1 MSSIDERVVK
11 MRLDNSQFE
20 QGINKTSG
28 LLGKLKQALNLDKS
42 VESINN
48 VDKAVSGVSFNPLT
62 SGLQGVQSGFNAMGA
77 VAFSVLNRM
86 TNAAIDAGK
95 SITNALTASVRD
107 GFAEYETQMNAV
119 QTILANTQSKGST
132 IDDVNSAL
140 DTLNTY
146 ADKTIYNFTEMTR
159 NIGTFTAA
167 GVDLQTSVDSIKGIA
182 NLAAVSGSSSA
193 QASQAMHQLSQ
204 AIAAGKVQLMDWN
217 SVVNAG
223 MGGEVFQ
230 NALKRT
236 AENFGTDVDG
246 MIQKYGSFRESLT
259 KGEWL
264 TTDVLTET
272 LKQLSGAY
280 TEADLVSQGYTEEQ
294 AKQIVQLANT
304 AEGAATDV
312 KTFSQL
318 IDTTKEALAS
328 GWTNTFE
335 IIFGD
340 FEEAKELWS
349 GVADVISDVV
359 NRSSESRNNL
369 LRGWKDLGGRTKL
382 IEGLANVFKSLGK
395 VVSTVGNAFRKV
407 FPPTTSQQLM
417 DITKAFASFTESLVP
432 SESTLNKIGRVAE
445 GVFSV
450 FDIGVQAVKAVG
462 EAISTAFGS
471 DSMGSLL
478 NNLLDI
484 AAGFGDWLVGL
495 DNSIK
500 QFGIFEGAA
509 KKVGTSV
516 SNVLG
521 MFNSFTG
528 RISSMGSA
536 IRSIASTIGDTL
548 GGAFE
553 RVKNVISNVLTWI
566 TDNISGGDIFAGL
579 AGGGIFLAARKI
591 GGAFDKI
598 KEVVEDL
605 FGNGAEKLKKGAGV
619 FDEILGG
626 LQESLNAFTGSV
638 KAFTLVEIAG
648 SIALLVNSM
657 EKIAALSGGE
667 VVGGVSA
674 IGDMMTELNLSLK
687 SITKTVKSAK
697 TTDLIKTGAA
707 LIEFAKAV
715 DMLANAMS
723 TIGNLKWDEIAKGLT
738 GMGGAM
744 TELVAAAKGL
754 SYAKVDLKT
763 AGSLI
768 AMAQAVKM
776 VADPLKK
783 LGNMSWDQVGK
794 GLSAMGGALTE
805 MGTVTGL
812 LGRFG
817 KHNISAAVSMV
828 VTAKSLGDI
837 AKAFNSFSQYSWDEI
852 GRGLSA
858 MGGALTEMGTVTGL
872 LGRFGK
878 HNISAAV
885 SMVVTAKSLGD
896 IAKAFNSF
904 SRYSWDEIGR
914 GLSAMGGAL
923 GEVGLVTGALGK
935 LAGFSGIIGGGSI
948 LITAQ
953 SLGDIASAFGSFTQ
967 YDWGEIG
974 RGLTA
979 MGGALGE
986 VGVISGALGK
996 LAGLSGIIGSGS
1008 IVLTAQGLGDIA
1020 KAFNSFSR
1028 YSWDEIG
1035 RGLVA
1040 MGGALGEVG
1049 LVSGAL
1055 GKLAGLSGIIG
1066 SGTII
1071 LAVQGLGEIARTFN
1085 SFTQYNWDEIGR
1097 GLVAMGGAMGE
1108 VAVISGATGALTG
1121 IAGLMGAGTITLASQ
1136 GLIDI
1141 ATAFGKFTKFN
1152 WDEIGRGLAAMA
1164 GALGATALGSLLNT
1178 LSGLGAG
1185 AISKVAVPL
1194 GQLADSVKKWS
1205 GVTVPGDLATS
1216 LGALASGVMK
1226 FTLGGIGA
1234 GALSTAAPGMVQM
1247 ANAVAKWSTIKFPS
1261 EIEGNLK
1268 ALANGVKAFTFAFAG
1283 GWSMDAVVGPLGQ
1296 LASAV
1301 NKWKGVTVPA
1311 GIEGNL
1317 TGLAN
1322 GVKAFT
1328 FAFAGGWSIDAVVGP
1343 LGQLA
1348 GAVKKWKGVTIPGD
1362 IQDKLTGLAN
1372 GVKSFTWAFA
1382 GGWSIDA
1389 VVGPLGQLAGAVK
1402 KWKGVTIPGDIQD
1415 KLTGLANGVK
1425 SFTWAFAGG
1434 WSIDK
1439 VVGPLGQLAGAVK
1452 KWNGVAIPGG
1462 IQDKLTGLANGVKSF
1477 TGIGFE
1483 IVESMSNAASGV
1495 RAIATAATNLSSAN
1509 LPGVSTQ
1516 ISTFVSSLNT
1526 TQSIT
1531 STLPADVSA
1540 FATQLNS
1547 AMATLGNAVSI
1558 NGSTISAGFTQFK
1571 TSVTNGLSGIGS
1583 IVSQNMS
1590 SMSSAIINSVS
1601 IINVGLNLIISVVL
1615 AFAGSMRNALNKS
1628 TTSTAAGLRT
1638 TVDRINSFQSQFR
1651 TAGQHLADGLLNGMR
1666 SNSSQF
1672 IGVFS
1677 SSVNQAVNSVRAY
1690 YNGFYGA
1697 GRYLVEGFT
1706 NGINDYARSA
1716 ATAAANMASS
1726 AKTAAD
1732 RALDNG
1738 SPSKIMMQVG
1748 RFFTEG
1754 FSIGITDR
1762 EDMVS
1767 DSSEKVAQKA
1777 ISTLNDMLATS
1788 SIDDLFDASPT
1799 ITPVLDLSAISKQAG
1814 SIDSMLSRSIAPS
1827 EAELREIDRRFRQ
1840 NGGDHQAKMFDRLIS
1855 ATDKNAKE
1863 LSDLRGDLSRYN
1875 DSIAGQETA
1884 VYVDGKKL
1892 ASSIA
1897 KPMNQQLGIRLRRG
1911 SLSRI

>member
-20 QGINKTSG
+20 QGVNKTSG

-42 VESINN
+42 VESISN
-48 VDKAVSGVSFNPLT
+48 VDKAVNGVSFNPLT

-193 QASQAMHQLSQ
+193 QASQAMYQLSQ

-236 AENFGTDVDG
+236 AEHFGTNVDG
-246 MIQKYGSFRESLT
+246 MIKKYGSFRESLT

-369 LRGWKDLGGRTKL
+369 LQGWKDLGGRTKL
-382 IEGLANVFKSLGK
+382 IEGLTNVFKSLGK

-407 FPPTTSQQLM
+407 FPPTTSRQLM
-417 DITKAFASFTESLVP
+417 DITEAFTSFTESLIP

-462 EAISTAFGS
+462 TAFATAFGS
-471 DSMGSLL
+471 DSMGGLL
-478 NNLLDI
+478 DNLLDI

-509 KKVGTSV
+509 KAVGSAI
-516 SNVLG
+516 SGVLG
-521 MFNSFTG
+521 VFSSFTDG
-528 RISSMGSA
+528 ISSMGSA
-536 IRSIASTIGDTL
+536 VGSIASTIGNTL

-553 RVKNVISNVLTWI
+553 RVKNVISDVLTWI

-579 AGGGIFLAARKI
+579 AGGGIFLAAQKI

-598 KEVVEDL
+598 KKVFEDL

-648 SIALLVNSM
+648 SIALLVDSM

-674 IGDMMTELNLSLK
+674 IGGLMTELNISLK
-687 SITKTVKSAK
+687 SITKTMKGAK

-723 TIGNLKWDEIAKGLT
+723 TIGNLNWDEIAKGLT

-828 VTAKSLGDI
+828 ITAKSLGDI
-837 AKAFNSFSQYSWDEI
+837 ADAFGSFSSYDWGEI
-852 GRGLSA
+852 GRGLTA
-858 MGGALTEMGTVTGL
+858 MGGALGEVGLVTGA
-872 LGRFGK
+872 LGKIAGFSG
-878 HNISAAV
+878 ILGSGSIFITV
-885 SMVVTAKSLGD
+885 QSLGD
-896 IAKAFNSF
+896 IAEVFGEF
-904 SRYSWDEIGR
+904 TQYDWGEIGR
-914 GLSAMGGAL
+914 GLTAMGGAL

-948 LITAQ
+948 LITARG
-953 SLGDIASAFGSFTQ
+953 LGDIASAFGSFTQ

-979 MGGALGE
+979 MGGALAE

-996 LAGLSGIIGSGS
+996 LASLSGIIGSGS
-1008 IVLTAQGLGDIA
+1008 IVLTAKGLGDIA

-1071 LAVQGLGEIARTFN
+1071 LAVQGLDEIARTFN

-1136 GLIDI
+1136 GLTDI

-1185 AISKVAVPL
+1185 AISTVAVPL

-1205 GVTVPGDLATS
+1205 GVTVPSDLATS
-1216 LGALASGVMK
+1216 LGSLASGVMK

-1283 GWSMDAVVGPLGQ
+1283 GWSMDAVVGPLGK
-1296 LASAV
+1296 LAGTV
-1301 NKWKGVTVPA
+1301 KKWNGVTIPG
-1311 GIEGNL
+1311 GIESNL
-1317 TGLAN
+1317 AGLAN
-1322 GVKAFT
+1322 GVKAFSL
-1328 FAFAGGWSIDAVVGP
+1328 AFVGGWSLGAITGP
-1343 LGQLA
+1343 LG
-1348 GAVKKWKGVTIPGD
+1348 
-1362 IQDKLTGLAN
+1362 N
-1372 GVKSFTWAFA
+1372 
-1382 GGWSIDA
+1382 
-1389 VVGPLGQLAGAVK
+1389 
-1402 KWKGVTIPGDIQD
+1402 
-1415 KLTGLANGVK
+1415 
-1425 SFTWAFAGG
+1425 
-1434 WSIDK
+1434 
-1439 VVGPLGQLAGAVK
+1439 LAGAVK
-1452 KWNGVAIPGG
+1452 KWNGVKIPGG
-1462 IQDKLTGLANGVKSF
+1462 IQGNLTGLANGVKSF
-1477 TGIGFE
+1477 TGIGSG
-1483 IVESMSNAASGV
+1483 ITESMSNAASGV

-1509 LPGVSTQ
+1509 LSGVSTQ

-1531 STLPADVSA
+1531 STLPADISA
-1540 FATQLNS
+1540 FATQLSS
-1547 AMATLGNAVSI
+1547 AMVTLGNVVLT
-1558 NGSTISAGFTQFK
+1558 NSAT
-1571 TSVTNGLSGIGS
+1571 IGS
-1583 IVSQNMS
+1583 AFSSLRTQISTATFGLGLIVSLNMS
-1590 SMSSAIINSVS
+1590 SASNAVSSGANMISSGSSAIGAAFNRMTSIARSQMTVFSNTVRSSLTRGASSVRS
-1601 IINVGLNLIISVVL
+1601 SVPKFLSSGKQVTESLI
-1615 AFAGSMRNALNKS
+1615 
-1628 TTSTAAGLRT
+1628 
-1638 TVDRINSFQSQFR
+1638 
-1651 TAGQHLADGLLNGMR
+1651 NGMR
-1666 SNSSQF
+1666 NGLDRIPTMFNSSINSAASNLRSF
-1672 IGVFS
+1672 RS
-1677 SSVNQAVNSVRAY
+1677 S
-1690 YNGFYGA
+1690 FYSA
-1697 GRYLVEGFT
+1697 GSYVAEGFAS
-1706 NGINDYARSA
+1706 GINSQVTVA
-1716 ATAAANMASS
+1716 AEAAARLANAASLA
-1726 AKTAAD
+1726 AKKS
-1732 RALDNG
+1732 LDIH
-1738 SPSKIMMQVG
+1738 SPSKVFGWIGEMTVD
-1748 RFFTEG
+1748 G
-1754 FSIGITDR
+1754 FVNTVDGMATDVRKSGYGMAESVINGFNELDMSNISDPSIR
-1762 EDMVS
+1762 
-1767 DSSEKVAQKA
+1767 
-1777 ISTLNDMLATS
+1777 
-1788 SIDDLFDASPT
+1788 
-1799 ITPVLDLSAISKQAG
+1799 PVMDLSMVRRQA
-1814 SIDSMLSRSIAPS
+1814 SDLSSMLSTSTNPIKAD
-1827 EAELREIDRRFRQ
+1827 IDFIGRLDRQ

-1897 KPMNQQLGIRLRRG
+1897 KPMNQQLGIRLKRG

>member
-28 LLGKLKQALNLDKS
+28 LLSKLKQALNLDKS

-193 QASQAMHQLSQ
+193 QASQAMYQLSQ

-236 AENFGTDVDG
+236 AENFGTNVDG

-259 KGEWL
+259 EGGWL

-318 IDTTKEALAS
+318 IDTTKEALGS

-349 GVADVISDVV
+349 SVANVISDVV

-369 LRGWKDLGGRTKL
+369 LQGWKDLGGRTEL
-382 IEGLANVFKSLGK
+382 IEGLSNVFESLGK
-395 VVSTVGNAFRKV
+395 VLSTVGNAFRKV

-417 DITKAFASFTESLVP
+417 DITKAFTSFTESLVP

-450 FDIGVQAVKAVG
+450 FDIGVQVVKAVG

-471 DSMGSLL
+471 DSMGGLL
-478 NNLLDI
+478 DNLLDI

-500 QFGIFEGAA
+500 QFGVFEGAA
-509 KKVGTSV
+509 KAVGSAI
-516 SNVLG
+516 NGVLG
-521 MFNSFTG
+521 VFSSFTG
-528 RISSMGSA
+528 GISSMGSA
-536 IRSIASTIGDTL
+536 IGSIASTIGSTIGSIASTIGNTL

-553 RVKNVISNVLTWI
+553 RVKNVISDALTWI

-579 AGGGIFLAARKI
+579 AGGGIFLAAQKI

-598 KEVVEDL
+598 KEVFEDL

-657 EKIAALSGGE
+657 EKIAALNGGE

-674 IGDMMTELNLSLK
+674 IGGMMTELNISLK
-687 SITKTVKSAK
+687 SITKTIKGVK

-715 DMLANAMS
+715 DMLADAMS

-744 TELVAAAKGL
+744 AELVAAAKGL

-828 VTAKSLGDI
+828 ITAKSLGDI
-837 AKAFNSFSQYSWDEI
+837 ADAFGSFSSYDWGEI
-852 GRGLSA
+852 GRGLTA
-858 MGGALTEMGTVTGL
+858 MGGALGEVGLVTGA
-872 LGRFGK
+872 LGKIAGFSG
-878 HNISAAV
+878 ILGSGSIFITV
-885 SMVVTAKSLGD
+885 QSLGD
-896 IAKAFNSF
+896 IAEVFGEF
-904 SRYSWDEIGR
+904 TQYDWGEIGR
-914 GLSAMGGAL
+914 GLTAMGGAL

-967 YDWGEIG
+967 YDWDEIG

-986 VGVISGALGK
+986 VAVVSGALGK

-1020 KAFNSFSR
+1020 KAFNSFSQ
-1028 YSWDEIG
+1028 YS
-1035 RGLVA
+1035 
-1040 MGGALGEVG
+1040 
-1049 LVSGAL
+1049 
-1055 GKLAGLSGIIG
+1055 
-1066 SGTII
+1066 
-1071 LAVQGLGEIARTFN
+1071 
-1085 SFTQYNWDEIGR
+1085 WDEIGR

-1108 VAVISGATGALTG
+1108 VAAISGATGALTG

-1136 GLIDI
+1136 GLIDL
-1141 ATAFGKFTKFN
+1141 ATAFGKFAEFN
-1152 WDEIGRGLAAMA
+1152 WDEIGRGLTAMGAAM
-1164 GALGATALGSLLNT
+1164 GETALGGLLNT
-1178 LSGLGAG
+1178 FSGFGAG
-1185 AISKVAVPL
+1185 AIEQMAAPLGTLADSIKKWEGVAVPDD
-1194 GQLADSVKKWS
+1194 LADQLGRIAD
-1205 GVTVPGDLATS
+1205 GVG
-1216 LGALASGVMK
+1216 K
-1226 FTLGGIGA
+1226 FTLA
-1234 GALSTAAPGMVQM
+1234 GWGSDTIANIAQPMNTLT
-1247 ANAVAKWSTIKFPS
+1247 NAVAKWSTITFPTDIATQLGS
-1261 EIEGNLK
+1261 LVSGVEAFTLAFAGGWSLNAVVGPLGTLADSVKKWDGVEVPGGIQGNLT
-1268 ALANGVKAFTFAFAG
+1268 ALANGVKAFT
-1283 GWSMDAVVGPLGQ
+1283 L
-1296 LASAV
+1296 
-1301 NKWKGVTVPA
+1301 
-1311 GIEGNL
+1311 
-1317 TGLAN
+1317 
-1322 GVKAFT
+1322 
-1328 FAFAGGWSIDAVVGP
+1328 AFAGGWSIDAVIGP
-1343 LGQLA
+1343 LGQL
-1348 GAVKKWKGVTIPGD
+1348 P
-1362 IQDKLTGLAN
+1362 
-1372 GVKSFTWAFA
+1372 
-1382 GGWSIDA
+1382 
-1389 VVGPLGQLAGAVK
+1389 
-1402 KWKGVTIPGDIQD
+1402 
-1415 KLTGLANGVK
+1415 
-1425 SFTWAFAGG
+1425 
-1434 WSIDK
+1434 
-1439 VVGPLGQLAGAVK
+1439 GAVK
-1452 KWNGVAIPGG
+1452 KWNGVEVPGG
-1462 IQDKLTGLANGVKSF
+1462 IQGNLTALANGVKAFTLAFVGGWSINAVIGPLGQLAGEVKKWNGVEVPGGIQGNLTALANGVKAF
-1477 TGIGFE
+1477 TGIGSG
-1483 IVESMSNAASGV
+1483 IAESMSNAASGV
-1495 RAIATAATNLSSAN
+1495 RSIATAATSLSAANLS
-1509 LPGVSTQ
+1509 GVSKQ
-1516 ISTFVSSLNT
+1516 ISTFVSSLNN

-1531 STLPADVSA
+1531 STLPADISA

-1547 AMATLGNAVSI
+1547 AMVTLGNVVST
-1558 NGSTISAGFTQFK
+1558 NGSNISTGFTQFK
-1571 TSVTNGLSGIGS
+1571 TSVTNGLSGVGS

-1590 SMSSAIINSVS
+1590 SMSAAIIDAISAING
-1601 IINVGLNLIISVVL
+1601 GLDSIISVVL
-1615 AFAGSMRNALNKS
+1615 AFAGSMRNALNES
-1628 TTSTAAGLRT
+1628 TTSTAAGLRA
-1638 TVDRINSFQSQFR
+1638 TVNRIDSFQSQFR
-1651 TAGQHLADGLLNGMR
+1651 TAGQHLADGLLNGMQ

-1677 SSVNQAVNSVRAY
+1677 SSVNQAVNGVRAY
-1690 YNGFYGA
+1690 YNGFYDA
-1697 GRYLVEGFT
+1697 GRYLVEGFA
-1706 NGINDYARSA
+1706 NGIRNYASSA

-1732 RALDNG
+1732 RALDIG

-1767 DSSEKVAQKA
+1767 DSSEKVARKA

-1788 SIDDLFDASPT
+1788 SIDDMFDASPT

-1840 NGGDHQAKMFDRLIS
+1840 NESGSRTAEKDTSGPKSVNIEYNQTLNS
-1855 ATDKNAKE
+1855 PT
-1863 LSDLRGDLSRYN
+1863 SLSRYDIYRQTSN
-1875 DSIAGQETA
+1875 QLKLLRQELKMSPI
-1884 VYVDGKKL
+1884 GK
-1892 ASSIA
+1892 
-1897 KPMNQQLGIRLRRG
+1897 
-1911 SLSRI
+1911 

>member
-28 LLGKLKQALNLDKS
+28 LLSKLKQALNLDKS

-193 QASQAMHQLSQ
+193 QASQAMYQLSQ

-236 AENFGTDVDG
+236 AENFGTNVDG

-259 KGEWL
+259 EGGWL

-318 IDTTKEALAS
+318 IDTTKEALGS

-349 GVADVISDVV
+349 SVANVISDVV

-369 LRGWKDLGGRTKL
+369 LQGWKDLGGRTEL
-382 IEGLANVFKSLGK
+382 IKGLSSVFESLGK
-395 VVSTVGNAFRKV
+395 VLSTVGNAFRKV

-417 DITKAFASFTESLVP
+417 DITKAFTSFTESLVP

-471 DSMGSLL
+471 DSMGGLL
-478 NNLLDI
+478 DNLLDI

-516 SNVLG
+516 SSVLG
-521 MFNSFTG
+521 LFSSFTG
-528 RISSMGSA
+528 GISSMGST
-536 IRSIASTIGDTL
+536 IGSIASTIGSTIGSIASTIGNTL

-553 RVKNVISNVLTWI
+553 RVKNVISDVLTWI

-579 AGGGIFLAARKI
+579 AGGGIFLAAQKI

-598 KEVVEDL
+598 KEVFEDL

-648 SIALLVNSM
+648 SIALLVDSM

-674 IGDMMTELNLSLK
+674 IGGMMTELNLSLK
-687 SITKTVKSAK
+687 SITKTVKGVK

-744 TELVAAAKGL
+744 AELVAAAKGL

-837 AKAFNSFSQYSWDEI
+837 ADAFGSFSSYDWGEI
-852 GRGLSA
+852 GRGLTA
-858 MGGALTEMGTVTGL
+858 MGGALGEVGLVTGA
-872 LGRFGK
+872 LGKLAGFSG
-878 HNISAAV
+878 ILGSGSIYITV
-885 SMVVTAKSLGD
+885 QSLGD
-896 IAKAFNSF
+896 IAKVFGEF
-904 SRYSWDEIGR
+904 TQYDWGEIGR
-914 GLSAMGGAL
+914 GLAAMGGAL

-974 RGLTA
+974 RGLAA

-1020 KAFNSFSR
+1020 KAFNSFSQ

-1035 RGLVA
+1035 RGLTA
-1040 MGGALGEVG
+1040 MGGALGEVAV
-1049 LVSGAL
+1049 VSGAL
-1055 GKLAGLSGIIG
+1055 GKLAGLSGLIG
-1066 SGTII
+1066 AGTIN
-1071 LAVQGLGEIARTFN
+1071 LTVQGLDEIAQAFN
-1085 SFTQYNWDEIGR
+1085 SFSQYSWDEIGR

-1108 VAVISGATGALTG
+1108 VAAISGATGALTG

-1136 GLIDI
+1136 GLIDL
-1141 ATAFGKFTKFN
+1141 ATAFGKFAEFN
-1152 WDEIGRGLAAMA
+1152 WDEIGRGLTAMGAAM
-1164 GALGATALGSLLNT
+1164 GETALGGLLNT
-1178 LSGLGAG
+1178 FSGFGAG
-1185 AISKVAVPL
+1185 AIEKMAAPLGTLADSIKKWEGVAVPDDLADQL
-1194 GQLADSVKKWS
+1194 GRIADGVGKFTMAGWGSDTVANIAQPMNVLADAVAKWSTITFPTDIATQLGSLASGVEAFTLAFAGGWSLNAVVGPLGTLADSVKKWD
-1205 GVTVPGDLATS
+1205 GVEVPG
-1216 LGALASGVMK
+1216 
-1226 FTLGGIGA
+1226 GI
-1234 GALSTAAPGMVQM
+1234 Q
-1247 ANAVAKWSTIKFPS
+1247 
-1261 EIEGNLK
+1261 GNLT
-1268 ALANGVKAFTFAFAG
+1268 ALANGVKAFT
-1283 GWSMDAVVGPLGQ
+1283 L
-1296 LASAV
+1296 
-1301 NKWKGVTVPA
+1301 
-1311 GIEGNL
+1311 
-1317 TGLAN
+1317 
-1322 GVKAFT
+1322 
-1328 FAFAGGWSIDAVVGP
+1328 AFAGGWSIDAVIGP
-1343 LGQLA
+1343 LGQL
-1348 GAVKKWKGVTIPGD
+1348 P
-1362 IQDKLTGLAN
+1362 
-1372 GVKSFTWAFA
+1372 
-1382 GGWSIDA
+1382 
-1389 VVGPLGQLAGAVK
+1389 
-1402 KWKGVTIPGDIQD
+1402 
-1415 KLTGLANGVK
+1415 
-1425 SFTWAFAGG
+1425 
-1434 WSIDK
+1434 
-1439 VVGPLGQLAGAVK
+1439 GAVK
-1452 KWNGVAIPGG
+1452 KWNGVEVPGG
-1462 IQDKLTGLANGVKSF
+1462 IQGNLTALANGVKAFTLAFVGGWSINAVIGPLGQLAGEVKKWNGVEVPGGIQGNLTALANGVKAF
-1477 TGIGFE
+1477 TGIGSG
-1483 IVESMSNAASGV
+1483 IAESMSNAASGI
-1495 RAIATAATNLSSAN
+1495 RAIATAATSLSAANLSDI
-1509 LPGVSTQ
+1509 STQ
-1516 ISTFVSSLNT
+1516 ISTFVSSLN
-1526 TQSIT
+1526 T

-1540 FATQLNS
+1540 FATQLSS
-1547 AMATLGNAVSI
+1547 AMTTLGNVVST
-1558 NGSTISAGFTQFK
+1558 NGSTISTGFTQFK
-1571 TSVTNGLSGIGS
+1571 TSVTNGLSGVGS

-1590 SMSSAIINSVS
+1590 SMSAAIIGATST
-1601 IINVGLNLIISVVL
+1601 INGGLDSIISVVL
-1615 AFAGSMRNALNKS
+1615 AFAGSMGNALNES

-1672 IGVFS
+1672 TGVFS

-1690 YNGFYGA
+1690 YNGFYDA

-1706 NGINDYARSA
+1706 NGINDYTRSA

-1767 DSSEKVAQKA
+1767 DSSEKVARKA

-1788 SIDDLFDASPT
+1788 SIDDMFDASPT

-1840 NGGDHQAKMFDRLIS
+1840 NESGSRTAEKDASGPKSVNIEYNQTLNS
-1855 ATDKNAKE
+1855 PT
-1863 LSDLRGDLSRYN
+1863 SLSRYDIYRQTSN
-1875 DSIAGQETA
+1875 QLKLLRQELKMSPI
-1884 VYVDGKKL
+1884 GK
-1892 ASSIA
+1892 
-1897 KPMNQQLGIRLRRG
+1897 
-1911 SLSRI
+1911 

>member
-28 LLGKLKQALNLDKS
+28 LLSKLKQALNLDKS

-193 QASQAMHQLSQ
+193 QASQAMYQLSQ

-236 AENFGTDVDG
+236 AENFGTNVDG

-259 KGEWL
+259 EGGWL

-318 IDTTKEALAS
+318 IDTTKEALGS

-349 GVADVISDVV
+349 SVANVISDVV

-369 LRGWKDLGGRTKL
+369 LQGWKDLGGRTEL
-382 IEGLANVFKSLGK
+382 IEGLSNVFESLGK
-395 VVSTVGNAFRKV
+395 VLSTVGNAFRKV

-417 DITKAFASFTESLVP
+417 DITKAFTSFTESLVP

-471 DSMGSLL
+471 DSMGGLL
-478 NNLLDI
+478 DNLLDI

-500 QFGIFEGAA
+500 QFGVFEGAA
-509 KKVGTSV
+509 KAVGSAI
-516 SNVLG
+516 NGVLG
-521 MFNSFTG
+521 VFSSFTG
-528 RISSMGSA
+528 GISSMGSA
-536 IRSIASTIGDTL
+536 IGSIASTIGNTL

-553 RVKNVISNVLTWI
+553 RVKNVISDVLTWI

-579 AGGGIFLAARKI
+579 AGGGIFLAAQKI

-598 KEVVEDL
+598 KEVFEDL

-657 EKIAALSGGE
+657 EKIAALNGGE

-674 IGDMMTELNLSLK
+674 IGGMMTELNISLK
-687 SITKTVKSAK
+687 SITKTIKGVK

-715 DMLANAMS
+715 DMLADAMS

-744 TELVAAAKGL
+744 AELVAAAKGL

-828 VTAKSLGDI
+828 ITAKSLGDI
-837 AKAFNSFSQYSWDEI
+837 ADAFGSFSSYDWGEI
-852 GRGLSA
+852 GRGLTA
-858 MGGALTEMGTVTGL
+858 MGGALGEVGLVTGA
-872 LGRFGK
+872 LGKIAGFSG
-878 HNISAAV
+878 ILGSGSIFITV
-885 SMVVTAKSLGD
+885 QSLGD
-896 IAKAFNSF
+896 IAEVFGEF
-904 SRYSWDEIGR
+904 TQYDWGEIGR
-914 GLSAMGGAL
+914 GLTAMGGAL

-1020 KAFNSFSR
+1020 KAFNSFSQ

-1035 RGLVA
+1035 RGLTA
-1040 MGGALGEVG
+1040 MGGALGEVAV
-1049 LVSGAL
+1049 VSGAL
-1055 GKLAGLSGIIG
+1055 GKLAGLSGLIG
-1066 SGTII
+1066 AGTIN
-1071 LAVQGLGEIARTFN
+1071 LTVQGLDEIAQAFN
-1085 SFTQYNWDEIGR
+1085 SFSQYSWDEIGR

-1108 VAVISGATGALTG
+1108 VAAISGATGALTG

-1136 GLIDI
+1136 GLIDL
-1141 ATAFGKFTKFN
+1141 ATAFGKFAEFN
-1152 WDEIGRGLAAMA
+1152 WDEIGRGLTAMGAAM
-1164 GALGATALGSLLNT
+1164 GETALGGLLNT
-1178 LSGLGAG
+1178 FSGFGAG
-1185 AISKVAVPL
+1185 AIEQMAAPLGTLADSIKKWEGVAVPDD
-1194 GQLADSVKKWS
+1194 LADQLGRIAD
-1205 GVTVPGDLATS
+1205 GVG
-1216 LGALASGVMK
+1216 K
-1226 FTLGGIGA
+1226 FTLA
-1234 GALSTAAPGMVQM
+1234 GWGSDTIANIAQPMNTLT
-1247 ANAVAKWSTIKFPS
+1247 NAVAKWSTITFPTDIATQLGS
-1261 EIEGNLK
+1261 LASGVEAFTLAFAGGWSLNAVVGPLGTLADSVKKWDGVEVPGGIQGNLT
-1268 ALANGVKAFTFAFAG
+1268 ALANGVKAFT
-1283 GWSMDAVVGPLGQ
+1283 L
-1296 LASAV
+1296 
-1301 NKWKGVTVPA
+1301 
-1311 GIEGNL
+1311 
-1317 TGLAN
+1317 
-1322 GVKAFT
+1322 
-1328 FAFAGGWSIDAVVGP
+1328 AFAGGWSIDAVIGP
-1343 LGQLA
+1343 LGQL
-1348 GAVKKWKGVTIPGD
+1348 P
-1362 IQDKLTGLAN
+1362 
-1372 GVKSFTWAFA
+1372 
-1382 GGWSIDA
+1382 
-1389 VVGPLGQLAGAVK
+1389 
-1402 KWKGVTIPGDIQD
+1402 
-1415 KLTGLANGVK
+1415 
-1425 SFTWAFAGG
+1425 
-1434 WSIDK
+1434 
-1439 VVGPLGQLAGAVK
+1439 GAVK
-1452 KWNGVAIPGG
+1452 KWNGVEVPGG
-1462 IQDKLTGLANGVKSF
+1462 IQGNLTALANGVKAFTLAFVGGWSINAVIGPLGQLAGEVKKWNGVEVPGGIQGNLTALANGVKAF
-1477 TGIGFE
+1477 TGIGSG
-1483 IVESMSNAASGV
+1483 IAESMSNAASGV
-1495 RAIATAATNLSSAN
+1495 RSIATAATSLSAANLS
-1509 LPGVSTQ
+1509 GVSKQ
-1516 ISTFVSSLNT
+1516 ISTFVSSLNN

-1531 STLPADVSA
+1531 STLPADISA

-1547 AMATLGNAVSI
+1547 AMVTLGNVVST
-1558 NGSTISAGFTQFK
+1558 NGSNISTGFTQFK
-1571 TSVTNGLSGIGS
+1571 TSVTNGLSGVGS

-1590 SMSSAIINSVS
+1590 SMSAAIIDAISAING
-1601 IINVGLNLIISVVL
+1601 GLDSIISVVL
-1615 AFAGSMRNALNKS
+1615 AFAGSMRNALNES
-1628 TTSTAAGLRT
+1628 TTSTAAGLRA
-1638 TVDRINSFQSQFR
+1638 TVNRIDSFQSQFR
-1651 TAGQHLADGLLNGMR
+1651 TAGQHLADGLLNGMQ

-1677 SSVNQAVNSVRAY
+1677 SSVNQAVNGVRAY
-1690 YNGFYGA
+1690 YNGFYDA
-1697 GRYLVEGFT
+1697 GRYLVEGFA
-1706 NGINDYARSA
+1706 NGIRNYASSA

-1732 RALDNG
+1732 RALDIG

-1767 DSSEKVAQKA
+1767 DSSEKVARKA

-1788 SIDDLFDASPT
+1788 SIDDMFDASPT

-1840 NGGDHQAKMFDRLIS
+1840 NESGSRTAEKDTSGPKSVNIEYNQTLNS
-1855 ATDKNAKE
+1855 PT
-1863 LSDLRGDLSRYN
+1863 SLSRYDIYRQTSN
-1875 DSIAGQETA
+1875 QLKLLRQELKMSPI
-1884 VYVDGKKL
+1884 GK
-1892 ASSIA
+1892 
-1897 KPMNQQLGIRLRRG
+1897 
-1911 SLSRI
+1911 

>member
-20 QGINKTSG
+20 QGVNKTSG

-42 VESINN
+42 VESISN
-48 VDKAVSGVSFNPLT
+48 VDKAVNGVSFNPLT

-193 QASQAMHQLSQ
+193 QASQAMYQLSQ

-236 AENFGTDVDG
+236 AEHFGTNVDG
-246 MIQKYGSFRESLT
+246 MIKKYGSFRESLT

-369 LRGWKDLGGRTKL
+369 LQGWKDLGGRTKL
-382 IEGLANVFKSLGK
+382 IEGLTNVFKSLGK

-407 FPPTTSQQLM
+407 FPPTTSRQLM
-417 DITKAFASFTESLVP
+417 DITEAFTSFTESLIP

-462 EAISTAFGS
+462 TAFATAFGS
-471 DSMGSLL
+471 DSMGGLL
-478 NNLLDI
+478 DNLLDI

-509 KKVGTSV
+509 KAVGSAI
-516 SNVLG
+516 SGVLG
-521 MFNSFTG
+521 VFSSFTDG
-528 RISSMGSA
+528 ISSMGSA
-536 IRSIASTIGDTL
+536 VGSIASTIGNTL

-553 RVKNVISNVLTWI
+553 RVKNVISDVLTWI

-579 AGGGIFLAARKI
+579 AGGGIFLAAQKI

-598 KEVVEDL
+598 KKVFEDL

-648 SIALLVNSM
+648 SIALLVDSM

-674 IGDMMTELNLSLK
+674 IGGLMTELNISLK
-687 SITKTVKSAK
+687 SITKTMKGAK

-723 TIGNLKWDEIAKGLT
+723 TIGNLNWDEIAKGLT

-828 VTAKSLGDI
+828 ITAKSLGDI
-837 AKAFNSFSQYSWDEI
+837 ADAFGSFSSYDWGEI
-852 GRGLSA
+852 GRGLTA
-858 MGGALTEMGTVTGL
+858 MGGALGEVGLVTGA
-872 LGRFGK
+872 LGKIAGFSG
-878 HNISAAV
+878 ILGSGSIFITV
-885 SMVVTAKSLGD
+885 QSLGD
-896 IAKAFNSF
+896 IAEVFGEF
-904 SRYSWDEIGR
+904 TQYDWGEIGR
-914 GLSAMGGAL
+914 GLTAMGGAL

-948 LITAQ
+948 LITARG
-953 SLGDIASAFGSFTQ
+953 LGDIASAFGSFTQ

-979 MGGALGE
+979 MGGALAE

-996 LAGLSGIIGSGS
+996 LASLSGIIGSGS
-1008 IVLTAQGLGDIA
+1008 IVLTAKGLGDIA

-1071 LAVQGLGEIARTFN
+1071 LAVQGLDEIARTFN

-1136 GLIDI
+1136 GLTDI

-1185 AISKVAVPL
+1185 AISTVAVPL

-1205 GVTVPGDLATS
+1205 GVTVPSDLATS
-1216 LGALASGVMK
+1216 LGSLASGVMK

-1301 NKWKGVTVPA
+1301 NKWKGVTIPA
-1311 GIEGNL
+1311 GIESNL

-1328 FAFAGGWSIDAVVGP
+1328 FAFAGGWSMDAVVGP
-1343 LGQLA
+1343 LGKLA
-1348 GAVKKWKGVTIPGD
+1348 GTVKKWNGVTIPGG
-1362 IQDKLTGLAN
+1362 IESNLAGLAN
-1372 GVKSFTWAFA
+1372 GVKAFSLA
-1382 GGWSIDA
+1382 FVGGWSLGAIT
-1389 VVGPLGQLAGAVK
+1389 GPLG
-1402 KWKGVTIPGDIQD
+1402 
-1415 KLTGLANGVK
+1415 N
-1425 SFTWAFAGG
+1425 
-1434 WSIDK
+1434 
-1439 VVGPLGQLAGAVK
+1439 LAGAVK
-1452 KWNGVAIPGG
+1452 KWNGVKIPGG
-1462 IQDKLTGLANGVKSF
+1462 IQGNLTGLANGVKSF
-1477 TGIGFE
+1477 TGIGSG
-1483 IVESMSNAASGV
+1483 ITESMSNAASGV

-1509 LPGVSTQ
+1509 LSGVSTQ

-1531 STLPADVSA
+1531 STLPADISA
-1540 FATQLNS
+1540 FATQLSS
-1547 AMATLGNAVSI
+1547 AMVTLGNV
-1558 NGSTISAGFTQFK
+1558 
-1571 TSVTNGLSGIGS
+1571 VLTNAATIGS
-1583 IVSQNMS
+1583 AFSSLRTQISTATFGLGLIVSLNMS
-1590 SMSSAIINSVS
+1590 SASNAVSSGANMISSGSSAIGAAFNRMTSIARSQMTVFSNTVRSSLTRGASSVRS
-1601 IINVGLNLIISVVL
+1601 SVPEFLSSGKQITESLI
-1615 AFAGSMRNALNKS
+1615 
-1628 TTSTAAGLRT
+1628 
-1638 TVDRINSFQSQFR
+1638 
-1651 TAGQHLADGLLNGMR
+1651 NGMR
-1666 SNSSQF
+1666 NGLDRIPTMFNSSINSAASNLRSF
-1672 IGVFS
+1672 RS
-1677 SSVNQAVNSVRAY
+1677 S
-1690 YNGFYGA
+1690 FYSA
-1697 GRYLVEGFT
+1697 GSYVAEGFAS
-1706 NGINDYARSA
+1706 GINSQVTVA
-1716 ATAAANMASS
+1716 AEAAARLANAASLA
-1726 AKTAAD
+1726 AKKS
-1732 RALDNG
+1732 LDIH
-1738 SPSKIMMQVG
+1738 SPSKVFGWIGEMTVD
-1748 RFFTEG
+1748 G
-1754 FSIGITDR
+1754 FVNTVDGMATDVRKSGYGMAESVINGFNELDMSNISDPSIR
-1762 EDMVS
+1762 
-1767 DSSEKVAQKA
+1767 
-1777 ISTLNDMLATS
+1777 
-1788 SIDDLFDASPT
+1788 
-1799 ITPVLDLSAISKQAG
+1799 PVMDLSMVRRQA
-1814 SIDSMLSRSIAPS
+1814 SDLSSMLSTSTNPIKAD
-1827 EAELREIDRRFRQ
+1827 IDFIGRLDRQ

-1897 KPMNQQLGIRLRRG
+1897 KPMNQQLGIRLKRG

>member
-20 QGINKTSG
+20 QGVSKTSS

-193 QASQAMHQLSQ
+193 QASQAMYQLSQ

-236 AENFGTDVDG
+236 AENFGTNVDG

-259 KGEWL
+259 EGGWL

-318 IDTTKEALAS
+318 IDTTKEALGS

-349 GVADVISDVV
+349 SVANVISDVV

-369 LRGWKDLGGRTKL
+369 LQGWKDLGGRTEL
-382 IEGLANVFKSLGK
+382 IEGLSNVFESLGK
-395 VVSTVGNAFRKV
+395 VLSTVGNAFRKV

-450 FDIGVQAVKAVG
+450 FDIGAQAVKAVG

-484 AAGFGDWLVGL
+484 AAGFGDWLAGL

-536 IRSIASTIGDTL
+536 IGSIASTIGDTL

-591 GGAFDKI
+591 GGVFDKI
-598 KEVVEDL
+598 KEAVEGL

-619 FDEILGG
+619 FDEILDG

-674 IGDMMTELNLSLK
+674 IGGMMTELNLSLK
-687 SITKTVKSAK
+687 SITKTVKGVK

-723 TIGNLKWDEIAKGLT
+723 TIGNLKWDEIAKGLS

-858 MGGALTEMGTVTGL
+858 MGGALGEVGLVTGA
-872 LGRFGK
+872 LGKIAGFSG
-878 HNISAAV
+878 ILAGGSIFITV
-885 SMVVTAKSLGD
+885 QSLDD
-896 IAKAFNSF
+896 IAKAFGEF
-904 SRYSWDEIGR
+904 TQYDWDEIGR
-914 GLSAMGGAL
+914 GLAAMGGAL

-986 VGVISGALGK
+986 VGV
-996 LAGLSGIIGSGS
+996 
-1008 IVLTAQGLGDIA
+1008 
-1020 KAFNSFSR
+1020 
-1028 YSWDEIG
+1028 
-1035 RGLVA
+1035 
-1040 MGGALGEVG
+1040 
-1049 LVSGAL
+1049 VSGAL

-1066 SGTII
+1066 SGTIN
-1071 LAVQGLGEIARTFN
+1071 LAVQGLDEIAQAFN
-1085 SFTQYNWDEIGR
+1085 SFSQYSWDEIGR
-1097 GLVAMGGAMGE
+1097 GLSAMGGAMGE
-1108 VAVISGATGALTG
+1108 VAAISGATGALAG

-1136 GLIDI
+1136 GLIDL
-1141 ATAFGKFTKFN
+1141 ATAFGKFAEFN
-1152 WDEIGRGLAAMA
+1152 WDEIGRGLTAMGAAM
-1164 GALGATALGSLLNT
+1164 GETALGSLLNT
-1178 LSGLGAG
+1178 FSGFGAG
-1185 AISKVAVPL
+1185 AIEKMAAPLGTLADSIKKWEGVAVPDDLADQL
-1194 GQLADSVKKWS
+1194 GRIADGVGKFTMAGWGSDTVADVAQPMNVLTDAVAKWSTITFPTDIATQLGSLASGVETFTLAFAGGWSLNAVVGPLGTLADSVKKWD
-1205 GVTVPGDLATS
+1205 GVEVPD
-1216 LGALASGVMK
+1216 
-1226 FTLGGIGA
+1226 GI
-1234 GALSTAAPGMVQM
+1234 Q
-1247 ANAVAKWSTIKFPS
+1247 
-1261 EIEGNLK
+1261 GNLT
-1268 ALANGVKAFTFAFAG
+1268 ALANGVKAFT
-1283 GWSMDAVVGPLGQ
+1283 L
-1296 LASAV
+1296 
-1301 NKWKGVTVPA
+1301 
-1311 GIEGNL
+1311 
-1317 TGLAN
+1317 
-1322 GVKAFT
+1322 
-1328 FAFAGGWSIDAVVGP
+1328 AFAGGWSIDAVIGP
-1343 LGQLA
+1343 LGQL
-1348 GAVKKWKGVTIPGD
+1348 P
-1362 IQDKLTGLAN
+1362 
-1372 GVKSFTWAFA
+1372 
-1382 GGWSIDA
+1382 
-1389 VVGPLGQLAGAVK
+1389 
-1402 KWKGVTIPGDIQD
+1402 
-1415 KLTGLANGVK
+1415 
-1425 SFTWAFAGG
+1425 
-1434 WSIDK
+1434 
-1439 VVGPLGQLAGAVK
+1439 GAVK
-1452 KWNGVAIPGG
+1452 KWNGVEVPGG
-1462 IQDKLTGLANGVKSF
+1462 IQGNLTALANGVKAFTLAFVGGWSINAVIGPLGQLAGEVKKWNGVEVPGGIQGNLTALANGVKAF
-1477 TGIGFE
+1477 TGIGSG
-1483 IVESMSNAASGV
+1483 IAESMSNAASGV
-1495 RAIATAATNLSSAN
+1495 RSIATAANLS
-1509 LPGVSTQ
+1509 GVSKQ
-1516 ISTFVSSLNT
+1516 ISTFASSLNNM
-1526 TQSIT
+1526 QSIT
-1531 STLPADVSA
+1531 STLLADISA

-1547 AMATLGNAVSI
+1547 AMVTLGNVVST
-1558 NGSTISAGFTQFK
+1558 NGSTISTGFTQFK
-1571 TSVTNGLSGIGS
+1571 ASVTNGLSGVGS

-1590 SMSSAIINSVS
+1590 SMSTAIIGATST
-1601 IINVGLNLIISVVL
+1601 INGGLDSIISVVL
-1615 AFAGSMRNALNKS
+1615 AFAGSMGNALNES

-1672 IGVFS
+1672 TGVFS

-1690 YNGFYGA
+1690 YNGFYDA

-1706 NGINDYARSA
+1706 NGIRNYASSA

-1767 DSSEKVAQKA
+1767 DSSEKVARKA

-1840 NGGDHQAKMFDRLIS
+1840 NESGSRTAEKDTSGPKSVNIEYNQTLNS
-1855 ATDKNAKE
+1855 PT
-1863 LSDLRGDLSRYN
+1863 SLSRYDIYRQTSN
-1875 DSIAGQETA
+1875 QLKLLRQELKMSPI
-1884 VYVDGKKL
+1884 GK
-1892 ASSIA
+1892 
-1897 KPMNQQLGIRLRRG
+1897 
-1911 SLSRI
+1911 

>member
-28 LLGKLKQALNLDKS
+28 LLSKLKQALNLDKS

-193 QASQAMHQLSQ
+193 QASQAMYQLSQ

-236 AENFGTDVDG
+236 AENFGTNVDG

-259 KGEWL
+259 EGGWL

-318 IDTTKEALAS
+318 IDTTKEALGS

-349 GVADVISDVV
+349 GVANVISDVV

-369 LRGWKDLGGRTKL
+369 LQGWKDLGGRTEL
-382 IEGLANVFKSLGK
+382 IEGLSNVFESLGK
-395 VVSTVGNAFRKV
+395 VLSTVGNAFRKV

-471 DSMGSLL
+471 DSMGGLL

-598 KEVVEDL
+598 KEAVEGL

-619 FDEILGG
+619 FDEILDG

-674 IGDMMTELNLSLK
+674 IGGMMTELNLSLK
-687 SITKTVKSAK
+687 SITKTVKGVK

-723 TIGNLKWDEIAKGLT
+723 TIGNLKWDEIAKGLA

-744 TELVAAAKGL
+744 AELVAAAKGL

-828 VTAKSLGDI
+828 ITAKSLGDI
-837 AKAFNSFSQYSWDEI
+837 ADAFGSFSSYDWGEI
-852 GRGLSA
+852 GRGLTA
-858 MGGALTEMGTVTGL
+858 MGGALGEVGLVTGA
-872 LGRFGK
+872 LGKLAGFSG
-878 HNISAAV
+878 ILGSGSIYITV
-885 SMVVTAKSLGD
+885 QSLGD
-896 IAKAFNSF
+896 IAKAFGEF
-904 SRYSWDEIGR
+904 TQYDWGEIGR
-914 GLSAMGGAL
+914 GLTAMGGAL

-979 MGGALGE
+979 MGGALTE
-986 VGVISGALGK
+986 VGVVSGALGK

-1020 KAFNSFSR
+1020 SAFGSFTQ
-1028 YSWDEIG
+1028 YDWDEIG

-1040 MGGALGEVG
+1040 MGGALGEIGV
-1049 LVSGAL
+1049 VSGAL

-1066 SGTII
+1066 AGTIN
-1071 LAVQGLGEIARTFN
+1071 LTVQGLDEIAQAFN
-1085 SFTQYNWDEIGR
+1085 SFSQYSWDEIGR

-1108 VAVISGATGALTG
+1108 VAAISGATGALTG

-1136 GLIDI
+1136 GLIDL
-1141 ATAFGKFTKFN
+1141 ATAFGKFAEFN
-1152 WDEIGRGLAAMA
+1152 WDEIGRGLTAMGAAM
-1164 GALGATALGSLLNT
+1164 GETALGGLLNT
-1178 LSGLGAG
+1178 FSGFGAG
-1185 AISKVAVPL
+1185 AIEQMAAPLGTLADSIKKWEGVAVPDDLADQL
-1194 GQLADSVKKWS
+1194 GRIADGVGKFTMAGWGSDTVANIAQPMNVLADAVAKWSTIEFPTDIATQLGSLANGVEAFTLAFAGGWSLNAVVGPLGALADSVKKWD
-1205 GVTVPGDLATS
+1205 GVEVPG
-1216 LGALASGVMK
+1216 
-1226 FTLGGIGA
+1226 GI
-1234 GALSTAAPGMVQM
+1234 Q
-1247 ANAVAKWSTIKFPS
+1247 
-1261 EIEGNLK
+1261 GNLT
-1268 ALANGVKAFTFAFAG
+1268 ALANGVKAFT
-1283 GWSMDAVVGPLGQ
+1283 L
-1296 LASAV
+1296 
-1301 NKWKGVTVPA
+1301 
-1311 GIEGNL
+1311 
-1317 TGLAN
+1317 
-1322 GVKAFT
+1322 
-1328 FAFAGGWSIDAVVGP
+1328 AFAGGWSIDAIIGP
-1343 LGQLA
+1343 LGQL
-1348 GAVKKWKGVTIPGD
+1348 P
-1362 IQDKLTGLAN
+1362 
-1372 GVKSFTWAFA
+1372 
-1382 GGWSIDA
+1382 
-1389 VVGPLGQLAGAVK
+1389 
-1402 KWKGVTIPGDIQD
+1402 
-1415 KLTGLANGVK
+1415 
-1425 SFTWAFAGG
+1425 
-1434 WSIDK
+1434 
-1439 VVGPLGQLAGAVK
+1439 GAVK
-1452 KWNGVAIPGG
+1452 KWNGVEVPGG
-1462 IQDKLTGLANGVKSF
+1462 IQGDLTALANGVKAFSLAFVGGWSMNAVIGPLGQLAGDVKKWNGVEVPGGIQGNLTALANGVKTF
-1477 TGIGFE
+1477 TGIGSG
-1483 IVESMSNAASGV
+1483 IAESMSNAASGI
-1495 RAIATAATNLSSAN
+1495 RSIATAATSLSAANLSDI
-1509 LPGVSTQ
+1509 STQ

-1526 TQSIT
+1526 N
-1531 STLPADVSA
+1531 TLPADVSA
-1540 FATQLNS
+1540 FATQLSS
-1547 AMATLGNAVSI
+1547 AMTTLGNTVST
-1558 NGSTISAGFTQFK
+1558 NAATIRLAFSSLRTQI
-1571 TSVTNGLSGIGS
+1571 TTAISGLGS
-1583 IVSQNMS
+1583 IVSSNMNSASNAVS
-1590 SMSSAIINSVS
+1590 SGAIMISSGSGAIGAAFNRMTSIARSQLTVFSNTVRSSLTQGASSVQSSAPQFLSSGKQVTESLTNGLKT
-1601 IINVGLNLIISVVL
+1601 GLNQIPTMFNSTISSAASSLRSFRSSFYSAGTYV
-1615 AFAGSMRNALNKS
+1615 AQGFASG
-1628 TTSTAAGLRT
+1628 
-1638 TVDRINSFQSQFR
+1638 I
-1651 TAGQHLADGLLNGMR
+1651 
-1666 SNSSQF
+1666 SSQ
-1672 IGVFS
+1672 ITV
-1677 SSVNQAVNSVRAY
+1677 
-1690 YNGFYGA
+1690 
-1697 GRYLVEGFT
+1697 
-1706 NGINDYARSA
+1706 
-1716 ATAAANMASS
+1716 AAAAAARLANAASS
-1726 AKTAAD
+1726 AAKE
-1732 RALDNG
+1732 ALDIH
-1738 SPSKIMMQVG
+1738 SPSKVFGWIGEMTVD
-1748 RFFTEG
+1748 G
-1754 FSIGITDR
+1754 FVNTVNGMATDVRKSGYGMAESVINGFNELDTSGISDPSIR
-1762 EDMVS
+1762 
-1767 DSSEKVAQKA
+1767 
-1777 ISTLNDMLATS
+1777 
-1788 SIDDLFDASPT
+1788 
-1799 ITPVLDLSAISKQAG
+1799 PVMDLSMVRRQA
-1814 SIDSMLSRSIAPS
+1814 SDLSSMLSMSTNPIKAD
-1827 EAELREIDRRFRQ
+1827 IDFIGRLDRQ
-1840 NGGDHQAKMFDRLIS
+1840 NGGDYQARMFDRLIS

-1897 KPMNQQLGIRLRRG
+1897 KPMNQQLGVRSRRG

>member
-28 LLGKLKQALNLDKS
+28 LLSKLKQALNLDKS

-193 QASQAMHQLSQ
+193 QASQAMYQLSQ

-236 AENFGTDVDG
+236 AENFGTNVDG

-259 KGEWL
+259 EGGWL

-318 IDTTKEALAS
+318 IDTTKEALGS

-349 GVADVISDVV
+349 SVANVISDVV

-369 LRGWKDLGGRTKL
+369 LQGWKDLGGRTEL
-382 IEGLANVFKSLGK
+382 IEGLSNVFESLGK
-395 VVSTVGNAFRKV
+395 VLSTVGNAFRKV

-417 DITKAFASFTESLVP
+417 DITKAFTSFTESLVP

-471 DSMGSLL
+471 DSMGGLL
-478 NNLLDI
+478 DNLLDI

-500 QFGIFEGAA
+500 QFGIFEGVA
-509 KKVGTSV
+509 KKVGTAV
-516 SNVLG
+516 SSVLG
-521 MFNSFTG
+521 LFSSFTG
-528 RISSMGSA
+528 GISSMGSA
-536 IRSIASTIGDTL
+536 IGSIASTIGNTL

-553 RVKNVISNVLTWI
+553 RVKNVISDVLTWI

-579 AGGGIFLAARKI
+579 AGGGIFLAAQKI

-598 KEVVEDL
+598 KEVFEDL

-648 SIALLVNSM
+648 SIALLVDSM

-674 IGDMMTELNLSLK
+674 IGGLMTELNISLK
-687 SITKTVKSAK
+687 SITKTMKGVK

-723 TIGNLKWDEIAKGLT
+723 TIGNLNWDEIAKGLT

-744 TELVAAAKGL
+744 AELVASAKGL

-828 VTAKSLGDI
+828 ITAKSLGDI
-837 AKAFNSFSQYSWDEI
+837 ADAFGSFSSYDWGEI
-852 GRGLSA
+852 GRGLTA
-858 MGGALTEMGTVTGL
+858 MGGALGEVGLVTGA
-872 LGRFGK
+872 LGKLAGFSG
-878 HNISAAV
+878 ILGSGSIYITV
-885 SMVVTAKSLGD
+885 QSLGD
-896 IAKAFNSF
+896 IAKVFGEF
-904 SRYSWDEIGR
+904 TQYDWGEIGR
-914 GLSAMGGAL
+914 GLTAMGGAL

-979 MGGALGE
+979 MGGALTE

-1020 KAFNSFSR
+1020 QAFNSFSQ

-1040 MGGALGEVG
+1040 MGGALGEVAV
-1049 LVSGAL
+1049 VSGAL

-1066 SGTII
+1066 AGTIN
-1071 LAVQGLGEIARTFN
+1071 LTVQGLDEIAQAFN
-1085 SFTQYNWDEIGR
+1085 SFSQYSWDEIGR

-1108 VAVISGATGALTG
+1108 VAAISGATGALTG

-1136 GLIDI
+1136 GLIDL
-1141 ATAFGKFTKFN
+1141 ATAFGKFAEFN
-1152 WDEIGRGLAAMA
+1152 WDEIGRGLTAMGAAM
-1164 GALGATALGSLLNT
+1164 GETALGGLLNT
-1178 LSGLGAG
+1178 FSGFGAG
-1185 AISKVAVPL
+1185 AIEKMAAPLGTLADSIKKWEGVAVPDDLADQL
-1194 GQLADSVKKWS
+1194 GRIADGVGKFTLAGWGSDTVANIAQPMNVLTDAVAKWSTITFPTDIATQLGSLANGVKAFTLAFAGGWSLNAVVGPLGTLADSVKKWE
-1205 GVTVPGDLATS
+1205 GVEVPG
-1216 LGALASGVMK
+1216 
-1226 FTLGGIGA
+1226 GI
-1234 GALSTAAPGMVQM
+1234 Q
-1247 ANAVAKWSTIKFPS
+1247 
-1261 EIEGNLK
+1261 GNLT
-1268 ALANGVKAFTFAFAG
+1268 ALANGVKAFT
-1283 GWSMDAVVGPLGQ
+1283 L
-1296 LASAV
+1296 
-1301 NKWKGVTVPA
+1301 
-1311 GIEGNL
+1311 
-1317 TGLAN
+1317 
-1322 GVKAFT
+1322 
-1328 FAFAGGWSIDAVVGP
+1328 AFAGGWSIDAVIGP
-1343 LGQLA
+1343 LGQL
-1348 GAVKKWKGVTIPGD
+1348 P
-1362 IQDKLTGLAN
+1362 
-1372 GVKSFTWAFA
+1372 
-1382 GGWSIDA
+1382 
-1389 VVGPLGQLAGAVK
+1389 
-1402 KWKGVTIPGDIQD
+1402 
-1415 KLTGLANGVK
+1415 
-1425 SFTWAFAGG
+1425 
-1434 WSIDK
+1434 
-1439 VVGPLGQLAGAVK
+1439 GAVK
-1452 KWNGVAIPGG
+1452 KWNGVEVPGG
-1462 IQDKLTGLANGVKSF
+1462 IQGNLTALANGVKAFTLAFVGGWSINAVIGPLGQLAGEVKKWNGVEVPGGIQGNLTALANGVKAF
-1477 TGIGFE
+1477 TGIGSG
-1483 IVESMSNAASGV
+1483 IAESMSNAASGV
-1495 RAIATAATNLSSAN
+1495 RSIATAATSLSAANLS
-1509 LPGVSTQ
+1509 GVSKQ
-1516 ISTFVSSLNT
+1516 ISTFVSSLNS

-1531 STLPADVSA
+1531 STLPADISA

-1547 AMATLGNAVSI
+1547 AMVTLGNVVST
-1558 NGSTISAGFTQFK
+1558 NGSTISTGFTQFK
-1571 TSVTNGLSGIGS
+1571 TSVANGLSGVGS

-1590 SMSSAIINSVS
+1590 SMSAAIIDAISAING
-1601 IINVGLNLIISVVL
+1601 GLDSIISVVL
-1615 AFAGSMRNALNKS
+1615 AFAGSMRNALNES
-1628 TTSTAAGLRT
+1628 TTSTAAGLRAT
-1638 TVDRINSFQSQFR
+1638 ANRIDSFQSQFR
-1651 TAGQHLADGLLNGMR
+1651 TAGQHLADGLLNGMQ

-1677 SSVNQAVNSVRAY
+1677 SSVNQAVNGVRAY
-1690 YNGFYGA
+1690 YNGFYDA
-1697 GRYLVEGFT
+1697 GRYLVEGFA
-1706 NGINDYARSA
+1706 NGIRNYASSA

-1726 AKTAAD
+1726 AKEAAD
-1732 RALDNG
+1732 RALDIG

-1762 EDMVS
+1762 EDMVG

-1840 NGGDHQAKMFDRLIS
+1840 NESGSRTAEKDTSGPKSVNIEYNQTLNS
-1855 ATDKNAKE
+1855 PT
-1863 LSDLRGDLSRYN
+1863 SLSRYDIYRQTSN
-1875 DSIAGQETA
+1875 QLKLLRQELKMSPI
-1884 VYVDGKKL
+1884 GK
-1892 ASSIA
+1892 
-1897 KPMNQQLGIRLRRG
+1897 
-1911 SLSRI
+1911 

>member
-28 LLGKLKQALNLDKS
+28 LLSKLKQALNLDKS

-193 QASQAMHQLSQ
+193 QASQAMYQLSQ

-236 AENFGTDVDG
+236 AENFGTNVDG

-259 KGEWL
+259 EGGWL

-318 IDTTKEALAS
+318 IDTTKEALGS

-349 GVADVISDVV
+349 SVANVISDVV

-369 LRGWKDLGGRTKL
+369 LQGWKDLGGRTEL
-382 IEGLANVFKSLGK
+382 IEGLSNVFESLGK
-395 VVSTVGNAFRKV
+395 VLSTVGNAFRKV

-417 DITKAFASFTESLVP
+417 DITKAFTSFTESLVP

-471 DSMGSLL
+471 GSMGGLL
-478 NNLLDI
+478 DNLLDI

-500 QFGIFEGAA
+500 QFGVFEGAA
-509 KKVGTSV
+509 KAVGSAI
-516 SNVLG
+516 NGVLG
-521 MFNSFTG
+521 VFSSFTG
-528 RISSMGSA
+528 GISSMGSA
-536 IRSIASTIGDTL
+536 IGSIASTIGSTIGSIASTIGNTL

-553 RVKNVISNVLTWI
+553 RVKNVISDVLTWI

-579 AGGGIFLAARKI
+579 AGGGIFLAAQKI

-598 KEVVEDL
+598 KEVFEDL

-657 EKIAALSGGE
+657 EKIAALNGGE

-674 IGDMMTELNLSLK
+674 IGGMMTELNISLK
-687 SITKTVKSAK
+687 SITKTIKGVK

-707 LIEFAKAV
+707 LIEFAKAM
-715 DMLANAMS
+715 DMLADAMS

-744 TELVAAAKGL
+744 AELVAAAKGL

-828 VTAKSLGDI
+828 ITAKSLGDI
-837 AKAFNSFSQYSWDEI
+837 ADAFGSFSSYDWGEI
-852 GRGLSA
+852 GRGL
-858 MGGALTEMGTVTGL
+858 T
-872 LGRFGK
+872 
-878 HNISAAV
+878 
-885 SMVVTAKSLGD
+885 
-896 IAKAFNSF
+896 
-904 SRYSWDEIGR
+904 
-914 GLSAMGGAL
+914 AMGGAL

-935 LAGFSGIIGGGSI
+935 LAGFSGILGSGSI
-948 LITAQ
+948 YITVQ
-953 SLGDIASAFGSFTQ
+953 SLGDIAKVFGEFTQ

-1020 KAFNSFSR
+1020 KAFNSFSQ

-1035 RGLVA
+1035 RGLSA
-1040 MGGALGEVG
+1040 MGGALGEVAV
-1049 LVSGAL
+1049 VSGAL
-1055 GKLAGLSGIIG
+1055 GKLAGLSGLIG
-1066 SGTII
+1066 AGTIN
-1071 LAVQGLGEIARTFN
+1071 LTVQGLDEIAQAFN
-1085 SFTQYNWDEIGR
+1085 SFSQYSWDEIGR

-1108 VAVISGATGALTG
+1108 VAAISGATGALTG

-1136 GLIDI
+1136 GLIDL
-1141 ATAFGKFTKFN
+1141 ATAFGKFAEFN
-1152 WDEIGRGLAAMA
+1152 WDEIGRGLTAMGAAM
-1164 GALGATALGSLLNT
+1164 GETALGGLLNT
-1178 LSGLGAG
+1178 FSGFGASAIEKMAAPLGTLADSIKKWEG
-1185 AISKVAVPL
+1185 VAVPDD
-1194 GQLADSVKKWS
+1194 LADQLGRIAD
-1205 GVTVPGDLATS
+1205 GVG
-1216 LGALASGVMK
+1216 K
-1226 FTLGGIGA
+1226 FTLA
-1234 GALSTAAPGMVQM
+1234 GWGSDTIANIAQPMNTLT
-1247 ANAVAKWSTIKFPS
+1247 NAVAKWSTITFPTDIATQLGS
-1261 EIEGNLK
+1261 LANGVKAFTLAFAGGWSLNAVVGPLGTLADSVKKWDGVEVPGGIQGNLT
-1268 ALANGVKAFTFAFAG
+1268 ALANGVKAFT
-1283 GWSMDAVVGPLGQ
+1283 L
-1296 LASAV
+1296 
-1301 NKWKGVTVPA
+1301 
-1311 GIEGNL
+1311 
-1317 TGLAN
+1317 
-1322 GVKAFT
+1322 
-1328 FAFAGGWSIDAVVGP
+1328 AFAGGWSIDAVIGP
-1343 LGQLA
+1343 LGQL
-1348 GAVKKWKGVTIPGD
+1348 P
-1362 IQDKLTGLAN
+1362 
-1372 GVKSFTWAFA
+1372 
-1382 GGWSIDA
+1382 
-1389 VVGPLGQLAGAVK
+1389 
-1402 KWKGVTIPGDIQD
+1402 
-1415 KLTGLANGVK
+1415 
-1425 SFTWAFAGG
+1425 
-1434 WSIDK
+1434 
-1439 VVGPLGQLAGAVK
+1439 GAVK
-1452 KWNGVAIPGG
+1452 KWNGVEVPGG
-1462 IQDKLTGLANGVKSF
+1462 IQGNLTALANGVKAFTLAFVGGWSINAVIGPLGQLAGEVKKWNGVEVPGGIQGNLTALANGVKAF
-1477 TGIGFE
+1477 TGIGSG
-1483 IVESMSNAASGV
+1483 IAESMSNAASGV
-1495 RAIATAATNLSSAN
+1495 RSIATAATSLSAANLS
-1509 LPGVSTQ
+1509 GVSKQ
-1516 ISTFVSSLNT
+1516 ISTFVSSLNN

-1531 STLPADVSA
+1531 STLPADISA

-1547 AMATLGNAVSI
+1547 AMVTLGNVVST
-1558 NGSTISAGFTQFK
+1558 NGSTISTGFTQFK
-1571 TSVTNGLSGIGS
+1571 TSVTNGLSGVGS

-1590 SMSSAIINSVS
+1590 SMSTAIIGATST
-1601 IINVGLNLIISVVL
+1601 INGGLDSIISVVL
-1615 AFAGSMRNALNKS
+1615 AFAGSMGNALNES

-1672 IGVFS
+1672 TGVFS

-1690 YNGFYGA
+1690 YNGFYDA

-1706 NGINDYARSA
+1706 NGINDYTRSA

-1840 NGGDHQAKMFDRLIS
+1840 NESGSRTAEKDTSGPKSVNIEYNQTLNS
-1855 ATDKNAKE
+1855 PT
-1863 LSDLRGDLSRYN
+1863 SLSRYDIYRQTSN
-1875 DSIAGQETA
+1875 QLKLLRQELKMSPI
-1884 VYVDGKKL
+1884 GK
-1892 ASSIA
+1892 
-1897 KPMNQQLGIRLRRG
+1897 
-1911 SLSRI
+1911 

>member
-20 QGINKTSG
+20 QGISKTSS

-193 QASQAMHQLSQ
+193 QASQAMYQLSQ

-236 AENFGTDVDG
+236 AENFGTNVDG

-259 KGEWL
+259 EGGWL

-369 LRGWKDLGGRTKL
+369 LQGWKDLGGRTEL
-382 IEGLANVFKSLGK
+382 IKGLSNVFESLGK
-395 VVSTVGNAFRKV
+395 VVSTVSNAFRKV

-417 DITKAFASFTESLVP
+417 DITKAFTSFTESLVP
-432 SESTLNKIGRVAE
+432 SESTLNKIGRAAE

-462 EAISTAFGS
+462 EAIATAFGS
-471 DSMGSLL
+471 NSMGGLL
-478 NNLLDI
+478 DNLLDI

-495 DNSIK
+495 DSSIK

-516 SNVLG
+516 SSVLG
-521 MFNSFTG
+521 LFSSFTG
-528 RISSMGSA
+528 GISSMGSA
-536 IRSIASTIGDTL
+536 IGSIASTIGDAL

-553 RVKNVISNVLTWI
+553 RVKNVISDVLTWI

-579 AGGGIFLAARKI
+579 AGGGIFLATQKI

-667 VVGGVSA
+667 VVGGVLA
-674 IGDMMTELNLSLK
+674 IGGLMTELNISLK
-687 SITKTVKSAK
+687 AITKTMKGVK

-723 TIGNLKWDEIAKGLT
+723 TIGNLNWDEIAKGLT

-744 TELVAAAKGL
+744 AELVAAAKGL

-783 LGNMSWDQVGK
+783 LGDMSWDQVGK

-817 KHNISAAVSMV
+817 KHNISAAISMV
-828 VTAKSLGDI
+828 ITAKSLGDI
-837 AKAFNSFSQYSWDEI
+837 ADAFGSFSSYDWGEI
-852 GRGLSA
+852 GRGL
-858 MGGALTEMGTVTGL
+858 T
-872 LGRFGK
+872 
-878 HNISAAV
+878 
-885 SMVVTAKSLGD
+885 
-896 IAKAFNSF
+896 
-904 SRYSWDEIGR
+904 
-914 GLSAMGGAL
+914 AMGGAL

-979 MGGALGE
+979 MGGALTE
-986 VGVISGALGK
+986 VGVVSGALGK

-1020 KAFNSFSR
+1020 SAFGSFTQ
-1028 YSWDEIG
+1028 YNWDEIG
-1035 RGLVA
+1035 RGLTA
-1040 MGGALGEVG
+1040 MGGALLEVG
-1049 LVSGAL
+1049 GISGAL
-1055 GKLAGLSGIIG
+1055 GKLAGLSGLIG
-1066 SGTII
+1066 AGTIN
-1071 LAVQGLGEIARTFN
+1071 LTVQGLDEIAQAFN
-1085 SFTQYNWDEIGR
+1085 SFSQYSWDEIGR

-1108 VAVISGATGALTG
+1108 VAAISGATGALTG

-1136 GLIDI
+1136 GLIDL
-1141 ATAFGKFTKFN
+1141 ATAFGKFAEFN
-1152 WDEIGRGLAAMA
+1152 WDEIGRGLTAMGAAM
-1164 GALGATALGSLLNT
+1164 GETALGGLLNT
-1178 LSGLGAG
+1178 FSGFGAG
-1185 AISKVAVPL
+1185 AIEQMAGPLGTLADSIKKWEGVAVPDD
-1194 GQLADSVKKWS
+1194 LADQLGRIAD
-1205 GVTVPGDLATS
+1205 GVG
-1216 LGALASGVMK
+1216 K
-1226 FTLGGIGA
+1226 FTLAGWGA
-1234 GALSTAAPGMVQM
+1234 DTVANIAQPMNTLT
-1247 ANAVAKWSTIKFPS
+1247 NAVAKWSTIKFPDDIATQLGS
-1261 EIEGNLK
+1261 LANGVKAFTLAFAGGWSLNAVVGPLGTLADSVKKWKDVEVPGGIQGNLT
-1268 ALANGVKAFTFAFAG
+1268 ALANGVKAFWNAFVG
-1283 GWSMDAVVGPLGQ
+1283 GWSLDAV
-1296 LASAV
+1296 
-1301 NKWKGVTVPA
+1301 
-1311 GIEGNL
+1311 I
-1317 TGLAN
+1317 
-1322 GVKAFT
+1322 
-1328 FAFAGGWSIDAVVGP
+1328 GP

-1348 GAVKKWKGVTIPGD
+1348 GAVKKWKGVEVPGG
-1362 IQDKLTGLAN
+1362 IQGDLTALAN
-1372 GVKSFTWAFA
+1372 GVKAFVGSGSF
-1382 GGWSIDA
+1382 
-1389 VVGPLGQLAGAVK
+1389 GAVIEP
-1402 KWKGVTIPGDIQD
+1402 V
-1415 KLTGLANGVK
+1415 
-1425 SFTWAFAGG
+1425 
-1434 WSIDK
+1434 
-1439 VVGPLGQLAGAVK
+1439 GQLAGAVK
-1452 KWNGVAIPGG
+1452 KWNGVAIPDGIKGG
-1462 IQDKLTGLANGVKSF
+1462 LTALANGVNAF
-1477 TGIGFE
+1477 AGIGSG
-1483 IVESMSNAASGV
+1483 VTESMSNASSGI
-1495 RAIATAATNLSSAN
+1495 RAIAKAATSLSAANLS
-1509 LPGVSTQ
+1509 GVSTQ
-1516 ISTFVSSLNT
+1516 ISNFITSLNNT
-1526 TQSIT
+1526 PAVT
-1531 STLPADVSA
+1531 STLPDQLKS
-1540 FATQLNS
+1540 FATNLSTSMQNI
-1547 AMATLGNAVSI
+1547 ATAIST

-1571 TSVTNGLSGIGS
+1571 ASVTNGLSGVGS

-1590 SMSSAIINSVS
+1590 SMSTAIIGATSTINGGLHS
-1601 IINVGLNLIISVVL
+1601 IVSVVL
-1615 AFAGSMRNALNKS
+1615 AFAGSMRNALNES
-1628 TTSTAAGLRT
+1628 TTSTAAGLRA
-1638 TVDRINSFQSQFR
+1638 TVNRIDSFQSQFR

-1672 IGVFS
+1672 AGVFS
-1677 SSVNQAVNSVRAY
+1677 SSVNQAVNSVRGY
-1690 YNGFYGA
+1690 YNGFYNT

-1716 ATAAANMASS
+1716 AAAAANMASS

-1732 RALDNG
+1732 RTLDVG
-1738 SPSKIMMQVG
+1738 SPSKVMMQVG

-1827 EAELREIDRRFRQ
+1827 ETELREIDRRFRQ
-1840 NGGDHQAKMFDRLIS
+1840 NESGSRTTEKDTSGPKSVNIEYNQTLNS
-1855 ATDKNAKE
+1855 PT
-1863 LSDLRGDLSRYN
+1863 SLSRYDIYRQTSN
-1875 DSIAGQETA
+1875 QLKLLRQELKMSPI
-1884 VYVDGKKL
+1884 GK
-1892 ASSIA
+1892 
-1897 KPMNQQLGIRLRRG
+1897 
-1911 SLSRI
+1911 

>member
-28 LLGKLKQALNLDKS
+28 LLSKLKQALNLDKS

-95 SITNALTASVRD
+95 SITDALTASVRD

-193 QASQAMHQLSQ
+193 QASQAMYQLSQ

-236 AENFGTDVDG
+236 AENFGTNVDG

-259 KGEWL
+259 EGGWL

-318 IDTTKEALAS
+318 IDTTKEALGS

-349 GVADVISDVV
+349 SVANVISDVV

-369 LRGWKDLGGRTKL
+369 LQGWKDLGGRTEL
-382 IEGLANVFKSLGK
+382 IEGLSNVFESLGK
-395 VVSTVGNAFRKV
+395 VLSTVGNAFRKV

-598 KEVVEDL
+598 KEAVEGL

-619 FDEILGG
+619 FDEILDG

-674 IGDMMTELNLSLK
+674 IGGMMTELNLSLK
-687 SITKTVKSAK
+687 SITKTVKGVK

-744 TELVAAAKGL
+744 AELVAAAKGL

-858 MGGALTEMGTVTGL
+858 MGGALGEVGLVTGV
-872 LGRFGK
+872 LGKIAGFSG
-878 HNISAAV
+878 ILASGSIFITV
-885 SMVVTAKSLGD
+885 QSLDD
-896 IAKAFNSF
+896 IAKVFGEF
-904 SRYSWDEIGR
+904 TQYDWGEIGR
-914 GLSAMGGAL
+914 GLAAMGGAL

-953 SLGDIASAFGSFTQ
+953 SLGDIVSAFGSFTQ

-1020 KAFNSFSR
+1020 SAFNSFSQ

-1040 MGGALGEVG
+1040 MGGALGEVAV
-1049 LVSGAL
+1049 VSGAL
-1055 GKLAGLSGIIG
+1055 GKLAGLSGLIG
-1066 SGTII
+1066 AGTIN
-1071 LAVQGLGEIARTFN
+1071 LTVQGLDEIAQAFN
-1085 SFTQYNWDEIGR
+1085 SFSQYSWDEIGR

-1108 VAVISGATGALTG
+1108 VAAISGATGALTG

-1136 GLIDI
+1136 GLIDL
-1141 ATAFGKFTKFN
+1141 ATAFGKFAEFN
-1152 WDEIGRGLAAMA
+1152 WDEIGRGLTAMGAAM
-1164 GALGATALGSLLNT
+1164 GETALGGLLNT
-1178 LSGLGAG
+1178 FSGFGASAIEKMAAPLGTLADSIKKWEG
-1185 AISKVAVPL
+1185 VAVPDDLADQL
-1194 GQLADSVKKWS
+1194 GRIADGVGKFTMAGWGSDTVANIAQPMNVLADAVAKWSTITFPTDIATQLGSLANGVEAFTLAFAGGWSLNAVVGPLGTLADSVKKWD
-1205 GVTVPGDLATS
+1205 GVEVPG
-1216 LGALASGVMK
+1216 
-1226 FTLGGIGA
+1226 GI
-1234 GALSTAAPGMVQM
+1234 Q
-1247 ANAVAKWSTIKFPS
+1247 
-1261 EIEGNLK
+1261 GNLT
-1268 ALANGVKAFTFAFAG
+1268 ALANGVKAFT
-1283 GWSMDAVVGPLGQ
+1283 L
-1296 LASAV
+1296 
-1301 NKWKGVTVPA
+1301 
-1311 GIEGNL
+1311 
-1317 TGLAN
+1317 
-1322 GVKAFT
+1322 
-1328 FAFAGGWSIDAVVGP
+1328 AFAGGWSIDAVIGP
-1343 LGQLA
+1343 LGQL
-1348 GAVKKWKGVTIPGD
+1348 P
-1362 IQDKLTGLAN
+1362 
-1372 GVKSFTWAFA
+1372 
-1382 GGWSIDA
+1382 
-1389 VVGPLGQLAGAVK
+1389 
-1402 KWKGVTIPGDIQD
+1402 
-1415 KLTGLANGVK
+1415 
-1425 SFTWAFAGG
+1425 
-1434 WSIDK
+1434 
-1439 VVGPLGQLAGAVK
+1439 GAVK
-1452 KWNGVAIPGG
+1452 KWNGVEVPGG
-1462 IQDKLTGLANGVKSF
+1462 IQGNLTALANGVKAFTLAFVGGWSINAVIGPLGQLAGEVKKWNGVEVPGGIQGNLTALANGVKAF
-1477 TGIGFE
+1477 TGIGSG
-1483 IVESMSNAASGV
+1483 IAESMSNAASGV
-1495 RAIATAATNLSSAN
+1495 RSIATAATSLSAANLS
-1509 LPGVSTQ
+1509 GVSKQ
-1516 ISTFVSSLNT
+1516 ISTFVSSLNN

-1531 STLPADVSA
+1531 STLPADISA

-1547 AMATLGNAVSI
+1547 AMVTLGNVVST
-1558 NGSTISAGFTQFK
+1558 NGSTISTGFTQFK
-1571 TSVTNGLSGIGS
+1571 TSVTNGLSGVGS

-1590 SMSSAIINSVS
+1590 SMSAAIIGATST
-1601 IINVGLNLIISVVL
+1601 INGGLDSIISVVL
-1615 AFAGSMRNALNKS
+1615 AFAGSMGNALNES

-1638 TVDRINSFQSQFR
+1638 TVDRINSFQSQFC

-1672 IGVFS
+1672 TGVFS

-1690 YNGFYGA
+1690 YNGFYDA

-1706 NGINDYARSA
+1706 NGINDYTRSA

-1840 NGGDHQAKMFDRLIS
+1840 NESGSRTAEKDTSGPKSVNIEYNQTLNS
-1855 ATDKNAKE
+1855 PT
-1863 LSDLRGDLSRYN
+1863 SLSRYDIYRQTSN
-1875 DSIAGQETA
+1875 QLKLLRQELKMSPI
-1884 VYVDGKKL
+1884 GK
-1892 ASSIA
+1892 
-1897 KPMNQQLGIRLRRG
+1897 
-1911 SLSRI
+1911 

>member
-28 LLGKLKQALNLDKS
+28 LLSKLKQALNLDKS

-193 QASQAMHQLSQ
+193 QASQAMYQLSQ

-236 AENFGTDVDG
+236 AENFGTNVDG

-259 KGEWL
+259 EGGWL

-318 IDTTKEALAS
+318 IDTTKEALGS

-349 GVADVISDVV
+349 SVANVISDVV

-369 LRGWKDLGGRTKL
+369 LQGWKDLGGRTEL
-382 IEGLANVFKSLGK
+382 IEGLSNVFESLGK
-395 VVSTVGNAFRKV
+395 VLSTVGNAFRKV

-417 DITKAFASFTESLVP
+417 DITKAFTSFTESLVP

-471 DSMGSLL
+471 DSMGGLL
-478 NNLLDI
+478 DNLLDI

-500 QFGIFEGAA
+500 QFGVFEGAA
-509 KKVGTSV
+509 KAVGSAI
-516 SNVLG
+516 NGVLG
-521 MFNSFTG
+521 VFSSFTG
-528 RISSMGSA
+528 GISSMGSA
-536 IRSIASTIGDTL
+536 IGSIASTIGSTIGSIASTIGNTL

-553 RVKNVISNVLTWI
+553 RVKNVISDVLTWI

-579 AGGGIFLAARKI
+579 AGGGIFLAAQKI

-598 KEVVEDL
+598 KEVFEDL

-657 EKIAALSGGE
+657 EKIAALNGGE

-674 IGDMMTELNLSLK
+674 IGGMMTELNISLK
-687 SITKTVKSAK
+687 SITKTIKGVK

-715 DMLANAMS
+715 DMLADAMS

-744 TELVAAAKGL
+744 AELVAAAKGL

-828 VTAKSLGDI
+828 ITAKSLGDI
-837 AKAFNSFSQYSWDEI
+837 ADAFGSFSSYDWGEI
-852 GRGLSA
+852 GRGLTA
-858 MGGALTEMGTVTGL
+858 MGGALGEVGLVTGA
-872 LGRFGK
+872 LGKIAGFSG
-878 HNISAAV
+878 ILGSGSIFITV
-885 SMVVTAKSLGD
+885 QSLGD
-896 IAKAFNSF
+896 IAEVFGEF
-904 SRYSWDEIGR
+904 TQYDWGEIGR
-914 GLSAMGGAL
+914 GLTAMGGAL

-979 MGGALGE
+979 MGGALTE
-986 VGVISGALGK
+986 VGVVSGALGK

-1020 KAFNSFSR
+1020 SAFGSFTQ
-1028 YSWDEIG
+1028 YDWDEIG
-1035 RGLVA
+1035 RGLAA
-1040 MGGALGEVG
+1040 MGGALGEIGV
-1049 LVSGAL
+1049 VSGAL
-1055 GKLAGLSGIIG
+1055 GKLAGLSGLIG
-1066 SGTII
+1066 AGTIN
-1071 LAVQGLGEIARTFN
+1071 LTVQGLDKIAQAFN
-1085 SFTQYNWDEIGR
+1085 SFSQYSWDEIGR

-1108 VAVISGATGALTG
+1108 VAAISGATGALTG

-1136 GLIDI
+1136 GLIDL
-1141 ATAFGKFTKFN
+1141 ATAFGKFAEFN
-1152 WDEIGRGLAAMA
+1152 WDEIGRGLTAMGAAM
-1164 GALGATALGSLLNT
+1164 GETALGGLLNT
-1178 LSGLGAG
+1178 FSGFGAG
-1185 AISKVAVPL
+1185 AIEQMAAPLGTLADSIKKWEGVAVPDDLADQL
-1194 GQLADSVKKWS
+1194 GRIADGVGKFTMAGWGSDTVANIAQPMNVLADAVAKWSTITFPTDIATQLGSLASGVEAFTLAFAGGWSLNAVVGPLGTLADSVKKWD
-1205 GVTVPGDLATS
+1205 GVEVPG
-1216 LGALASGVMK
+1216 
-1226 FTLGGIGA
+1226 GI
-1234 GALSTAAPGMVQM
+1234 Q
-1247 ANAVAKWSTIKFPS
+1247 
-1261 EIEGNLK
+1261 GNLT
-1268 ALANGVKAFTFAFAG
+1268 ALANGVKAFTLAFVG
-1283 GWSMDAVVGPLGQ
+1283 GWSINAVIGPLGQ
-1296 LASAV
+1296 LAGEV
-1301 NKWKGVTVPA
+1301 KKWNGVEVPG
-1311 GIEGNL
+1311 GIQGNL
-1317 TGLAN
+1317 TALAN

-1328 FAFAGGWSIDAVVGP
+1328 
-1343 LGQLA
+1343 
-1348 GAVKKWKGVTIPGD
+1348 
-1362 IQDKLTGLAN
+1362 
-1372 GVKSFTWAFA
+1372 
-1382 GGWSIDA
+1382 
-1389 VVGPLGQLAGAVK
+1389 
-1402 KWKGVTIPGDIQD
+1402 
-1415 KLTGLANGVK
+1415 
-1425 SFTWAFAGG
+1425 
-1434 WSIDK
+1434 
-1439 VVGPLGQLAGAVK
+1439 
-1452 KWNGVAIPGG
+1452 
-1462 IQDKLTGLANGVKSF
+1462 
-1477 TGIGFE
+1477 GIGSG
-1483 IVESMSNAASGV
+1483 IAESMSNAASGV
-1495 RAIATAATNLSSAN
+1495 RSIATAATSLSAANLS
-1509 LPGVSTQ
+1509 GVSKQ
-1516 ISTFVSSLNT
+1516 ISTFVSSLNN

-1531 STLPADVSA
+1531 STLPADISA

-1547 AMATLGNAVSI
+1547 AMVTLGNVVST
-1558 NGSTISAGFTQFK
+1558 NGSTISTGFTQFK
-1571 TSVTNGLSGIGS
+1571 ASVTNGLSGVGS

-1590 SMSSAIINSVS
+1590 SMSTAIIGATST
-1601 IINVGLNLIISVVL
+1601 INGGLDSIISVVL
-1615 AFAGSMRNALNKS
+1615 AFAGSMGNALNES

-1672 IGVFS
+1672 TGVFS
-1677 SSVNQAVNSVRAY
+1677 SSVNQAVNGVRAY
-1690 YNGFYGA
+1690 YNGFYDA
-1697 GRYLVEGFT
+1697 GRYLVEGFA
-1706 NGINDYARSA
+1706 NGIRNYASSA

-1732 RALDNG
+1732 RALDIG

-1799 ITPVLDLSAISKQAG
+1799 ITPVLDLSVISKQAG

-1840 NGGDHQAKMFDRLIS
+1840 NESGSRTAEKDTSGPKSVNIEYNQTLNS
-1855 ATDKNAKE
+1855 PT
-1863 LSDLRGDLSRYN
+1863 SLSRYDIYRQTSN
-1875 DSIAGQETA
+1875 QLKLLRQELKMSPI
-1884 VYVDGKKL
+1884 GK
-1892 ASSIA
+1892 
-1897 KPMNQQLGIRLRRG
+1897 
-1911 SLSRI
+1911 

>member
-28 LLGKLKQALNLDKS
+28 LLSKLKQALNLDKS

-193 QASQAMHQLSQ
+193 QASQAMYQLSQ

-236 AENFGTDVDG
+236 AENFGTNVDG

-259 KGEWL
+259 EGGWL

-318 IDTTKEALAS
+318 IDTTKEALGS

-349 GVADVISDVV
+349 SVANVISDVV

-369 LRGWKDLGGRTKL
+369 LQGWKDLGGRTEL
-382 IEGLANVFKSLGK
+382 IEGLSNVFESLGK
-395 VVSTVGNAFRKV
+395 VLSTVGNAFRKV

-417 DITKAFASFTESLVP
+417 DITKAFTSFTERLIP
-432 SESTLNKIGRVAE
+432 SESELNKIGRVAE
-445 GVFSV
+445 GVFSI
-450 FDIGVQAVKAVG
+450 FDIGVQAVKAIG
-462 EAISTAFGS
+462 TAFANAFGS
-471 DSMGSLL
+471 DSMGGLL
-478 NNLLDI
+478 DNLLDI

-495 DNSIK
+495 DKSIK

-509 KKVGTSV
+509 KKVGTAVGS
-516 SNVLG
+516 VLG
-521 MFNSFTG
+521 LFSSFTG
-528 RISSMGSA
+528 GISSMGSA
-536 IRSIASTIGDTL
+536 IGSIASTIGSAIGSIASTIGNTL

-553 RVKNVISNVLTWI
+553 RVKNVISDVLTWI

-579 AGGGIFLAARKI
+579 AGGGIFLAAQKI

-598 KEVVEDL
+598 KEVFEDL

-619 FDEILGG
+619 FDEILDG

-674 IGDMMTELNLSLK
+674 IGGMMTELNLSLK
-687 SITKTVKSAK
+687 SITKTVKGAK

-744 TELVAAAKGL
+744 AELVAAAKGL

-837 AKAFNSFSQYSWDEI
+837 ASAFNSFSQYSWDEI

-858 MGGALTEMGTVTGL
+858 MGGALGEVGLVTGA
-872 LGRFGK
+872 LGKIAGFSG
-878 HNISAAV
+878 ILASGSIFITV
-885 SMVVTAKSLGD
+885 QSLDD
-896 IAKAFNSF
+896 IAKVFGEF
-904 SRYSWDEIGR
+904 TQYDWGEIGR
-914 GLSAMGGAL
+914 GLAAMGGAL

-979 MGGALGE
+979 MGGALTE
-986 VGVISGALGK
+986 VGVVSGALGK

-1020 KAFNSFSR
+1020 SAFGSFTQ
-1028 YSWDEIG
+1028 YDWDEIG
-1035 RGLVA
+1035 RGLAA
-1040 MGGALGEVG
+1040 MGGALGEIGV
-1049 LVSGAL
+1049 VSGAL
-1055 GKLAGLSGIIG
+1055 GKLAGLSGLIG
-1066 SGTII
+1066 AGTIN
-1071 LAVQGLGEIARTFN
+1071 LTVQGLDKIAQAFN
-1085 SFTQYNWDEIGR
+1085 SFSQYSWDEIGR

-1108 VAVISGATGALTG
+1108 VAAISGATGALTG

-1136 GLIDI
+1136 GLIDL
-1141 ATAFGKFTKFN
+1141 ATAFGKFAEFN
-1152 WDEIGRGLAAMA
+1152 WDEIGRGLTAMGAAM
-1164 GALGATALGSLLNT
+1164 GETALGGLLNT
-1178 LSGLGAG
+1178 FSGFGAG
-1185 AISKVAVPL
+1185 AIEQMAAPLGTLADSIKKWEGVAVPDD
-1194 GQLADSVKKWS
+1194 LADQLGRIAD
-1205 GVTVPGDLATS
+1205 GVG
-1216 LGALASGVMK
+1216 K
-1226 FTLGGIGA
+1226 FTLA
-1234 GALSTAAPGMVQM
+1234 GWGSDTIANIAQPMNTLT
-1247 ANAVAKWSTIKFPS
+1247 NAVAKWSTITFPTDIATQLGS
-1261 EIEGNLK
+1261 LANGVKAFTLAFAGGWSLNAVVGPLGTLADSVKKWDGVEVPGGIQGNLT
-1268 ALANGVKAFTFAFAG
+1268 ALANGVKAFT
-1283 GWSMDAVVGPLGQ
+1283 L
-1296 LASAV
+1296 
-1301 NKWKGVTVPA
+1301 
-1311 GIEGNL
+1311 
-1317 TGLAN
+1317 
-1322 GVKAFT
+1322 
-1328 FAFAGGWSIDAVVGP
+1328 AFAGGWSIDAVIGP
-1343 LGQLA
+1343 LGQL
-1348 GAVKKWKGVTIPGD
+1348 P
-1362 IQDKLTGLAN
+1362 
-1372 GVKSFTWAFA
+1372 
-1382 GGWSIDA
+1382 
-1389 VVGPLGQLAGAVK
+1389 
-1402 KWKGVTIPGDIQD
+1402 
-1415 KLTGLANGVK
+1415 
-1425 SFTWAFAGG
+1425 
-1434 WSIDK
+1434 
-1439 VVGPLGQLAGAVK
+1439 GAVK
-1452 KWNGVAIPGG
+1452 KWNGVEVPGG
-1462 IQDKLTGLANGVKSF
+1462 IQGNLTALANGVKAFTLAFVGGWSINAVIGPLGQLAGEVKKWNGVEVPGGIQGNLTALANGVKAF
-1477 TGIGFE
+1477 TGIGSG
-1483 IVESMSNAASGV
+1483 IAESMSNAASGV
-1495 RAIATAATNLSSAN
+1495 RSIATAATSLSAANLS
-1509 LPGVSTQ
+1509 GVSKQ
-1516 ISTFVSSLNT
+1516 ISTFVSSLNNM
-1526 TQSIT
+1526 QSIT
-1531 STLPADVSA
+1531 STLPADISA

-1547 AMATLGNAVSI
+1547 AMVTLGNVVST
-1558 NGSTISAGFTQFK
+1558 NGSTISTGFTQFK
-1571 TSVTNGLSGIGS
+1571 ASVTNGLSGVGS

-1590 SMSSAIINSVS
+1590 SMSAAING
-1601 IINVGLNLIISVVL
+1601 GLDSIISVVL
-1615 AFAGSMRNALNKS
+1615 AFAGSMRNALNES
-1628 TTSTAAGLRT
+1628 TTSTAAGLRA
-1638 TVDRINSFQSQFR
+1638 TVNRIDSFQSQFR
-1651 TAGQHLADGLLNGMR
+1651 TAGQHLADGLLNGMQ

-1677 SSVNQAVNSVRAY
+1677 SSVNQAVNGVRAY
-1690 YNGFYGA
+1690 YNGFYDA
-1697 GRYLVEGFT
+1697 GRYLVEGFA
-1706 NGINDYARSA
+1706 NGIRNYASSA

-1732 RALDNG
+1732 RALDIG

-1799 ITPVLDLSAISKQAG
+1799 ITPVLDLSVISKQAG

-1840 NGGDHQAKMFDRLIS
+1840 NESGSRTAEKDTSGPKSVNIEYNQTLNS
-1855 ATDKNAKE
+1855 PT
-1863 LSDLRGDLSRYN
+1863 SLSRYDIYRQTSN
-1875 DSIAGQETA
+1875 QLKLLRQELKMSPI
-1884 VYVDGKKL
+1884 GK
-1892 ASSIA
+1892 
-1897 KPMNQQLGIRLRRG
+1897 
-1911 SLSRI
+1911 

>member
-28 LLGKLKQALNLDKS
+28 LLSKLKQALNLDKS

-182 NLAAVSGSSSA
+182 NLAAVSGSSST
-193 QASQAMHQLSQ
+193 QASQAMYQLSQ

-236 AENFGTDVDG
+236 AENFGTNVDG

-259 KGEWL
+259 EGGWL

-318 IDTTKEALAS
+318 IDTTKEALGS

-349 GVADVISDVV
+349 SVANVISDVV

-369 LRGWKDLGGRTKL
+369 LQGWKDLGGRTEL
-382 IEGLANVFKSLGK
+382 IEGLSNVFESLGK
-395 VVSTVGNAFRKV
+395 VLSTVGNAFRKV

-579 AGGGIFLAARKI
+579 AGGGIFLAAQKI

-598 KEVVEDL
+598 KEAVEGL

-619 FDEILGG
+619 FDEILDG

-674 IGDMMTELNLSLK
+674 IGGMMTELNLSLK
-687 SITKTVKSAK
+687 SITKTVKGVK

-744 TELVAAAKGL
+744 AELVAAAKGL

-858 MGGALTEMGTVTGL
+858 MGGALGEVGLVTGA
-872 LGRFGK
+872 LGKIAGFSG
-878 HNISAAV
+878 ILASGSIFITV
-885 SMVVTAKSLGD
+885 QSLDD
-896 IAKAFNSF
+896 IAKVFGEF
-904 SRYSWDEIGR
+904 TQYDWGEIGR
-914 GLSAMGGAL
+914 GLTAMGGAL

-1020 KAFNSFSR
+1020 KAFNSFSQ

-1035 RGLVA
+1035 RGLTA
-1040 MGGALGEVG
+1040 MGGALGEVAV
-1049 LVSGAL
+1049 VSGAL
-1055 GKLAGLSGIIG
+1055 GKLAGLSGLIG
-1066 SGTII
+1066 AGTIN
-1071 LAVQGLGEIARTFN
+1071 LTVQGLDEIAQAFN
-1085 SFTQYNWDEIGR
+1085 SFSQYSWDEIGR

-1108 VAVISGATGALTG
+1108 VAAISGATGALTG

-1136 GLIDI
+1136 GLIDL
-1141 ATAFGKFTKFN
+1141 ATAFGKFAEFN
-1152 WDEIGRGLAAMA
+1152 WDEIGRGLTAMGAAM
-1164 GALGATALGSLLNT
+1164 GETALGGLLNT
-1178 LSGLGAG
+1178 FSGFGAG
-1185 AISKVAVPL
+1185 AIEKMAAPLGTLADSIKKWEGVAVPDD
-1194 GQLADSVKKWS
+1194 LADQLGRIAD
-1205 GVTVPGDLATS
+1205 GVG
-1216 LGALASGVMK
+1216 K
-1226 FTLGGIGA
+1226 FTMAGWGGD
-1234 GALSTAAPGMVQM
+1234 TV
-1247 ANAVAKWSTIKFPS
+1247 ANIAQPMNVLADAVAKWSTITFPTDIATQLGS
-1261 EIEGNLK
+1261 
-1268 ALANGVKAFTFAFAG
+1268 LASGVEAFT
-1283 GWSMDAVVGPLGQ
+1283 L
-1296 LASAV
+1296 
-1301 NKWKGVTVPA
+1301 
-1311 GIEGNL
+1311 
-1317 TGLAN
+1317 
-1322 GVKAFT
+1322 
-1328 FAFAGGWSIDAVVGP
+1328 AFAGGWSINAV
-1343 LGQLA
+1343 
-1348 GAVKKWKGVTIPGD
+1348 I
-1362 IQDKLTGLAN
+1362 
-1372 GVKSFTWAFA
+1372 
-1382 GGWSIDA
+1382 
-1389 VVGPLGQLAGAVK
+1389 
-1402 KWKGVTIPGDIQD
+1402 
-1415 KLTGLANGVK
+1415 
-1425 SFTWAFAGG
+1425 
-1434 WSIDK
+1434 
-1439 VVGPLGQLAGAVK
+1439 GPLGQLAGAVK
-1452 KWNGVAIPGG
+1452 KWNGVEVPGG
-1462 IQDKLTGLANGVKSF
+1462 IQGNLTALANGVKAFTLAFAGGWSINAVIGPLGQLAGAVKKWNGVEVPGGIQGNLTALANGVKAFTLAFAGGWSINAVIGPLGQLAGAVKKWNGVEVPGGIQGNLTALANGVKAF
-1477 TGIGFE
+1477 TGIGSG
-1483 IVESMSNAASGV
+1483 IAESMSNAASGV
-1495 RAIATAATNLSSAN
+1495 RSIATAATSLSAANLS
-1509 LPGVSTQ
+1509 GVSKQ
-1516 ISTFVSSLNT
+1516 ISTFVSSLND

-1531 STLPADVSA
+1531 STLPADISA

-1547 AMATLGNAVSI
+1547 AMVTLGNVVST
-1558 NGSTISAGFTQFK
+1558 NGSTISTRFTQFK
-1571 TSVTNGLSGIGS
+1571 TSVTNGLSGVGS

-1590 SMSSAIINSVS
+1590 SMSAAIIGATST
-1601 IINVGLNLIISVVL
+1601 INGGLDSIISVVL
-1615 AFAGSMRNALNKS
+1615 AFAGSMGNALNES

-1651 TAGQHLADGLLNGMR
+1651 TAGQHLADGLLNGMQ

-1677 SSVNQAVNSVRAY
+1677 SSVNQEVNGVRAY
-1690 YNGFYGA
+1690 YNGFYDA
-1697 GRYLVEGFT
+1697 GRYLVEGFA
-1706 NGINDYARSA
+1706 NGIRNYASSA

-1726 AKTAAD
+1726 AKMAAD

-1767 DSSEKVAQKA
+1767 DSSEKVARKA

-1788 SIDDLFDASPT
+1788 SIDDMFDASPT

-1840 NGGDHQAKMFDRLIS
+1840 NESGSRTAEKDASGPKSVNIEYNQTLNS
-1855 ATDKNAKE
+1855 PT
-1863 LSDLRGDLSRYN
+1863 SLSRYDIYRQTSN
-1875 DSIAGQETA
+1875 QLKLLRQELKMSPI
-1884 VYVDGKKL
+1884 GK
-1892 ASSIA
+1892 
-1897 KPMNQQLGIRLRRG
+1897 
-1911 SLSRI
+1911 

>member
-20 QGINKTSG
+20 QGIGKTSS

-193 QASQAMHQLSQ
+193 QASQAMYQLSQ

-259 KGEWL
+259 QGGWL

-294 AKQIVQLANT
+294 AKQIIQLANT

-369 LRGWKDLGGRTKL
+369 LQGWKDLGGRTEL
-382 IEGLANVFKSLGK
+382 IKGLSNVFESLGK
-395 VVSTVGNAFRKV
+395 VLSTVGNAFRKV
-407 FPPTTSQQLM
+407 FPPTTSRQLM
-417 DITKAFASFTESLVP
+417 DITEAFTSFTESLIP

-445 GVFSV
+445 GVFSI

-462 EAISTAFGS
+462 EAIATAFGS

-478 NNLLDI
+478 DNLLDI

-509 KKVGTSV
+509 KGVGTAV
-516 SNVLG
+516 SGVLG
-521 MFNSFTG
+521 LFSSFTG
-528 RISSMGSA
+528 GISSMGSA
-536 IRSIASTIGDTL
+536 IGSIASTVGDAL

-553 RVKNVISNVLTWI
+553 RVKNVISDVLTWI

-579 AGGGIFLAARKI
+579 AGGGIFLAAQKI
-591 GGAFDKI
+591 GGAFDTI
-598 KEVVEDL
+598 KETVEDL
-605 FGNGAEKLKKGAGV
+605 FGNGAEKLKSGAGV
-619 FDEILGG
+619 FDEILGS

-648 SIALLVNSM
+648 SIALLVDSM

-674 IGDMMTELNLSLK
+674 IGGLMTELNISLK
-687 SITKTVKSAK
+687 SITKTMKDVK

-707 LIEFAKAV
+707 LVEFAKAV

-723 TIGNLKWDEIAKGLT
+723 TIGKLDWDEIAKGLT

-744 TELVAAAKGL
+744 AELVAAAKGL

-783 LGNMSWDQVGK
+783 LGSMSWDQVGK

-817 KHNISAAVSMV
+817 KHNISASVSMV
-828 VTAKSLGDI
+828 ITAKSLGDI
-837 AKAFNSFSQYSWDEI
+837 ADAFGSFSSYDWGEI
-852 GRGLSA
+852 GRGLTA
-858 MGGALTEMGTVTGL
+858 MGGALGEVGLVTGA
-872 LGRFGK
+872 LGKIAGFSG
-878 HNISAAV
+878 ILGGGSIFITV
-885 SMVVTAKSLGD
+885 QSLGD
-896 IAKAFNSF
+896 IAKVFGEF
-904 SRYSWDEIGR
+904 TQYDWGEIGR
-914 GLSAMGGAL
+914 GLTAMGGAL

-979 MGGALGE
+979 MGGALTE
-986 VGVISGALGK
+986 VGVVSGALGK

-1020 KAFNSFSR
+1020 KAFNSFSQ

-1040 MGGALGEVG
+1040 MGGALGEVAV
-1049 LVSGAL
+1049 VSGAL
-1055 GKLAGLSGIIG
+1055 GKLAGLSGLIG
-1066 SGTII
+1066 AGTIN
-1071 LAVQGLGEIARTFN
+1071 LTVQGLDEIAQAFN
-1085 SFTQYNWDEIGR
+1085 SFSQYSWDEIGR

-1108 VAVISGATGALTG
+1108 VAAISGATGALTG

-1136 GLIDI
+1136 GLIDL
-1141 ATAFGKFTKFN
+1141 ATAFGKFAEFN
-1152 WDEIGRGLAAMA
+1152 WDEIGRGLTAMGAAM
-1164 GALGATALGSLLNT
+1164 GETALGGLLNT
-1178 LSGLGAG
+1178 FSGFGAG
-1185 AISKVAVPL
+1185 AIEKMAAPLGTLADSIKKWEGVAVPNDLADQL
-1194 GQLADSVKKWS
+1194 GRIADGVGKFTLAGWGGDTIANIAQPMNALTDAVAKWSTIEFPTDIATQLGSLANGVEAFTMAFAGGWSLNAVVGPLGTLADSVKKWD
-1205 GVTVPGDLATS
+1205 GVEVPG
-1216 LGALASGVMK
+1216 
-1226 FTLGGIGA
+1226 GI
-1234 GALSTAAPGMVQM
+1234 Q
-1247 ANAVAKWSTIKFPS
+1247 
-1261 EIEGNLK
+1261 GNLT
-1268 ALANGVKAFTFAFAG
+1268 ALANGVKAFT
-1283 GWSMDAVVGPLGQ
+1283 L
-1296 LASAV
+1296 
-1301 NKWKGVTVPA
+1301 
-1311 GIEGNL
+1311 
-1317 TGLAN
+1317 
-1322 GVKAFT
+1322 
-1328 FAFAGGWSIDAVVGP
+1328 AFAGGWSIDAVIGPLGQLPGAVKKWNGVEVPGGIQGDLTALANGVKAFSLAFVGGWSLSAINEP

-1348 GAVKKWKGVTIPGD
+1348 GAVKKWDGVEVPGG
-1362 IQDKLTGLAN
+1362 IQGNLTALAN
-1372 GVKSFTWAFA
+1372 GVKAFVGSGSFGVA
-1382 GGWSIDA
+1382 IEP
-1389 VVGPLGQLAGAVK
+1389 VGQLAGE
-1402 KWKGVTIPGDIQD
+1402 
-1415 KLTGLANGVK
+1415 
-1425 SFTWAFAGG
+1425 
-1434 WSIDK
+1434 
-1439 VVGPLGQLAGAVK
+1439 VK
-1452 KWNGVAIPGG
+1452 KWNGVEVPGG
-1462 IQDKLTGLANGVKSF
+1462 IQGNLTALANGVKAF
-1477 TGIGFE
+1477 TGIGSG
-1483 IVESMSNAASGV
+1483 IAESMSSVSTGLSTLAKSVRNLAGSGIDTIV
-1495 RAIATAATNLSSAN
+1495 TTLSNFVTSLNNTPTVTSALPDQLKSFATNLSTSMQNIA
-1509 LPGVSTQ
+1509 TA
-1516 ISTFVSSLNT
+1516 IST
-1526 TQSIT
+1526 
-1531 STLPADVSA
+1531 
-1540 FATQLNS
+1540 
-1547 AMATLGNAVSI
+1547 

-1571 TSVTNGLSGIGS
+1571 TSVTNGLSGVGS

-1590 SMSSAIINSVS
+1590 SMSAAIIDAISAING
-1601 IINVGLNLIISVVL
+1601 GLDSIISVVL
-1615 AFAGSMRNALNKS
+1615 AFAGSMRNALNES
-1628 TTSTAAGLRT
+1628 MTSTAAGLRA
-1638 TVDRINSFQSQFR
+1638 TVNRIDSFQSQFR
-1651 TAGQHLADGLLNGMR
+1651 TAGQHLADGLLNGMQ

-1677 SSVNQAVNSVRAY
+1677 SSVNQAVNSVRDY
-1690 YNGFYGA
+1690 YNGFYDA

-1706 NGINDYARSA
+1706 NGIRNYASSA
-1716 ATAAANMASS
+1716 ATAAADMASS

-1788 SIDDLFDASPT
+1788 SIDDLFDTSPT

-1840 NGGDHQAKMFDRLIS
+1840 NESSSRTTEKDTSGPKSVNIEYNQTLNS
-1855 ATDKNAKE
+1855 PT
-1863 LSDLRGDLSRYN
+1863 SLSRYDIYRQTSN
-1875 DSIAGQETA
+1875 QLKLLRQELKMSPI
-1884 VYVDGKKL
+1884 GK
-1892 ASSIA
+1892 
-1897 KPMNQQLGIRLRRG
+1897 
-1911 SLSRI
+1911 

>member
-28 LLGKLKQALNLDKS
+28 LLSKLKQALNLDKS

-193 QASQAMHQLSQ
+193 QASQAMYQLSQ

-236 AENFGTDVDG
+236 AENFGTNVDG

-259 KGEWL
+259 EGGWL

-318 IDTTKEALAS
+318 IDTTKEALGS

-349 GVADVISDVV
+349 GVANVISDVV

-369 LRGWKDLGGRTKL
+369 LQGWKDLGGRTEL
-382 IEGLANVFKSLGK
+382 IKGLSNVFESLGK
-395 VVSTVGNAFRKV
+395 VLSTVGNAFRKV

-521 MFNSFTG
+521 MFSSFTG

-598 KEVVEDL
+598 KEAVEGL

-619 FDEILGG
+619 FDEILDG

-674 IGDMMTELNLSLK
+674 IGGMMTELNLSLK
-687 SITKTVKSAK
+687 SITKTVKGVK

-744 TELVAAAKGL
+744 AELVAAAKGL

-858 MGGALTEMGTVTGL
+858 MGGALGEVGLVTGA
-872 LGRFGK
+872 LGKIAGFSG
-878 HNISAAV
+878 ILASGSIFITV
-885 SMVVTAKSLGD
+885 QSLDD
-896 IAKAFNSF
+896 IAKVFGEF
-904 SRYSWDEIGR
+904 TQYDWGEIGR
-914 GLSAMGGAL
+914 GLTAMGGAL

-1020 KAFNSFSR
+1020 KAFNSFSQ

-1035 RGLVA
+1035 RGLTA
-1040 MGGALGEVG
+1040 MGGALGEVAV
-1049 LVSGAL
+1049 VSGAL
-1055 GKLAGLSGIIG
+1055 GKLAGLSGLIG
-1066 SGTII
+1066 AGTIN
-1071 LAVQGLGEIARTFN
+1071 LTVQGLDEIAQAFN
-1085 SFTQYNWDEIGR
+1085 SFSQYSWDEIGR

-1108 VAVISGATGALTG
+1108 VAAISGATGALTG

-1136 GLIDI
+1136 GLIDL
-1141 ATAFGKFTKFN
+1141 ATAFGKFAEFN
-1152 WDEIGRGLAAMA
+1152 WDEIGRGLTAMGAAM
-1164 GALGATALGSLLNT
+1164 GETALGGLLNT
-1178 LSGLGAG
+1178 FSGFGAG
-1185 AISKVAVPL
+1185 AIEQMAAPLGTLADSIKKWEGVAVPDDLADQL
-1194 GQLADSVKKWS
+1194 GRIADGVGKFTMAGWGSDTVANIAQPMNVLADAVAKWSTIEFPTDIATQLGSLANGVEAFTLAFAGGWSLNAVVGPLGALADSVKKWD
-1205 GVTVPGDLATS
+1205 GVEVPG
-1216 LGALASGVMK
+1216 
-1226 FTLGGIGA
+1226 GI
-1234 GALSTAAPGMVQM
+1234 Q
-1247 ANAVAKWSTIKFPS
+1247 
-1261 EIEGNLK
+1261 GNLT
-1268 ALANGVKAFTFAFAG
+1268 ALANGVKAFT
-1283 GWSMDAVVGPLGQ
+1283 L
-1296 LASAV
+1296 
-1301 NKWKGVTVPA
+1301 
-1311 GIEGNL
+1311 
-1317 TGLAN
+1317 
-1322 GVKAFT
+1322 
-1328 FAFAGGWSIDAVVGP
+1328 AFAGGWSIDAIIGPLGQLPGAVKKWDGVEVPGGIQGNLTALANGVKAFSLAFVGGWSMNAVIGP

-1348 GAVKKWKGVTIPGD
+1348 GD
-1362 IQDKLTGLAN
+1362 
-1372 GVKSFTWAFA
+1372 
-1382 GGWSIDA
+1382 
-1389 VVGPLGQLAGAVK
+1389 
-1402 KWKGVTIPGDIQD
+1402 
-1415 KLTGLANGVK
+1415 
-1425 SFTWAFAGG
+1425 
-1434 WSIDK
+1434 
-1439 VVGPLGQLAGAVK
+1439 VK
-1452 KWNGVAIPGG
+1452 KWNGVEVPGG
-1462 IQDKLTGLANGVKSF
+1462 IQGNLTALANGVKAF
-1477 TGIGFE
+1477 TGIGSG
-1483 IVESMSNAASGV
+1483 IAESMSNAASGI
-1495 RAIATAATNLSSAN
+1495 RAIATAATSLSAVNLSDI
-1509 LPGVSTQ
+1509 STQ

-1526 TQSIT
+1526 N
-1531 STLPADVSA
+1531 TLPTDVSA
-1540 FATQLNS
+1540 FATQLSS
-1547 AMATLGNAVSI
+1547 AMTTLGNTVSTNAAAI
-1558 NGSTISAGFTQFK
+1558 RSAFSSLRTQITTAIS
-1571 TSVTNGLSGIGS
+1571 GLGS
-1583 IVSQNMS
+1583 IVSSNMS
-1590 SMSSAIINSVS
+1590 SASNAVSSGASMISIGSSAIGAAFNRMTSIARSQLTIFSNTVRSSLTQGASSVQS
-1601 IINVGLNLIISVVL
+1601 SAPQFLSSGKQVTESLTNGLKTGLNQIPTMFNSTISSAASSIRSFRSSFYSAGTYV
-1615 AFAGSMRNALNKS
+1615 AQGFASG
-1628 TTSTAAGLRT
+1628 
-1638 TVDRINSFQSQFR
+1638 I
-1651 TAGQHLADGLLNGMR
+1651 
-1666 SNSSQF
+1666 SSQ
-1672 IGVFS
+1672 ITV
-1677 SSVNQAVNSVRAY
+1677 
-1690 YNGFYGA
+1690 
-1697 GRYLVEGFT
+1697 
-1706 NGINDYARSA
+1706 A
-1716 ATAAANMASS
+1716 AEAAARLANAASS
-1726 AKTAAD
+1726 AAKE
-1732 RALDNG
+1732 ALDIH
-1738 SPSKIMMQVG
+1738 SPSKVFGWIGEMTVD
-1748 RFFTEG
+1748 G
-1754 FSIGITDR
+1754 FVNTVNGMATDVRKSGYGMAKSVINGFNELDTSGISDPSIR
-1762 EDMVS
+1762 
-1767 DSSEKVAQKA
+1767 
-1777 ISTLNDMLATS
+1777 
-1788 SIDDLFDASPT
+1788 
-1799 ITPVLDLSAISKQAG
+1799 PVMDLSMVRRQTSDL
-1814 SIDSMLSRSIAPS
+1814 SSMLNMSTNPIKAD
-1827 EAELREIDRRFRQ
+1827 IDFIGRLDRQ
-1840 NGGDHQAKMFDRLIS
+1840 NGGDYQARMFDRLIS

-1863 LSDLRGDLSRYN
+1863 LSDLRSDLSRYN

-1892 ASSIA
+1892 ASTIA
-1897 KPMNQQLGIRLRRG
+1897 KPMNQKLGA
-1911 SLSRI
+1911 LSRKGRLA

>member
-28 LLGKLKQALNLDKS
+28 LLSKLKQALNLDKS

-193 QASQAMHQLSQ
+193 QASQAMYQLSQ

-236 AENFGTDVDG
+236 AENFGTNVDG

-259 KGEWL
+259 EGGWL

-318 IDTTKEALAS
+318 IDTTKEALGS

-349 GVADVISDVV
+349 GVANVISDVV

-369 LRGWKDLGGRTKL
+369 LQGWKDLGGRTEL
-382 IEGLANVFKSLGK
+382 IKGLSNVFESLGK
-395 VVSTVGNAFRKV
+395 VLSTVGNAFRKV

-417 DITKAFASFTESLVP
+417 DITKAFTSFTESLVP

-471 DSMGSLL
+471 DSMGGLL
-478 NNLLDI
+478 DNLLDI

-509 KKVGTSV
+509 KAVGSAI
-516 SNVLG
+516 NGVLG
-521 MFNSFTG
+521 VFSSFTG
-528 RISSMGSA
+528 GISSMGST
-536 IRSIASTIGDTL
+536 IGSIASTIGNTL

-553 RVKNVISNVLTWI
+553 RVKNVISDVLTWI

-579 AGGGIFLAARKI
+579 AGGGIFLAAQKI

-598 KEVVEDL
+598 KEVFEDL

-667 VVGGVSA
+667 VIGGVSA
-674 IGDMMTELNLSLK
+674 IGGMMTELNLSLK
-687 SITKTVKSAK
+687 SITKTAKGVK

-744 TELVAAAKGL
+744 AELVAAAKGL

-828 VTAKSLGDI
+828 ITAKSLGDI
-837 AKAFNSFSQYSWDEI
+837 ADAFGSFSSYDWGEI
-852 GRGLSA
+852 GRGLTA
-858 MGGALTEMGTVTGL
+858 MGGALGEVGLVTGA
-872 LGRFGK
+872 LGKLAGFSG
-878 HNISAAV
+878 ILGSGSIYITV
-885 SMVVTAKSLGD
+885 QSLGD
-896 IAKAFNSF
+896 IAKVFGSF
-904 SRYSWDEIGR
+904 TQYDWGEIGR
-914 GLSAMGGAL
+914 GLTAMGGAL

-979 MGGALGE
+979 MGGALTE
-986 VGVISGALGK
+986 VGVVSGALGK

-1020 KAFNSFSR
+1020 SAFGSFTQ
-1028 YSWDEIG
+1028 YDWDEIG

-1040 MGGALGEVG
+1040 MGGALGEVAV
-1049 LVSGAL
+1049 VSGAL

-1066 SGTII
+1066 AGTIN
-1071 LAVQGLGEIARTFN
+1071 LTVQGLDEIAQAFN
-1085 SFTQYNWDEIGR
+1085 SFSQYSWDEIGR

-1108 VAVISGATGALTG
+1108 VAAISGATGALTG

-1136 GLIDI
+1136 GLIDL
-1141 ATAFGKFTKFN
+1141 ATAFGKFAEFN
-1152 WDEIGRGLAAMA
+1152 WDEIGRGLTAMGAAM
-1164 GALGATALGSLLNT
+1164 GETALGGLLNT
-1178 LSGLGAG
+1178 FSGFGASAIEKMAAPLGTLADSIKKWEG
-1185 AISKVAVPL
+1185 VAVPDDLADQL
-1194 GQLADSVKKWS
+1194 GRIADGVGKFTMAGWGSDTVANIAQPMNVLADAVAKWSTITFPTDIATQLGSLASGVEAFTLAFAGGWSLNAVVGPLGTLADSVKKWD
-1205 GVTVPGDLATS
+1205 GVEVPG
-1216 LGALASGVMK
+1216 
-1226 FTLGGIGA
+1226 GI
-1234 GALSTAAPGMVQM
+1234 Q
-1247 ANAVAKWSTIKFPS
+1247 
-1261 EIEGNLK
+1261 GNLT
-1268 ALANGVKAFTFAFAG
+1268 ALANGVKAFT
-1283 GWSMDAVVGPLGQ
+1283 L
-1296 LASAV
+1296 
-1301 NKWKGVTVPA
+1301 
-1311 GIEGNL
+1311 
-1317 TGLAN
+1317 
-1322 GVKAFT
+1322 
-1328 FAFAGGWSIDAVVGP
+1328 AFAGGWSIDAVIGP
-1343 LGQLA
+1343 LGQL
-1348 GAVKKWKGVTIPGD
+1348 P
-1362 IQDKLTGLAN
+1362 
-1372 GVKSFTWAFA
+1372 
-1382 GGWSIDA
+1382 
-1389 VVGPLGQLAGAVK
+1389 
-1402 KWKGVTIPGDIQD
+1402 
-1415 KLTGLANGVK
+1415 
-1425 SFTWAFAGG
+1425 
-1434 WSIDK
+1434 
-1439 VVGPLGQLAGAVK
+1439 GAVK
-1452 KWNGVAIPGG
+1452 KWNGVEVPGG
-1462 IQDKLTGLANGVKSF
+1462 IQGNLTALANGVKAFTLAFVGGWSINAVIGPLGQLAGEVKKWNGVEVPGGIQGNLTALANGVKAF
-1477 TGIGFE
+1477 TGIGSG
-1483 IVESMSNAASGV
+1483 IAESMSNAASGV
-1495 RAIATAATNLSSAN
+1495 RSIATAATSLSAANLS
-1509 LPGVSTQ
+1509 GVSKQ
-1516 ISTFVSSLNT
+1516 ISTFVSSLNN

-1531 STLPADVSA
+1531 STLPADISA

-1547 AMATLGNAVSI
+1547 AMVTLGNVVST
-1558 NGSTISAGFTQFK
+1558 NGSTISTGFTQFK
-1571 TSVTNGLSGIGS
+1571 ASVTNGLSGVGS

-1590 SMSSAIINSVS
+1590 SMSTAIIGATST
-1601 IINVGLNLIISVVL
+1601 INGGLDSIISVVL
-1615 AFAGSMRNALNKS
+1615 AFAGSMGNALNES

-1672 IGVFS
+1672 TGVFS

-1690 YNGFYGA
+1690 YNGFYDA

-1706 NGINDYARSA
+1706 NGIRNYASSA

-1767 DSSEKVAQKA
+1767 DSSEKVARKA

-1788 SIDDLFDASPT
+1788 SIDDMFDASPT

-1840 NGGDHQAKMFDRLIS
+1840 NESGSRTAEKDASGPKSVNIEYNQTLNS
-1855 ATDKNAKE
+1855 PT
-1863 LSDLRGDLSRYN
+1863 SLSRYDIYRQTSN
-1875 DSIAGQETA
+1875 QLKLLRQELKMSPI
-1884 VYVDGKKL
+1884 GK
-1892 ASSIA
+1892 
-1897 KPMNQQLGIRLRRG
+1897 
-1911 SLSRI
+1911 

>member
-28 LLGKLKQALNLDKS
+28 LLSKLKQALNLDKS

-193 QASQAMHQLSQ
+193 QASQAMYQLSQ

-236 AENFGTDVDG
+236 AENFGTNVYG

-259 KGEWL
+259 EGGWL

-280 TEADLVSQGYTEEQ
+280 TEADLVSQGYSEEQ

-318 IDTTKEALAS
+318 IDTTKEALGS

-369 LRGWKDLGGRTKL
+369 LQGWKDLGGRTEL
-382 IEGLANVFKSLGK
+382 IKGLSNVFESLGK
-395 VVSTVGNAFRKV
+395 VLSTVGNAFRKV

-417 DITKAFASFTESLVP
+417 DITKAFASFTEKLVP

-445 GVFSV
+445 GVFSI

-536 IRSIASTIGDTL
+536 IGSIASTIGSTIGSIASTIGNTL

-553 RVKNVISNVLTWI
+553 RVKNVISDVLTWI

-579 AGGGIFLAARKI
+579 AGGGIFLAAQKI

-598 KEVVEDL
+598 KEVFEDL

-648 SIALLVNSM
+648 SIALLVDSM

-674 IGDMMTELNLSLK
+674 IGGMMTELNISLK
-687 SITKTVKSAK
+687 SITKTMKGVK

-744 TELVAAAKGL
+744 AELVAAAKGL

-837 AKAFNSFSQYSWDEI
+837 AKAFNSFSQYSW
-852 GRGLSA
+852 
-858 MGGALTEMGTVTGL
+858 
-872 LGRFGK
+872 
-878 HNISAAV
+878 
-885 SMVVTAKSLGD
+885 
-896 IAKAFNSF
+896 
-904 SRYSWDEIGR
+904 
-914 GLSAMGGAL
+914 
-923 GEVGLVTGALGK
+923 
-935 LAGFSGIIGGGSI
+935 
-948 LITAQ
+948 
-953 SLGDIASAFGSFTQ
+953 
-967 YDWGEIG
+967 GEIG

-986 VGVISGALGK
+986 VAV
-996 LAGLSGIIGSGS
+996 
-1008 IVLTAQGLGDIA
+1008 
-1020 KAFNSFSR
+1020 
-1028 YSWDEIG
+1028 
-1035 RGLVA
+1035 
-1040 MGGALGEVG
+1040 
-1049 LVSGAL
+1049 VSGAL
-1055 GKLAGLSGIIG
+1055 GKLAGLSGLIG
-1066 SGTII
+1066 AGTIN
-1071 LAVQGLGEIARTFN
+1071 LTVQGLDEIAQAFN
-1085 SFTQYNWDEIGR
+1085 SFSQYSWDEIGR

-1108 VAVISGATGALTG
+1108 VAAISGATGALTG

-1136 GLIDI
+1136 GLIDL
-1141 ATAFGKFTKFN
+1141 ATAFGKFAEFN
-1152 WDEIGRGLAAMA
+1152 WDEIGRGLTAMGAAM
-1164 GALGATALGSLLNT
+1164 GETALGGLLNT
-1178 LSGLGAG
+1178 FSGFGAG
-1185 AISKVAVPL
+1185 AIEKMAAPLGTLADSIKKWEGVAVPDDLADQL
-1194 GQLADSVKKWS
+1194 GRIADGVGKFTLAGWGSDTVANIAQPMNVLTDAVAKWSTITFPTDIATQLGSLANGVKAFTLAFAGGWSLNAVVGPLGTLADSVKKWD
-1205 GVTVPGDLATS
+1205 GVEVPG
-1216 LGALASGVMK
+1216 
-1226 FTLGGIGA
+1226 GI
-1234 GALSTAAPGMVQM
+1234 Q
-1247 ANAVAKWSTIKFPS
+1247 
-1261 EIEGNLK
+1261 GNLT
-1268 ALANGVKAFTFAFAG
+1268 ALANGVKAFT
-1283 GWSMDAVVGPLGQ
+1283 L
-1296 LASAV
+1296 
-1301 NKWKGVTVPA
+1301 
-1311 GIEGNL
+1311 
-1317 TGLAN
+1317 
-1322 GVKAFT
+1322 
-1328 FAFAGGWSIDAVVGP
+1328 AFAGGWSIDAVIGP
-1343 LGQLA
+1343 LGQL
-1348 GAVKKWKGVTIPGD
+1348 P
-1362 IQDKLTGLAN
+1362 
-1372 GVKSFTWAFA
+1372 
-1382 GGWSIDA
+1382 
-1389 VVGPLGQLAGAVK
+1389 
-1402 KWKGVTIPGDIQD
+1402 
-1415 KLTGLANGVK
+1415 
-1425 SFTWAFAGG
+1425 
-1434 WSIDK
+1434 
-1439 VVGPLGQLAGAVK
+1439 GAVK
-1452 KWNGVAIPGG
+1452 KWNGVEVPGG
-1462 IQDKLTGLANGVKSF
+1462 IQGNLTALANGVKAFTLAFVGGWSINAVIGPLGQLAGEVKKWNGVEVPGGIQGNLTALANGVKAF
-1477 TGIGFE
+1477 TGIGSG
-1483 IVESMSNAASGV
+1483 IAESMSNAASGV
-1495 RAIATAATNLSSAN
+1495 RSIATAATSLSAANLS
-1509 LPGVSTQ
+1509 GVSKQ
-1516 ISTFVSSLNT
+1516 ISTFVSSLNN

-1531 STLPADVSA
+1531 STLPADISA

-1547 AMATLGNAVSI
+1547 AMVTLGNVVST
-1558 NGSTISAGFTQFK
+1558 NGSNISTGFTQFK
-1571 TSVTNGLSGIGS
+1571 TSVTNGLSGVGS

-1590 SMSSAIINSVS
+1590 SMSTAIIGATST
-1601 IINVGLNLIISVVL
+1601 INGGLDSIISVVL
-1615 AFAGSMRNALNKS
+1615 AFAGSMRNALNES
-1628 TTSTAAGLRT
+1628 TTSTAAGLQA
-1638 TVDRINSFQSQFR
+1638 TVNRIDSFQSQFR
-1651 TAGQHLADGLLNGMR
+1651 TAGQHLADGLLNGMQ

-1697 GRYLVEGFT
+1697 GRYLVEGFA

-1716 ATAAANMASS
+1716 AIAAANMASS

-1840 NGGDHQAKMFDRLIS
+1840 NESGSRTAEKDTSGPKSVNIEYNQTLNS
-1855 ATDKNAKE
+1855 PT
-1863 LSDLRGDLSRYN
+1863 SLSRYDIYRQTSN
-1875 DSIAGQETA
+1875 QLKLLRQELKMSPI
-1884 VYVDGKKL
+1884 GK
-1892 ASSIA
+1892 
-1897 KPMNQQLGIRLRRG
+1897 
-1911 SLSRI
+1911 

>member
-11 MRLDNSQFE
+11 MRLDNNQFE

-28 LLGKLKQALNLDKS
+28 LLSKLKQALNLDKS

-193 QASQAMHQLSQ
+193 QASQAMYQLSQ

-236 AENFGTDVDG
+236 AENFGTNVDG

-259 KGEWL
+259 EGGWL

-318 IDTTKEALAS
+318 IDTTKEALGS

-349 GVADVISDVV
+349 GVANVISDVV

-369 LRGWKDLGGRTKL
+369 LQGWKDLGGRTEL
-382 IEGLANVFKSLGK
+382 IKGLSNVFESLGK
-395 VVSTVGNAFRKV
+395 VLSTVGNAFRKV

-500 QFGIFEGAA
+500 QFGVFEGAA

-521 MFNSFTG
+521 MFSSFTG
-528 RISSMGSA
+528 GISSMGSA

-598 KEVVEDL
+598 KEAVEGL

-619 FDEILGG
+619 FDEILDG

-674 IGDMMTELNLSLK
+674 IGGMMTELNLSLK
-687 SITKTVKSAK
+687 SITKTVKGVK

-744 TELVAAAKGL
+744 AELVAAAKGL

-858 MGGALTEMGTVTGL
+858 MGGALGEVGLVTGA
-872 LGRFGK
+872 LGKIAGFSG
-878 HNISAAV
+878 ILASGSIFITV
-885 SMVVTAKSLGD
+885 QSLDD
-896 IAKAFNSF
+896 IAKVFGEF
-904 SRYSWDEIGR
+904 TQYDWGEIGR
-914 GLSAMGGAL
+914 GLAAMGGAL

-979 MGGALGE
+979 MGGALTE
-986 VGVISGALGK
+986 VGVVSGALGK

-1020 KAFNSFSR
+1020 KAFNSFSQ

-1040 MGGALGEVG
+1040 MGGALGEIGV
-1049 LVSGAL
+1049 VSGAL

-1066 SGTII
+1066 AGTIN
-1071 LAVQGLGEIARTFN
+1071 LTVQGLDEIAQAFN
-1085 SFTQYNWDEIGR
+1085 SFSQYSWDEIGR

-1108 VAVISGATGALTG
+1108 VAAISGATGALTG

-1136 GLIDI
+1136 GLIDL
-1141 ATAFGKFTKFN
+1141 ATAFGKFAEFN
-1152 WDEIGRGLAAMA
+1152 WDEIGRGLTAMGAAM
-1164 GALGATALGSLLNT
+1164 GETALGGLLNT
-1178 LSGLGAG
+1178 FSGFGAG
-1185 AISKVAVPL
+1185 AIEKMAAPLGTLADSIKKWEGVAVPDDLADQL
-1194 GQLADSVKKWS
+1194 GRIADGVGKFTMAGWGGDTVANIAQPMNVLADAVAKWSTITFPTDIATQLGSLASGVEAFTLAFAGGWSLNAVVGPLGTLADSVKKWD
-1205 GVTVPGDLATS
+1205 GVEVPG
-1216 LGALASGVMK
+1216 
-1226 FTLGGIGA
+1226 GI
-1234 GALSTAAPGMVQM
+1234 Q
-1247 ANAVAKWSTIKFPS
+1247 
-1261 EIEGNLK
+1261 GNLT
-1268 ALANGVKAFTFAFAG
+1268 ALANGVKAFT
-1283 GWSMDAVVGPLGQ
+1283 L
-1296 LASAV
+1296 
-1301 NKWKGVTVPA
+1301 
-1311 GIEGNL
+1311 
-1317 TGLAN
+1317 
-1322 GVKAFT
+1322 
-1328 FAFAGGWSIDAVVGP
+1328 AFAGGWSIDAVIGP
-1343 LGQLA
+1343 LGQL
-1348 GAVKKWKGVTIPGD
+1348 P
-1362 IQDKLTGLAN
+1362 
-1372 GVKSFTWAFA
+1372 
-1382 GGWSIDA
+1382 
-1389 VVGPLGQLAGAVK
+1389 
-1402 KWKGVTIPGDIQD
+1402 
-1415 KLTGLANGVK
+1415 
-1425 SFTWAFAGG
+1425 
-1434 WSIDK
+1434 
-1439 VVGPLGQLAGAVK
+1439 GAVK
-1452 KWNGVAIPGG
+1452 KWNGVEVPGG
-1462 IQDKLTGLANGVKSF
+1462 IQGNLTALANGVKAFTLAFVGGWSINAVIGPLGQLAGEVKKWNGVEVPGGIQGNLTALANGVKAF
-1477 TGIGFE
+1477 TGIGSG
-1483 IVESMSNAASGV
+1483 IAESMSNAASGI
-1495 RAIATAATNLSSAN
+1495 RSIATAATSLSAANLSDI
-1509 LPGVSTQ
+1509 STQ
-1516 ISTFVSSLNT
+1516 ISTFISSLN
-1526 TQSIT
+1526 T

-1540 FATQLNS
+1540 FATQLSS
-1547 AMATLGNAVSI
+1547 AMTTLGNTVST
-1558 NGSTISAGFTQFK
+1558 NGSTISTGFTQFK
-1571 TSVTNGLSGIGS
+1571 TSVTNGLSGVGS

-1590 SMSSAIINSVS
+1590 SMSTAIIGATST
-1601 IINVGLNLIISVVL
+1601 INGGLDSIISVVL
-1615 AFAGSMRNALNKS
+1615 AFAGSMGNALNES

-1672 IGVFS
+1672 TGVFS

-1690 YNGFYGA
+1690 YNGFYDA

-1706 NGINDYARSA
+1706 NGINDYTRSA

-1840 NGGDHQAKMFDRLIS
+1840 NESSSRTTEKDASGPKSVNIEYNQTLNS
-1855 ATDKNAKE
+1855 PT
-1863 LSDLRGDLSRYN
+1863 SLSRYDIYRQTSN
-1875 DSIAGQETA
+1875 QLKLLRQELKMSPI
-1884 VYVDGKKL
+1884 GK
-1892 ASSIA
+1892 
-1897 KPMNQQLGIRLRRG
+1897 
-1911 SLSRI
+1911 

>member
-62 SGLQGVQSGFNAMGA
+62 SGLQSVQSGFNAMGA

-86 TNAAIDAGK
+86 TNAAINAGM

-107 GFAEYETQMNAV
+107 GFAEYETQMNSV

-193 QASQAMHQLSQ
+193 QASQAMYQLSQ

-230 NALKRT
+230 EALKRT
-236 AENFGTDVDG
+236 ARNFGTDVDG
-246 MIQKYGSFRESLT
+246 MIEKYGSFRESLT
-259 KGEWL
+259 QGGWL

-369 LRGWKDLGGRTKL
+369 LQGWKDLGGRTEL
-382 IEGLANVFKSLGK
+382 IEGLSNVFKSLGK

-407 FPPTTSQQLM
+407 FPPTTSRQLM
-417 DITKAFASFTESLVP
+417 DITEAFTSFTESLIP

-462 EAISTAFGS
+462 KAIATAFGS

-478 NNLLDI
+478 DNLLDI

-509 KKVGTSV
+509 KGVGTAV
-516 SNVLG
+516 SGVLDL
-521 MFNSFTG
+521 FSSFTG
-528 RISSMGSA
+528 GISSMGSA
-536 IRSIASTIGDTL
+536 IGSIASTIGDVL

-553 RVKNVISNVLTWI
+553 RVKNVISDVFTWI

-579 AGGGIFLAARKI
+579 AGGGIFLAAKKLS
-591 GGAFDKI
+591 GAFDTI
-598 KEVVEDL
+598 KEAVENL

-626 LQESLNAFTGSV
+626 LQESLNAFTGGV

-667 VVGGVSA
+667 VVGGISA
-674 IGDMMTELNLSLK
+674 IGGLMTELNVSLK
-687 SITKTVKSAK
+687 AITKTMKGVK

-707 LIEFAKAV
+707 LMEFAKAV

-723 TIGNLKWDEIAKGLT
+723 TIGNLDWDEIGKGLT

-744 TELVAAAKGL
+744 AELVAAAKGL

-783 LGNMSWDQVGK
+783 LGNMSWKQIGK
-794 GLSAMGGALTE
+794 GLSAMGGALAE

-817 KHNISAAVSMV
+817 KNNLSASVSMV
-828 VTAKSLGDI
+828 LTAKSLGDI
-837 AKAFNSFSQYSWDEI
+837 ADAFGDFSKYNWGEI
-852 GRGLSA
+852 GRGLVA
-858 MGGALTEMGTVTGL
+858 MGSALAEVGTVTG
-872 LGRFGK
+872 
-878 HNISAAV
+878 V
-885 SMVVTAKSLGD
+885 
-896 IAKAFNSF
+896 
-904 SRYSWDEIGR
+904 
-914 GLSAMGGAL
+914 
-923 GEVGLVTGALGK
+923 LGK
-935 LAGFSGIIGGGSI
+935 LAGFSGILGGGSI
-948 LITAQ
+948 LITAE
-953 SLGDIASAFGSFTQ
+953 SLGDIAEAFGEFTQ
-967 YDWGEIG
+967 Y
-974 RGLTA
+974 
-979 MGGALGE
+979 
-986 VGVISGALGK
+986 
-996 LAGLSGIIGSGS
+996 
-1008 IVLTAQGLGDIA
+1008 
-1020 KAFNSFSR
+1020 N
-1028 YSWDEIG
+1028 WDEIG

-1055 GKLAGLSGIIG
+1055 GKLAGLSGIFG
-1066 SGTII
+1066 SGAILIAAQGLGDITNAFGSFTQYDWGEIGRGLVAMGGALGEVAVISGALGALTGLSGLIGAGTIT
-1071 LAVQGLGEIARTFN
+1071 LAVQGLDEIARAFN
-1085 SFTQYNWDEIGR
+1085 SFTQYSWEEIGK

-1141 ATAFGKFTKFN
+1141 ATAFGKFTEFN

-1185 AISKVAVPL
+1185 AISTVAVPL

-1205 GVTVPGDLATS
+1205 GVTVPSDLATN

-1226 FTLGGIGA
+1226 FTFGGLGA

-1247 ANAVAKWSTIKFPS
+1247 ANAVAKWSTIEFPAG
-1261 EIEGNLK
+1261 IEGNLT
-1268 ALANGVKAFTFAFAG
+1268 ALANGVKSFTFAFAG
-1283 GWSMDAVVGPLGQ
+1283 GWSLNA
-1296 LASAV
+1296 
-1301 NKWKGVTVPA
+1301 
-1311 GIEGNL
+1311 
-1317 TGLAN
+1317 
-1322 GVKAFT
+1322 
-1328 FAFAGGWSIDAVVGP
+1328 
-1343 LGQLA
+1343 
-1348 GAVKKWKGVTIPGD
+1348 
-1362 IQDKLTGLAN
+1362 
-1372 GVKSFTWAFA
+1372 
-1382 GGWSIDA
+1382 
-1389 VVGPLGQLAGAVK
+1389 
-1402 KWKGVTIPGDIQD
+1402 
-1415 KLTGLANGVK
+1415 
-1425 SFTWAFAGG
+1425 
-1434 WSIDK
+1434 

-1452 KWNGVAIPGG
+1452 KWNGVKVPGGIQGNLTALANGVKAFSTAFVGGWSLGAVTEPLGKLAGAVKKWNGVTIPGG
-1462 IQDKLTGLANGVKSF
+1462 IQGSLTALANGVKAF
-1477 TGIGFE
+1477 TGIGSG
-1483 IVESMSNAASGV
+1483 ITESMSNAASGV
-1495 RAIATAATNLSSAN
+1495 QAIATAATNLSSAN
-1509 LPGVSTQ
+1509 LSGVSTQ

-1531 STLPADVSA
+1531 STLPADISA
-1540 FATQLNS
+1540 FSTQLSS
-1547 AMATLGNAVSI
+1547 AMATLGNVVSTNAATIRSAFSSLRTQITTAVS
-1558 NGSTISAGFTQFK
+1558 
-1571 TSVTNGLSGIGS
+1571 GLGS
-1583 IVSQNMS
+1583 IVSSNMS
-1590 SMSSAIINSVS
+1590 SASNAVSSGASMISGGSSAIGAAFNRMTSIARSQLTIFSNTVSSSLTQAASSVRS
-1601 IINVGLNLIISVVL
+1601 SAPQFLSAGTQVVTSLTNGLKTGLNRIPTM
-1615 AFAGSMRNALNKS
+1615 FNS
-1628 TTSTAAGLRT
+1628 TISTAASNLR
-1638 TVDRINSFQSQFR
+1638 SFRSSFYS
-1651 TAGQHLADGLLNGMR
+1651 AGTYVARGFASGI
-1666 SNSSQF
+1666 SSQITF
-1672 IGVFS
+1672 
-1677 SSVNQAVNSVRAY
+1677 
-1690 YNGFYGA
+1690 
-1697 GRYLVEGFT
+1697 
-1706 NGINDYARSA
+1706 
-1716 ATAAANMASS
+1716 AAAAAARLANAASS
-1726 AKTAAD
+1726 AAKE
-1732 RALDNG
+1732 ALDIN
-1738 SPSKIMMQVG
+1738 SPSKVFGWIGEMTVD
-1748 RFFTEG
+1748 G
-1754 FSIGITDR
+1754 FVNTVDGMATDVR
-1762 EDMVS
+1762 KSGYGMAESVINGFNELDM
-1767 DSSEKVAQKA
+1767 
-1777 ISTLNDMLATS
+1777 S
-1788 SIDDLFDASPT
+1788 SISDPS
-1799 ITPVLDLSAISKQAG
+1799 IRPVMDLSMVRRQA
-1814 SIDSMLSRSIAPS
+1814 SDLSSMLSTSTNPIKAD
-1827 EAELREIDRRFRQ
+1827 IDFIGRLDRQ
-1840 NGGDHQAKMFDRLIS
+1840 NGGNYQAKMFDRLIS

-1892 ASSIA
+1892 ASTIA
-1897 KPMNQQLGIRLRRG
+1897 KPMNQQLGIRSRRG

>member
-20 QGINKTSG
+20 QGINKTSS

-193 QASQAMHQLSQ
+193 QASQAMYQLSQ

-236 AENFGTDVDG
+236 AENFGTNVDG
-246 MIQKYGSFRESLT
+246 MIQEYGSFRESLT
-259 KGEWL
+259 EGGWL

-318 IDTTKEALAS
+318 IDTTKEALGS

-349 GVADVISDVV
+349 GVANVISDVV

-369 LRGWKDLGGRTKL
+369 LQGWKDLGGRTEL
-382 IEGLANVFKSLGK
+382 IKGLSNVFESLGK
-395 VVSTVGNAFRKV
+395 VLSTVGNAFRKV

-417 DITKAFASFTESLVP
+417 DITKAFASFTEKLVP

-516 SNVLG
+516 SSVLG
-521 MFNSFTG
+521 LFSSFTG
-528 RISSMGSA
+528 GISSMGSA

-598 KEVVEDL
+598 KEAVEGL

-619 FDEILGG
+619 FGEILDG

-674 IGDMMTELNLSLK
+674 IGGMMTELNLSLK
-687 SITKTVKSAK
+687 SITKTVKGVK

-723 TIGNLKWDEIAKGLT
+723 TIGNLNWDEIAKGLT

-744 TELVAAAKGL
+744 AELVAAAKGL

-837 AKAFNSFSQYSWDEI
+837 ADAFGSFSSYDWGEI
-852 GRGLSA
+852 GRGL
-858 MGGALTEMGTVTGL
+858 T
-872 LGRFGK
+872 
-878 HNISAAV
+878 
-885 SMVVTAKSLGD
+885 
-896 IAKAFNSF
+896 
-904 SRYSWDEIGR
+904 
-914 GLSAMGGAL
+914 AMGGAL

-974 RGLTA
+974 RGLAA

-1020 KAFNSFSR
+1020 KAFNSFSQ

-1035 RGLVA
+1035 RGLTA

-1049 LVSGAL
+1049 VISGAL
-1055 GKLAGLSGIIG
+1055 GKIAGLSGIIG
-1066 SGTII
+1066 AGTIN
-1071 LAVQGLGEIARTFN
+1071 LTVQGLDEIAQAFN
-1085 SFTQYNWDEIGR
+1085 SFSQYSWDEIGR

-1108 VAVISGATGALTG
+1108 VAAISGATGALTG
-1121 IAGLMGAGTITLASQ
+1121 IAGLVGAGTITLASK
-1136 GLIDI
+1136 GLIDL
-1141 ATAFGKFTKFN
+1141 ATAFGKFSEFN
-1152 WDEIGRGLAAMA
+1152 WDEIGRGLTAMGAAM
-1164 GALGATALGSLLNT
+1164 GETALGGLLNT
-1178 LSGLGAG
+1178 FSGFGAG
-1185 AISKVAVPL
+1185 AIEKMAAPL
-1194 GQLADSVKKWS
+1194 GTLADSIKKWEGVSVPDDLANQLGGIADGVGKFTMAGFGSDTVANIAQPMNVLADAVAKWSTITFPTDIATQLGSLANGVKAFTLAFAGGWSLNAVVGPLGTLADSVKKWD
-1205 GVTVPGDLATS
+1205 GVEVPG
-1216 LGALASGVMK
+1216 
-1226 FTLGGIGA
+1226 GI
-1234 GALSTAAPGMVQM
+1234 Q
-1247 ANAVAKWSTIKFPS
+1247 
-1261 EIEGNLK
+1261 GNLT
-1268 ALANGVKAFTFAFAG
+1268 ALANGVKAFT
-1283 GWSMDAVVGPLGQ
+1283 L
-1296 LASAV
+1296 
-1301 NKWKGVTVPA
+1301 
-1311 GIEGNL
+1311 
-1317 TGLAN
+1317 
-1322 GVKAFT
+1322 
-1328 FAFAGGWSIDAVVGP
+1328 AFAGGWSIDAVIGP
-1343 LGQLA
+1343 LGQL
-1348 GAVKKWKGVTIPGD
+1348 P
-1362 IQDKLTGLAN
+1362 
-1372 GVKSFTWAFA
+1372 
-1382 GGWSIDA
+1382 
-1389 VVGPLGQLAGAVK
+1389 
-1402 KWKGVTIPGDIQD
+1402 
-1415 KLTGLANGVK
+1415 
-1425 SFTWAFAGG
+1425 
-1434 WSIDK
+1434 
-1439 VVGPLGQLAGAVK
+1439 GAVK
-1452 KWNGVAIPGG
+1452 KWNGVEVPGG
-1462 IQDKLTGLANGVKSF
+1462 IQGNLTALANGVKAFTLAFVGGWSINAVIGPLGQLAGEVKKWNGVEVPGGIQGNLTALANGVKAF
-1477 TGIGFE
+1477 TGIGSG
-1483 IVESMSNAASGV
+1483 IAESMSNAASGV
-1495 RAIATAATNLSSAN
+1495 RSIATAATSLSAANLS
-1509 LPGVSTQ
+1509 GVSKQ
-1516 ISTFVSSLNT
+1516 ISTFVSSLNN

-1531 STLPADVSA
+1531 STLPADISA

-1547 AMATLGNAVSI
+1547 AMVTLGNVVST
-1558 NGSTISAGFTQFK
+1558 NGSTISTGFTQFK
-1571 TSVTNGLSGIGS
+1571 ASVTNGLSGVGS

-1590 SMSSAIINSVS
+1590 SMSTAIIGATST
-1601 IINVGLNLIISVVL
+1601 INGGLDSIISVVL
-1615 AFAGSMRNALNKS
+1615 AFAGSMGNALNES

-1672 IGVFS
+1672 TGVFS
-1677 SSVNQAVNSVRAY
+1677 SSVNQAVNGVRAY
-1690 YNGFYGA
+1690 YNGFYDA

-1706 NGINDYARSA
+1706 NGIRNYASSA

-1767 DSSEKVAQKA
+1767 DSSEKVARKA

-1788 SIDDLFDASPT
+1788 SIDDMFDASPT

-1840 NGGDHQAKMFDRLIS
+1840 NESGSRTAEKDASGPKSVNIEYNQTLNS
-1855 ATDKNAKE
+1855 PT
-1863 LSDLRGDLSRYN
+1863 SLSRYDIYRQTSN
-1875 DSIAGQETA
+1875 QLKLLRQELKMSPI
-1884 VYVDGKKL
+1884 GK
-1892 ASSIA
+1892 
-1897 KPMNQQLGIRLRRG
+1897 
-1911 SLSRI
+1911 

>member
-20 QGINKTSG
+20 QGIGKTSS

-193 QASQAMHQLSQ
+193 QASQAMYQLSQ

-259 KGEWL
+259 QGGWL

-318 IDTTKEALAS
+318 IDTSKEALAS

-369 LRGWKDLGGRTKL
+369 LQGWKDLGGRTEL
-382 IEGLANVFKSLGK
+382 IEGLSNVFESLSK

-407 FPPTTSQQLM
+407 FPPTTSRQLM
-417 DITKAFASFTESLVP
+417 DITEAFTSFTERLIP

-445 GVFSV
+445 GVFSI

-462 EAISTAFGS
+462 EAIATAFGS

-478 NNLLDI
+478 DNLLDI

-509 KKVGTSV
+509 KGVGTAV
-516 SNVLG
+516 SGVLG
-521 MFNSFTG
+521 LFSSFTG
-528 RISSMGSA
+528 GISSMGSA
-536 IRSIASTIGDTL
+536 IGSIASTIGDVL

-553 RVKNVISNVLTWI
+553 RVKNVIGDVLTWI

-579 AGGGIFLAARKI
+579 AGGGIFLAAQKI
-591 GGAFDKI
+591 GGAFDTI
-598 KEVVEDL
+598 KETVEDL

-626 LQESLNAFTGSV
+626 LQESLNAFTGGV

-667 VVGGVSA
+667 VVGGISA
-674 IGDMMTELNLSLK
+674 IGGLMTELNISLK
-687 SITKTVKSAK
+687 AITKTMKGVK

-707 LIEFAKAV
+707 LMEFAKAV

-723 TIGNLKWDEIAKGLT
+723 TIGKLDWDEIAKGLT

-744 TELVAAAKGL
+744 AELVAAAKGL
-754 SYAKVDLKT
+754 SYAKVNVKT

-776 VADPLKK
+776 VADPLKQ
-783 LGNMSWDQVGK
+783 LGSMSWEEIGK

-817 KHNISAAVSMV
+817 KNNLSASVSMV
-828 VTAKSLGDI
+828 LTAKSLGDI
-837 AKAFNSFSQYSWDEI
+837 AEAFGSFSQYNWDEI
-852 GRGLSA
+852 GRGL
-858 MGGALTEMGTVTGL
+858 T
-872 LGRFGK
+872 
-878 HNISAAV
+878 
-885 SMVVTAKSLGD
+885 
-896 IAKAFNSF
+896 
-904 SRYSWDEIGR
+904 
-914 GLSAMGGAL
+914 AMGGAL
-923 GEVGLVTGALGK
+923 GEVGTATGVLGKLSGFSGILGGGSILIAAQSLGDIAEAFGSFTQYDWGSIGRGLVAMGGALGEVTLVSGALGK
-935 LAGFSGIIGGGSI
+935 LAGLSGILGSGAI
-948 LITAQ
+948 LIAAQ
-953 SLGDIASAFGSFTQ
+953 GLGDIANAFGSFTQ

-974 RGLTA
+974 RGLVA

-986 VGVISGALGK
+986 VAVISGALGA
-996 LAGLSGIIGSGS
+996 LTGLSGLIGAGT
-1008 IVLTAQGLGDIA
+1008 ITLAVQGLDEIA
-1020 KAFNSFSR
+1020 RAFNSFAQ

-1040 MGGALGEVG
+1040 MGGAL
-1049 LVSGAL
+1049 
-1055 GKLAGLSGIIG
+1055 
-1066 SGTII
+1066 
-1071 LAVQGLGEIARTFN
+1071 
-1085 SFTQYNWDEIGR
+1085 
-1097 GLVAMGGAMGE
+1097 GE

-1141 ATAFGKFTKFN
+1141 ATAFGKFTEFN

-1164 GALGATALGSLLNT
+1164 GALGVTALGSLLNT

-1185 AISKVAVPL
+1185 AISTVAVPL
-1194 GQLADSVKKWS
+1194 GQLADSIKKWS
-1205 GVTVPGDLATS
+1205 GITVPDNLADN
-1216 LGALASGVMK
+1216 LAQLANGIMK
-1226 FTLGGIGA
+1226 FTFGGLGA

-1247 ANAVAKWSTIKFPS
+1247 ANAVAKWSTIEFPAG
-1261 EIEGNLK
+1261 IESNLT
-1268 ALANGVKAFTFAFAG
+1268 ALANGVKSFTLAFAG
-1283 GWSMDAVVGPLGQ
+1283 GWSLNAVVGPLGQ
-1296 LASAV
+1296 LAGAV
-1301 NKWKGVTVPA
+1301 NKWNGVTIPA
-1311 GIEGNL
+1311 GIQGKL

-1328 FAFAGGWSIDAVVGP
+1328 FAFVGGWSIGGINEP
-1343 LGQLA
+1343 LGKLA
-1348 GAVKKWKGVTIPGD
+1348 GTVKKWNGVTIPAG
-1362 IQDKLTGLAN
+1362 IESKLTGLAN
-1372 GVKSFTWAFA
+1372 GVKAFSTA
-1382 GGWSIDA
+1382 FVGGWSLGAITE
-1389 VVGPLGQLAGAVK
+1389 PLGNLAG
-1402 KWKGVTIPGDIQD
+1402 
-1415 KLTGLANGVK
+1415 
-1425 SFTWAFAGG
+1425 S
-1434 WSIDK
+1434 
-1439 VVGPLGQLAGAVK
+1439 VK

-1462 IQDKLTGLANGVKSF
+1462 IQGNLTALANGVKAFADVGASAT
-1477 TGIGFE
+1477 TGMTSSATALTSLSTS
-1483 IVESMSNAASGV
+1483 VTSLANSG
-1495 RAIATAATNLSSAN
+1495 IATIGTSLSNFITSLNNTSAVTSTLPDQLKSFATNLSTSMQNIA
-1509 LPGVSTQ
+1509 TA
-1516 ISTFVSSLNT
+1516 IST
-1526 TQSIT
+1526 
-1531 STLPADVSA
+1531 
-1540 FATQLNS
+1540 
-1547 AMATLGNAVSI
+1547 

-1571 TSVTNGLSGIGS
+1571 ASVTNGLSGVGS

-1590 SMSSAIINSVS
+1590 SMSAAIIGAIST
-1601 IINVGLNLIISVVL
+1601 INGGLDSIISVVL
-1615 AFAGSMRNALNKS
+1615 AFAVSMRNALNES
-1628 TTSTAAGLRT
+1628 TTSTAAGLQA
-1638 TVDRINSFQSQFR
+1638 TVSRINSFQSQFR
-1651 TAGQHLADGLLNGMR
+1651 TAGRHLTDGLLNGMR

-1672 IGVFS
+1672 TGVFS
-1677 SSVNQAVNSVRAY
+1677 SSVNQAVNIVRGY
-1690 YNGFYGA
+1690 YNGFYDA

-1706 NGINDYARSA
+1706 NGIRNYASSA

-1762 EDMVS
+1762 EDMVGN
-1767 DSSEKVAQKA
+1767 SSEKVAQKA

-1788 SIDDLFDASPT
+1788 SIDDLFNASPT

-1827 EAELREIDRRFRQ
+1827 EAELREIDHRFRQ
-1840 NGGDHQAKMFDRLIS
+1840 NESSSRTMEKDTSGPKSVNIEYNQTLNS
-1855 ATDKNAKE
+1855 PT
-1863 LSDLRGDLSRYN
+1863 SLSRYDIYRQTSN
-1875 DSIAGQETA
+1875 QLKLLRQELKMSPI
-1884 VYVDGKKL
+1884 GK
-1892 ASSIA
+1892 
-1897 KPMNQQLGIRLRRG
+1897 
-1911 SLSRI
+1911 

>member
-20 QGINKTSG
+20 QGISKTSS

-62 SGLQGVQSGFNAMGA
+62 SGLQSVQSGFNAMGA

-167 GVDLQTSVDSIKGIA
+167 GVDLQTSTDSIKGIA

-193 QASQAMHQLSQ
+193 QASQAMYQLSQ

-230 NALKRT
+230 EALKRT
-236 AENFGTDVDG
+236 ARNFGTDVDG
-246 MIQKYGSFRESLT
+246 MIEKYGSFRESLT
-259 KGEWL
+259 QGGWL

-318 IDTTKEALAS
+318 IDTSKEALAS

-369 LRGWKDLGGRTKL
+369 LQGWKDLGGRTEL
-382 IEGLANVFKSLGK
+382 IEGLSNVFESLSK

-407 FPPTTSQQLM
+407 FPPTTSRQLM
-417 DITKAFASFTESLVP
+417 DITEAFTSFTESLIP

-450 FDIGVQAVKAVG
+450 FDIGVQAVKAIG
-462 EAISTAFGS
+462 KAIATAFGS

-478 NNLLDI
+478 DNLLDI

-509 KKVGTSV
+509 KAVGSAI
-516 SNVLG
+516 SGVLG
-521 MFNSFTG
+521 VFSSFTG
-528 RISSMGSA
+528 GISSMGSA
-536 IRSIASTIGDTL
+536 IGSIASTIGDVL

-553 RVKNVISNVLTWI
+553 RVKNVISDVLTWI

-579 AGGGIFLAARKI
+579 AGGGIFLAAKKL
-591 GGAFDKI
+591 GEAFDTI
-598 KEVVEDL
+598 KETVENL
-605 FGNGAEKLKKGAGV
+605 FGNGTEKLKKGAGV
-619 FDEILGG
+619 FDDVLSG
-626 LQESLNAFTGSV
+626 LTDTINTFTVSV
-638 KAFTLVEIAG
+638 KAVTFLEIAQ
-648 SIALLVNSM
+648 SVALLVNSM

-667 VVGGVSA
+667 VIGGIAA
-674 IGDMMTELNLSLK
+674 IGGLMTELNVSLK
-687 SITKTVKSAK
+687 SVSKTMKGVK

-707 LIEFAKAV
+707 LMEFAKAV
-715 DMLANAMS
+715 DLLADAMS
-723 TIGNLKWDEIAKGLT
+723 TIGNLDWDEIAKGLT

-744 TELVAAAKGL
+744 AELVAAAKGL
-754 SYAKVDLKT
+754 SYAEVDLKT

-783 LGNMSWDQVGK
+783 LGNMSWEQIGK
-794 GLSAMGGALTE
+794 GLSAMGGALAE

-817 KHNISAAVSMV
+817 ENNLSASVSMV
-828 VTAKSLGDI
+828 ITAKSLGDI
-837 AKAFNSFSQYSWDEI
+837 AEAFGEFTQYNWDEI
-852 GRGLSA
+852 GRGLVA
-858 MGGALTEMGTVTGL
+858 MGGAL
-872 LGRFGK
+872 
-878 HNISAAV
+878 A
-885 SMVVTAKSLGD
+885 
-896 IAKAFNSF
+896 
-904 SRYSWDEIGR
+904 
-914 GLSAMGGAL
+914 
-923 GEVGLVTGALGK
+923 EVGAVTGALGK
-935 LAGFSGIIGGGSI
+935 LAGESGILGGGSI

-953 SLGDIASAFGSFTQ
+953 SLGDIAEAFGEFTQ
-967 YDWGEIG
+967 Y
-974 RGLTA
+974 
-979 MGGALGE
+979 
-986 VGVISGALGK
+986 
-996 LAGLSGIIGSGS
+996 
-1008 IVLTAQGLGDIA
+1008 
-1020 KAFNSFSR
+1020 N
-1028 YSWDEIG
+1028 WDEIG

-1040 MGGALGEVG
+1040 MGGALGEVA
-1049 LVSGAL
+1049 VVTGAL
-1055 GKLAGLSGIIG
+1055 GKLADLSGILGGG
-1066 SGTII
+1066 SI
-1071 LAVQGLGEIARTFN
+1071 LITAKSLGDIASAFG

-1097 GLVAMGGAMGE
+1097 GLVAMGGALGEVSLITGALGTLAGLSGLIGAGTITLAVQGLDEIARAFNSFTQYNWEEIGRGLVAMGGAIGE
-1108 VAVISGATGALTG
+1108 VAAISGITGVLTG
-1121 IAGLMGAGTITLASQ
+1121 VAGLMGAGTITLASQ

-1141 ATAFGKFTKFN
+1141 ATAFGKFTEFN

-1185 AISKVAVPL
+1185 AISTVAVPL

-1205 GVTVPGDLATS
+1205 GVTVPSDLATN

-1226 FTLGGIGA
+1226 FTFGGLGA

-1247 ANAVAKWSTIKFPS
+1247 ANAVAKWSTIEF
-1261 EIEGNLK
+1261 
-1268 ALANGVKAFTFAFAG
+1268 
-1283 GWSMDAVVGPLGQ
+1283 
-1296 LASAV
+1296 
-1301 NKWKGVTVPA
+1301 PA

-1317 TGLAN
+1317 TALANGVKSFTMAFAGGWSLNAVVGPFGQLAGAVKKWNGVTIPGGIQGNLTALAN

-1328 FAFAGGWSIDAVVGP
+1328 FAFAGGWSIDAINEP
-1343 LGQLA
+1343 LG
-1348 GAVKKWKGVTIPGD
+1348 K
-1362 IQDKLTGLAN
+1362 
-1372 GVKSFTWAFA
+1372 
-1382 GGWSIDA
+1382 
-1389 VVGPLGQLAGAVK
+1389 
-1402 KWKGVTIPGDIQD
+1402 
-1415 KLTGLANGVK
+1415 
-1425 SFTWAFAGG
+1425 
-1434 WSIDK
+1434 
-1439 VVGPLGQLAGAVK
+1439 LAGAVK
-1452 KWNGVAIPGG
+1452 KWNGVTIPGG
-1462 IQDKLTGLANGVKSF
+1462 IQGNLTALANGVKAFSAAF
-1477 TGIGFE
+1477 LGGWSLGAVTEPLGKLAGAVKKWNGVTIPGGIQGNLTALANGVKAFAGIGSGTT
-1483 IVESMSNAASGV
+1483 ESMSNAASGV
-1495 RAIATAATNLSSAN
+1495 QAIATAAINLSSAN
-1509 LPGVSTQ
+1509 LSGVSTQ

-1531 STLPADVSA
+1531 STLPADISA
-1540 FATQLNS
+1540 FSTQLSS
-1547 AMATLGNAVSI
+1547 AMATLGNTVST
-1558 NGSTISAGFTQFK
+1558 NAATIRSAFSSLRTQI
-1571 TSVTNGLSGIGS
+1571 TTAISGLGS
-1583 IVSQNMS
+1583 IVSSNMS
-1590 SMSSAIINSVS
+1590 SASNAVSSGANMISSGSGAIGAAFNRMTSIARSQLTIFSNTVRSSLTQGASSVRSSAPQFLSAGTQVVTSLTNGLKT
-1601 IINVGLNLIISVVL
+1601 GLNQIPTMFNSTISSAASNLRSFRSSFYSAGTYV
-1615 AFAGSMRNALNKS
+1615 AQGFASG
-1628 TTSTAAGLRT
+1628 
-1638 TVDRINSFQSQFR
+1638 I
-1651 TAGQHLADGLLNGMR
+1651 
-1666 SNSSQF
+1666 SSQ
-1672 IGVFS
+1672 ITV
-1677 SSVNQAVNSVRAY
+1677 
-1690 YNGFYGA
+1690 
-1697 GRYLVEGFT
+1697 
-1706 NGINDYARSA
+1706 A
-1716 ATAAANMASS
+1716 ATAAARLANAASS
-1726 AKTAAD
+1726 AAKE
-1732 RALDNG
+1732 ALDIN
-1738 SPSKIMMQVG
+1738 SPSKVFGWIGEMTVD
-1748 RFFTEG
+1748 G
-1754 FSIGITDR
+1754 FVNAVDGMATDVR
-1762 EDMVS
+1762 KSGYGMAESVINGFNELDM
-1767 DSSEKVAQKA
+1767 
-1777 ISTLNDMLATS
+1777 S
-1788 SIDDLFDASPT
+1788 SISDPS
-1799 ITPVLDLSAISKQAG
+1799 IRPVMDLSMVRRQA
-1814 SIDSMLSRSIAPS
+1814 SDLSSMLSTSTNPIKAD
-1827 EAELREIDRRFRQ
+1827 IDFIGRLERQ
-1840 NGGDHQAKMFDRLIS
+1840 NGRDYQAKMFDRLIS

-1892 ASSIA
+1892 ASTIA
-1897 KPMNQQLGIRLRRG
+1897 KPMNQQLGA
-1911 SLSRI
+1911 LSRKARIS

>member
-20 QGINKTSG
+20 QGINKTSS

-193 QASQAMHQLSQ
+193 QASQAMYQLSQ

-236 AENFGTDVDG
+236 AENFGTNVDG

-259 KGEWL
+259 EGGWL

-318 IDTTKEALAS
+318 IDTTKEALGS

-349 GVADVISDVV
+349 SVANVISDVV

-369 LRGWKDLGGRTKL
+369 LQGWKDLGGRTEL
-382 IEGLANVFKSLGK
+382 IKGLSNVFESLGK
-395 VVSTVGNAFRKV
+395 VLSTVGNAFRKV

-417 DITKAFASFTESLVP
+417 DITKAFTSFTESLVP

-528 RISSMGSA
+528 RISSMGSV

-598 KEVVEDL
+598 KEAVEGL

-619 FDEILGG
+619 FDEILDG

-674 IGDMMTELNLSLK
+674 IGGMMTELNLSLK
-687 SITKTVKSAK
+687 SITKTVKGVK

-744 TELVAAAKGL
+744 VELVAAAKGL

-837 AKAFNSFSQYSWDEI
+837 ADAFGSFSSYDWGEI
-852 GRGLSA
+852 GRGL
-858 MGGALTEMGTVTGL
+858 T
-872 LGRFGK
+872 
-878 HNISAAV
+878 
-885 SMVVTAKSLGD
+885 
-896 IAKAFNSF
+896 
-904 SRYSWDEIGR
+904 
-914 GLSAMGGAL
+914 AMGGAL

-935 LAGFSGIIGGGSI
+935 IAGFSGILASGSI
-948 LITAQ
+948 YITVQ
-953 SLGDIASAFGSFTQ
+953 SLDDIAKVFGEFTQ

-974 RGLTA
+974 RGLAA

-1020 KAFNSFSR
+1020 KAFNSFSQ

-1035 RGLVA
+1035 RGLTA

-1049 LVSGAL
+1049 VISGAL
-1055 GKLAGLSGIIG
+1055 GKIAGLSGIIG
-1066 SGTII
+1066 AGTIN
-1071 LAVQGLGEIARTFN
+1071 LTVQGLDEIAQAFN
-1085 SFTQYNWDEIGR
+1085 SFSQYSWDEIGR

-1108 VAVISGATGALTG
+1108 VAAISGATGALTG
-1121 IAGLMGAGTITLASQ
+1121 IAGLVGAGTITLASK
-1136 GLIDI
+1136 GLIDL
-1141 ATAFGKFTKFN
+1141 ATAFGKFSEFN
-1152 WDEIGRGLAAMA
+1152 WDEIGRGLTAMGAAM
-1164 GALGATALGSLLNT
+1164 GETALGGLLNT
-1178 LSGLGAG
+1178 FSGFGAG
-1185 AISKVAVPL
+1185 AIEKMAAPLGTLADSIKKWEGVAVPDD
-1194 GQLADSVKKWS
+1194 LADQLGRIAD
-1205 GVTVPGDLATS
+1205 GVG
-1216 LGALASGVMK
+1216 K
-1226 FTLGGIGA
+1226 FTMA
-1234 GALSTAAPGMVQM
+1234 GWGSDTV
-1247 ANAVAKWSTIKFPS
+1247 ANIAQPMNVLADAVAKWSTITFPTDIATQLGS
-1261 EIEGNLK
+1261 LASGVEAFTLAFAGGWSLNAVVGPLGALADSVRKWDGVEVPGGIQGNLT
-1268 ALANGVKAFTFAFAG
+1268 ALANGVKAFT
-1283 GWSMDAVVGPLGQ
+1283 L
-1296 LASAV
+1296 
-1301 NKWKGVTVPA
+1301 
-1311 GIEGNL
+1311 
-1317 TGLAN
+1317 
-1322 GVKAFT
+1322 
-1328 FAFAGGWSIDAVVGP
+1328 AFAGGWSIDAIIGP
-1343 LGQLA
+1343 LGQL
-1348 GAVKKWKGVTIPGD
+1348 P
-1362 IQDKLTGLAN
+1362 
-1372 GVKSFTWAFA
+1372 
-1382 GGWSIDA
+1382 
-1389 VVGPLGQLAGAVK
+1389 
-1402 KWKGVTIPGDIQD
+1402 
-1415 KLTGLANGVK
+1415 
-1425 SFTWAFAGG
+1425 
-1434 WSIDK
+1434 
-1439 VVGPLGQLAGAVK
+1439 GAVK
-1452 KWNGVAIPGG
+1452 KWNGVEVPGG
-1462 IQDKLTGLANGVKSF
+1462 IQGDLTALANGVKAFSLAFVGGWSMNAIIGPLGQLAGDVKKWNGVEVPGGIQGNLTALANGVKAF
-1477 TGIGFE
+1477 TGIGSG
-1483 IVESMSNAASGV
+1483 IAESMSNAASGV
-1495 RAIATAATNLSSAN
+1495 RSIATAATSLSAANLSDI
-1509 LPGVSTQ
+1509 STQ

-1526 TQSIT
+1526 N
-1531 STLPADVSA
+1531 TLPADVSA
-1540 FATQLNS
+1540 FATQLSS
-1547 AMATLGNAVSI
+1547 AMTTLGNTVST
-1558 NGSTISAGFTQFK
+1558 NAATIRSAFSSLRTQI
-1571 TSVTNGLSGIGS
+1571 TTAISGLGS
-1583 IVSQNMS
+1583 IVSSNMS
-1590 SMSSAIINSVS
+1590 SASNAVSSGASMISIGSSAIGAAFNRMTSIARSQLTVFSNTVRSSLTQGASSVRS
-1601 IINVGLNLIISVVL
+1601 SAPQFLSSGKQVTQSLI
-1615 AFAGSMRNALNKS
+1615 
-1628 TTSTAAGLRT
+1628 
-1638 TVDRINSFQSQFR
+1638 
-1651 TAGQHLADGLLNGMR
+1651 NGMR
-1666 SNSSQF
+1666 TGLDRIPTMFNSTISSAASSLRSFRSSFYSAGTYVAQGFASGISSQ
-1672 IGVFS
+1672 ITV
-1677 SSVNQAVNSVRAY
+1677 A
-1690 YNGFYGA
+1690 
-1697 GRYLVEGFT
+1697 E
-1706 NGINDYARSA
+1706 
-1716 ATAAANMASS
+1716 AAAARLANAASS
-1726 AKTAAD
+1726 AAKE
-1732 RALDNG
+1732 ALDIH
-1738 SPSKIMMQVG
+1738 SPSKVFGWIGEMTVDGFVNTVNGMATDVRKSGYGMAESVINGFNELDTSGISDPSIRPVMDLSMVRRQASELSSVLSMSTNPIKADIDFVG
-1748 RFFTEG
+1748 R
-1754 FSIGITDR
+1754 
-1762 EDMVS
+1762 
-1767 DSSEKVAQKA
+1767 
-1777 ISTLNDMLATS
+1777 
-1788 SIDDLFDASPT
+1788 
-1799 ITPVLDLSAISKQAG
+1799 LD
-1814 SIDSMLSRSIAPS
+1814 
-1827 EAELREIDRRFRQ
+1827 RQ
-1840 NGGDHQAKMFDRLIS
+1840 NGGNYQAKMFDRLIS
-1855 ATDKNAKE
+1855 ATNKNAKE
-1863 LSDLRGDLSRYN
+1863 LSDLRSDLSRYN

-1884 VYVDGKKL
+1884 VYIDGRKL
-1892 ASSIA
+1892 ASTIA
-1897 KPMNQQLGIRLRRG
+1897 KPMDQALGLRQRRG
-1911 SLSRI
+1911 I

>member
-20 QGINKTSG
+20 QGISKTSG
-28 LLGKLKQALNLDKS
+28 LLSKLKQALNLDKS

-193 QASQAMHQLSQ
+193 QASQAMYQLSQ

-236 AENFGTDVDG
+236 AENFGTNVDG

-259 KGEWL
+259 EGGWL

-318 IDTTKEALAS
+318 IDTTKEALGS

-349 GVADVISDVV
+349 GVANVISDVV

-369 LRGWKDLGGRTKL
+369 LQGWKDLGGRTEL
-382 IEGLANVFKSLGK
+382 IKGLSNVFESLGK
-395 VVSTVGNAFRKV
+395 VLSTVGNAFRKV

-521 MFNSFTG
+521 MFSSFTG

-579 AGGGIFLAARKI
+579 AGGGIFLAAQKI

-598 KEVVEDL
+598 KEVFEDL

-674 IGDMMTELNLSLK
+674 IGGMMTELNLSLK
-687 SITKTVKSAK
+687 SITKTVKGVK

-744 TELVAAAKGL
+744 AELVAAAKGL

-837 AKAFNSFSQYSWDEI
+837 ADAFGSFSSYDWGEI
-852 GRGLSA
+852 GRGLTA
-858 MGGALTEMGTVTGL
+858 MGGALGEVGLVTGA
-872 LGRFGK
+872 LGKIAGFSG
-878 HNISAAV
+878 ILASGSIYITV
-885 SMVVTAKSLGD
+885 QSLDD
-896 IAKAFNSF
+896 IAKVFGSF
-904 SRYSWDEIGR
+904 TQYDWGEIGR
-914 GLSAMGGAL
+914 GLAAMGGAL

-974 RGLTA
+974 RGLAA

-1020 KAFNSFSR
+1020 KAFNSFSQ

-1035 RGLVA
+1035 RGLTA

-1049 LVSGAL
+1049 VISGAL
-1055 GKLAGLSGIIG
+1055 GKIAGLSGIIG
-1066 SGTII
+1066 AGTID
-1071 LAVQGLGEIARTFN
+1071 LTVQGLDEIAQAFN
-1085 SFTQYNWDEIGR
+1085 SFSQYSWDEIGR

-1108 VAVISGATGALTG
+1108 VAAISGATGALTG
-1121 IAGLMGAGTITLASQ
+1121 IAGLVGAGTITLASK
-1136 GLIDI
+1136 GLIDL
-1141 ATAFGKFTKFN
+1141 ATAFGKFSEFN
-1152 WDEIGRGLAAMA
+1152 WDEIGRGLTAMGAAM
-1164 GALGATALGSLLNT
+1164 GETALGGLLNT
-1178 LSGLGAG
+1178 FSGFGAG
-1185 AISKVAVPL
+1185 AIEKMAAPLGTLADSIKKWEGVAVPDDLADQL
-1194 GQLADSVKKWS
+1194 GRIADGVGKFTMAGWGSDTVANIAQPMNVLADAVAKWSTIEFPTDIATQLGSLANGVEAFTLAFAGGWSLNAVVGPLGALADSVKKWD
-1205 GVTVPGDLATS
+1205 GVEVPG
-1216 LGALASGVMK
+1216 
-1226 FTLGGIGA
+1226 GI
-1234 GALSTAAPGMVQM
+1234 Q
-1247 ANAVAKWSTIKFPS
+1247 
-1261 EIEGNLK
+1261 GNLT
-1268 ALANGVKAFTFAFAG
+1268 ALANGVKAFT
-1283 GWSMDAVVGPLGQ
+1283 L
-1296 LASAV
+1296 
-1301 NKWKGVTVPA
+1301 
-1311 GIEGNL
+1311 
-1317 TGLAN
+1317 
-1322 GVKAFT
+1322 
-1328 FAFAGGWSIDAVVGP
+1328 AFAGGWSIDAIIGP
-1343 LGQLA
+1343 LGQL
-1348 GAVKKWKGVTIPGD
+1348 P
-1362 IQDKLTGLAN
+1362 
-1372 GVKSFTWAFA
+1372 
-1382 GGWSIDA
+1382 
-1389 VVGPLGQLAGAVK
+1389 
-1402 KWKGVTIPGDIQD
+1402 
-1415 KLTGLANGVK
+1415 
-1425 SFTWAFAGG
+1425 
-1434 WSIDK
+1434 
-1439 VVGPLGQLAGAVK
+1439 GAVK
-1452 KWNGVAIPGG
+1452 KWNGVEVPGG
-1462 IQDKLTGLANGVKSF
+1462 IQGDLTALANGVKAFSLAFVGGWSMNAVIGPLGQLAGDVKKWNGVEVPGGIQGNLTALANGVKAF
-1477 TGIGFE
+1477 TGIGSG
-1483 IVESMSNAASGV
+1483 IAESMSNAASGI
-1495 RAIATAATNLSSAN
+1495 RAIATAATSLSAVNLSDI
-1509 LPGVSTQ
+1509 STQ

-1526 TQSIT
+1526 N
-1531 STLPADVSA
+1531 TLPADVSA
-1540 FATQLNS
+1540 FATQLSS
-1547 AMATLGNAVSI
+1547 AMTTLGNTVST
-1558 NGSTISAGFTQFK
+1558 NAATIRSAFSSLRTQI
-1571 TSVTNGLSGIGS
+1571 TTAISGLGS
-1583 IVSQNMS
+1583 IVSSNMS
-1590 SMSSAIINSVS
+1590 SASNAVSSGASMISIGSSAIGAAFNRMTSIARSQLTIFSNTVRSSLTQGASSVQS
-1601 IINVGLNLIISVVL
+1601 SAPQFLSSGKQVTESLTNGLKTGLNQIPTMFNSTISSAASSIRSFRSSFYSAGTYV
-1615 AFAGSMRNALNKS
+1615 AQGFASG
-1628 TTSTAAGLRT
+1628 
-1638 TVDRINSFQSQFR
+1638 I
-1651 TAGQHLADGLLNGMR
+1651 
-1666 SNSSQF
+1666 SSQ
-1672 IGVFS
+1672 ITV
-1677 SSVNQAVNSVRAY
+1677 AAE
-1690 YNGFYGA
+1690 A
-1697 GRYLVEGFT
+1697 A
-1706 NGINDYARSA
+1706 ARLANAASA
-1716 ATAAANMASS
+1716 A
-1726 AKTAAD
+1726 AKE
-1732 RALDNG
+1732 ALDIH
-1738 SPSKIMMQVG
+1738 SPSKVFGWIGEMTVD
-1748 RFFTEG
+1748 G
-1754 FSIGITDR
+1754 FVNTVNGMATDVRKSGYGMAESVINGFNELDTLGISDPSIR
-1762 EDMVS
+1762 
-1767 DSSEKVAQKA
+1767 
-1777 ISTLNDMLATS
+1777 
-1788 SIDDLFDASPT
+1788 
-1799 ITPVLDLSAISKQAG
+1799 PVMDLSMVRRQTSDL
-1814 SIDSMLSRSIAPS
+1814 SSMLNMSTNPIKAD
-1827 EAELREIDRRFRQ
+1827 IDFIGRLDRQ
-1840 NGGDHQAKMFDRLIS
+1840 NGGDYQARMFDRLIS

-1863 LSDLRGDLSRYN
+1863 LSDLRSDLSRYN

-1892 ASSIA
+1892 ASTIA
-1897 KPMNQQLGIRLRRG
+1897 KPMNQKLGA
-1911 SLSRI
+1911 LSRKGRLA

>member
-28 LLGKLKQALNLDKS
+28 LLSKLKQALNLDKS

-193 QASQAMHQLSQ
+193 QASQAMYQLSQ

-236 AENFGTDVDG
+236 AENFGTNVDG

-259 KGEWL
+259 EGGWL

-318 IDTTKEALAS
+318 IDTTKEALGS

-349 GVADVISDVV
+349 SVANVISDVV

-369 LRGWKDLGGRTKL
+369 LQGWKDLGGRTEL
-382 IEGLANVFKSLGK
+382 IEGLSNVFESLGK
-395 VVSTVGNAFRKV
+395 VLSTVGNAFRKV

-553 RVKNVISNVLTWI
+553 RVKNVISDVLTWI

-598 KEVVEDL
+598 KEAVEGL

-619 FDEILGG
+619 FDEILDG

-674 IGDMMTELNLSLK
+674 IGGMMTELNLSLK
-687 SITKTVKSAK
+687 SITKTVKGVK

-744 TELVAAAKGL
+744 AELVAAAKGL

-828 VTAKSLGDI
+828 ITAKSLGDI

-858 MGGALTEMGTVTGL
+858 MGGALGEVGLVTGA
-872 LGRFGK
+872 LGKIAGFSG
-878 HNISAAV
+878 ILASGSIFITV
-885 SMVVTAKSLGD
+885 QSLDD
-896 IAKAFNSF
+896 IAKVFGEF
-904 SRYSWDEIGR
+904 TQYDWGEIGR
-914 GLSAMGGAL
+914 GLTAMGGAL

-1020 KAFNSFSR
+1020 KAFNSFSQ

-1035 RGLVA
+1035 RGLTA
-1040 MGGALGEVG
+1040 MGGALEEVAV
-1049 LVSGAL
+1049 VSGAL
-1055 GKLAGLSGIIG
+1055 GKLAGLSGLIG
-1066 SGTII
+1066 AGTIN
-1071 LAVQGLGEIARTFN
+1071 LTVQGLDEIAQAFN
-1085 SFTQYNWDEIGR
+1085 SFSQYSWDEIGH

-1108 VAVISGATGALTG
+1108 VAAISGATGALTG

-1136 GLIDI
+1136 GLIDL
-1141 ATAFGKFTKFN
+1141 ATAFGKFAEFN
-1152 WDEIGRGLAAMA
+1152 WDEIGRGLTAMGAAM
-1164 GALGATALGSLLNT
+1164 GETALGGLLNT
-1178 LSGLGAG
+1178 FSGFGAG
-1185 AISKVAVPL
+1185 AIEQMAGPLGTLADSIKKWEDVAVPND
-1194 GQLADSVKKWS
+1194 LADQLGRIAD
-1205 GVTVPGDLATS
+1205 GVG
-1216 LGALASGVMK
+1216 K
-1226 FTLGGIGA
+1226 FTMA
-1234 GALSTAAPGMVQM
+1234 GWGSDTV
-1247 ANAVAKWSTIKFPS
+1247 ANIAQPMNVLADAVAKWSTIEFPAG
-1261 EIEGNLK
+1261 IEGNLT
-1268 ALANGVKAFTFAFAG
+1268 ALANGVKAFTLAFVG
-1283 GWSMDAVVGPLGQ
+1283 GWSLNAVVGPLGT
-1296 LASAV
+1296 LADSV
-1301 NKWKGVTVPA
+1301 KKWKDVTVPG
-1311 GIEGNL
+1311 GIQGNL
-1317 TGLAN
+1317 TALAN
-1322 GVKAFT
+1322 GVKAFWN
-1328 FAFAGGWSIDAVVGP
+1328 AFVGGWSLDAVIGP
-1343 LGQLA
+1343 LGQMA
-1348 GAVKKWKGVTIPGD
+1348 GAVKKWDGVEVPGG
-1362 IQDKLTGLAN
+1362 IQGNLTALAN
-1372 GVKSFTWAFA
+1372 GVKAFSLA
-1382 GGWSIDA
+1382 FVGGWSLSAI
-1389 VVGPLGQLAGAVK
+1389 
-1402 KWKGVTIPGDIQD
+1402 
-1415 KLTGLANGVK
+1415 NE
-1425 SFTWAFAGG
+1425 
-1434 WSIDK
+1434 
-1439 VVGPLGQLAGAVK
+1439 PLGQLAGAVK
-1452 KWNGVAIPGG
+1452 KWNGVEVPGGIQGNLTALANGVKAFIGAGSFGAVIEPLGQLAGGVKKWNGVTIPGG
-1462 IQDKLTGLANGVKSF
+1462 IQGNLTALANGVKALAGVGSGAG
-1477 TGIGFE
+1477 TTMTSISDGLGKLANSVRNLAGSGITTIGTS
-1483 IVESMSNAASGV
+1483 IQSMVNSINSASG
-1495 RAIATAATNLSSAN
+1495 
-1509 LPGVSTQ
+1509 
-1516 ISTFVSSLNT
+1516 
-1526 TQSIT
+1526 IT
-1531 STLPADVSA
+1531 STLPQQMATFSSQLGLAISTAAATVSIGVSA
-1540 FATQLNS
+1540 IIANINAMSAQFGIAGTQL
-1547 AMATLGNAVSI
+1547 AVSL
-1558 NGSTISAGFTQFK
+1558 
-1571 TSVTNGLSGIGS
+1571 VRS
-1583 IVSQNMS
+1583 IVSGLALNRIQATNAMS
-1590 SMSSAIINSVS
+1590 TLCEAMIYQAQQTFNGAMNKFHEFGVKMVDNVVNGMNSKMSSASATASGIAQSAANALGGKYQSAYYSGAYMIQGFVDGMNSKRRLAINTAASIASAALDAANRASGVASPSWKYAQMAEFCVDGIVNGFNSNKSNAVDAVVGVVNSMNSMYDDKIGALSRNANSFKFTPNIAPVMDLNAMSAKSVRGSLRLDPSSVFDTSSTMFEVEKQRSLRLDTSRQMKVDNSDVVKAVEDVTKQVS
-1601 IINVGLNLIISVVL
+1601 ILGQQVTNMKMVMDSGAMVGAL
-1615 AFAGSMRNALNKS
+1615 ASKM
-1628 TTSTAAGLRT
+1628 
-1638 TVDRINSFQSQFR
+1638 DRKL
-1651 TAGQHLADGLLNGMR
+1651 G
-1666 SNSSQF
+1666 
-1672 IGVFS
+1672 
-1677 SSVNQAVNSVRAY
+1677 
-1690 YNGFYGA
+1690 
-1697 GRYLVEGFT
+1697 
-1706 NGINDYARSA
+1706 RSA
-1716 ATAAANMASS
+1716 AY
-1726 AKTAAD
+1726 KE
-1732 RALDNG
+1732 R
-1738 SPSKIMMQVG
+1738 
-1748 RFFTEG
+1748 
-1754 FSIGITDR
+1754 GI
-1762 EDMVS
+1762 
-1767 DSSEKVAQKA
+1767 
-1777 ISTLNDMLATS
+1777 
-1788 SIDDLFDASPT
+1788 
-1799 ITPVLDLSAISKQAG
+1799 
-1814 SIDSMLSRSIAPS
+1814 
-1827 EAELREIDRRFRQ
+1827 
-1840 NGGDHQAKMFDRLIS
+1840 
-1855 ATDKNAKE
+1855 
-1863 LSDLRGDLSRYN
+1863 
-1875 DSIAGQETA
+1875 
-1884 VYVDGKKL
+1884 
-1892 ASSIA
+1892 
-1897 KPMNQQLGIRLRRG
+1897 
-1911 SLSRI
+1911 

>member
-28 LLGKLKQALNLDKS
+28 LLSKLKQALNLDKS

-193 QASQAMHQLSQ
+193 QASQAMYQLSQ

-236 AENFGTDVDG
+236 AENFGTNVDG

-259 KGEWL
+259 EGGWL

-318 IDTTKEALAS
+318 IDTTKEALGS

-349 GVADVISDVV
+349 SVANVISDVV

-369 LRGWKDLGGRTKL
+369 LQGWKDLGGRTEL
-382 IEGLANVFKSLGK
+382 IEGLSNVFESLGK
-395 VVSTVGNAFRKV
+395 VLSTVGNAFRKV

-417 DITKAFASFTESLVP
+417 DITKAFTSFTESLVP

-598 KEVVEDL
+598 KEAVEGL

-619 FDEILGG
+619 FDEILDG

-674 IGDMMTELNLSLK
+674 IGGMMTELNLSLK
-687 SITKTVKSAK
+687 SITKTVKGVK

-744 TELVAAAKGL
+744 AELVAAAKGL

-837 AKAFNSFSQYSWDEI
+837 ADAFGSFSSYSWDEI
-852 GRGLSA
+852 GRGLTA
-858 MGGALTEMGTVTGL
+858 MGGALGEVGLVTGA
-872 LGRFGK
+872 LGKIAGFSG
-878 HNISAAV
+878 ILASGSIFITV
-885 SMVVTAKSLGD
+885 QSLDD
-896 IAKAFNSF
+896 IAKVFGEF
-904 SRYSWDEIGR
+904 TQYDWGEIGR
-914 GLSAMGGAL
+914 GLAAMGGAL

-1020 KAFNSFSR
+1020 KAFNSFSQ

-1035 RGLVA
+1035 RGLTA
-1040 MGGALGEVG
+1040 MGGALGEVAV
-1049 LVSGAL
+1049 VSGAL
-1055 GKLAGLSGIIG
+1055 GKLAGLSGLIG
-1066 SGTII
+1066 AGTIN
-1071 LAVQGLGEIARTFN
+1071 LTVQGLDEIAQAFN
-1085 SFTQYNWDEIGR
+1085 SFSQYSWDEIGR

-1108 VAVISGATGALTG
+1108 VAAISGATGALTG

-1136 GLIDI
+1136 GLIDL
-1141 ATAFGKFTKFN
+1141 ATAFGKFAEFN
-1152 WDEIGRGLAAMA
+1152 WDEIGRGLTAMGAAM
-1164 GALGATALGSLLNT
+1164 GETALGGLLNT
-1178 LSGLGAG
+1178 FSGFGAG
-1185 AISKVAVPL
+1185 AIEKMAAPLGTLADSIKKWEGVAVPDDLADQL
-1194 GQLADSVKKWS
+1194 GRIADGVGKFTMAGWGSDTVANIAQPMNVLADAVAKWSTITFPTDIATQLGSLASGVEAFTLAFAGGWSLNAVVGPLGTLADSVKKWD
-1205 GVTVPGDLATS
+1205 GVEVPG
-1216 LGALASGVMK
+1216 
-1226 FTLGGIGA
+1226 GI
-1234 GALSTAAPGMVQM
+1234 Q
-1247 ANAVAKWSTIKFPS
+1247 
-1261 EIEGNLK
+1261 GNLT
-1268 ALANGVKAFTFAFAG
+1268 ALANGVKAFT
-1283 GWSMDAVVGPLGQ
+1283 L
-1296 LASAV
+1296 
-1301 NKWKGVTVPA
+1301 
-1311 GIEGNL
+1311 
-1317 TGLAN
+1317 
-1322 GVKAFT
+1322 
-1328 FAFAGGWSIDAVVGP
+1328 AFAGGWSIDAVIGP
-1343 LGQLA
+1343 LGQL
-1348 GAVKKWKGVTIPGD
+1348 P
-1362 IQDKLTGLAN
+1362 
-1372 GVKSFTWAFA
+1372 
-1382 GGWSIDA
+1382 
-1389 VVGPLGQLAGAVK
+1389 
-1402 KWKGVTIPGDIQD
+1402 
-1415 KLTGLANGVK
+1415 
-1425 SFTWAFAGG
+1425 
-1434 WSIDK
+1434 
-1439 VVGPLGQLAGAVK
+1439 GAVK
-1452 KWNGVAIPGG
+1452 KWNGVEVPGG
-1462 IQDKLTGLANGVKSF
+1462 IQGNLTALANGVKAFTLAFVGGWSINAVIGPLGQLAGEVKKWNGVEVPGGIQGNLTALANGVKAF
-1477 TGIGFE
+1477 TGIGSG
-1483 IVESMSNAASGV
+1483 IAESMSNAASGV
-1495 RAIATAATNLSSAN
+1495 RSIATAATSLSAANLS
-1509 LPGVSTQ
+1509 GVSKQ
-1516 ISTFVSSLNT
+1516 ISTFVSSLNN

-1531 STLPADVSA
+1531 STLPADISA

-1547 AMATLGNAVSI
+1547 AMVTLGNVVST
-1558 NGSTISAGFTQFK
+1558 NGSTISTGFTQFK
-1571 TSVTNGLSGIGS
+1571 ASVTNGLSGVGS

-1590 SMSSAIINSVS
+1590 SMSTAIIGATST
-1601 IINVGLNLIISVVL
+1601 INGGLDSIISVVL
-1615 AFAGSMRNALNKS
+1615 AFAGSMGNALNES

-1672 IGVFS
+1672 TGVFS

-1690 YNGFYGA
+1690 YNGFYDA

-1706 NGINDYARSA
+1706 NGIRNYASSA

-1767 DSSEKVAQKA
+1767 DSSEKVARKA

-1840 NGGDHQAKMFDRLIS
+1840 NESGSRTAEKDTSGPKSVNIEYNQTLNS
-1855 ATDKNAKE
+1855 PT
-1863 LSDLRGDLSRYN
+1863 SLSRYDIYRQTSN
-1875 DSIAGQETA
+1875 QLKLLRQELKMSPI
-1884 VYVDGKKL
+1884 GK
-1892 ASSIA
+1892 
-1897 KPMNQQLGIRLRRG
+1897 
-1911 SLSRI
+1911 

>member
-28 LLGKLKQALNLDKS
+28 LLSKLKQALNLDKS

-193 QASQAMHQLSQ
+193 QASQAMYQLSQ
-204 AIAAGKVQLMDWN
+204 AIAAGKIQLMDWN

-236 AENFGTDVDG
+236 AENFGTNVDA
-246 MIQKYGSFRESLT
+246 MIQKHGSFRESLT
-259 KGEWL
+259 EGGWL

-304 AEGAATDV
+304 AEDAATDV

-318 IDTTKEALAS
+318 IDTTKEALGS

-349 GVADVISDVV
+349 GVANVISDVV

-369 LRGWKDLGGRTKL
+369 LQGWKDLGGRTEL
-382 IEGLANVFKSLGK
+382 IKGLSNVFESLGK
-395 VVSTVGNAFRKV
+395 VLSTVGNAFRKV

-598 KEVVEDL
+598 KEAVEGL

-619 FDEILGG
+619 FDEILDG

-648 SIALLVNSM
+648 SIALLVNSI
-657 EKIAALSGGE
+657 EKIAALSGGK
-667 VVGGVSA
+667 VVGGVLA
-674 IGDMMTELNLSLK
+674 IGGMMTELNLSLK
-687 SITKTVKSAK
+687 SITKTVKGVK

-744 TELVAAAKGL
+744 AELVAAAKGL

-828 VTAKSLGDI
+828 VTAKSLDDI
-837 AKAFNSFSQYSWDEI
+837 AKVFGSFTQYDW
-852 GRGLSA
+852 G
-858 MGGALTEMGTVTGL
+858 
-872 LGRFGK
+872 
-878 HNISAAV
+878 
-885 SMVVTAKSLGD
+885 
-896 IAKAFNSF
+896 
-904 SRYSWDEIGR
+904 EIGR

-935 LAGFSGIIGGGSI
+935 IAGFSGILASGSI
-948 LITAQ
+948 FITVQSLDDIAKVFGEFTQYDWGEIGRGLSAMGGALGEVGLVTGALGKIAGFSGILASGSIFITVQ
-953 SLGDIASAFGSFTQ
+953 SLGDIASAFNSFSQ
-967 YDWGEIG
+967 YSWDEIG

-1020 KAFNSFSR
+1020 KAFNSFSQ

-1035 RGLVA
+1035 RGLSA
-1040 MGGALGEVG
+1040 MGGALGEVAV
-1049 LVSGAL
+1049 VSGAL
-1055 GKLAGLSGIIG
+1055 GKLAGLSGLIG
-1066 SGTII
+1066 AGTIN
-1071 LAVQGLGEIARTFN
+1071 LTVQGLDEIAQAFN
-1085 SFTQYNWDEIGR
+1085 SFSQYSWDEIGR

-1108 VAVISGATGALTG
+1108 VAAISGATGALTG

-1136 GLIDI
+1136 GLIDL
-1141 ATAFGKFTKFN
+1141 ATAFGKFAEFN
-1152 WDEIGRGLAAMA
+1152 WDEIGRGLTAMGAAM
-1164 GALGATALGSLLNT
+1164 GETALGGLLNT
-1178 LSGLGAG
+1178 FSGFGAG
-1185 AISKVAVPL
+1185 AIEQMAAPLGTLADSIKKWEGVAVPDDLADQL
-1194 GQLADSVKKWS
+1194 GRIADGVGKFTMAGWGSDTVANIAQPMNVLADAVAKWSTITFPTDIATQLGSLASGVEAFTLAFAGGWSLNAVVGPLGTLADSVKKWD
-1205 GVTVPGDLATS
+1205 GVEVPG
-1216 LGALASGVMK
+1216 
-1226 FTLGGIGA
+1226 GI
-1234 GALSTAAPGMVQM
+1234 Q
-1247 ANAVAKWSTIKFPS
+1247 
-1261 EIEGNLK
+1261 GNLT
-1268 ALANGVKAFTFAFAG
+1268 ALANGVKAFT
-1283 GWSMDAVVGPLGQ
+1283 L
-1296 LASAV
+1296 
-1301 NKWKGVTVPA
+1301 
-1311 GIEGNL
+1311 
-1317 TGLAN
+1317 
-1322 GVKAFT
+1322 
-1328 FAFAGGWSIDAVVGP
+1328 AFAGGWSIDAVIGP

-1348 GAVKKWKGVTIPGD
+1348 GAVKKWDGVEVPGG
-1362 IQDKLTGLAN
+1362 IQGNLTALAN
-1372 GVKSFTWAFA
+1372 GVKAFTLAFV
-1382 GGWSIDA
+1382 GGWSINA
-1389 VVGPLGQLAGAVK
+1389 VIGPLGQLAGE
-1402 KWKGVTIPGDIQD
+1402 
-1415 KLTGLANGVK
+1415 
-1425 SFTWAFAGG
+1425 
-1434 WSIDK
+1434 
-1439 VVGPLGQLAGAVK
+1439 VK
-1452 KWNGVAIPGG
+1452 KWNGVEVPGG
-1462 IQDKLTGLANGVKSF
+1462 IQGNLTALANGVKAF
-1477 TGIGFE
+1477 TGIGSG
-1483 IVESMSNAASGV
+1483 IAESMSNAASGV
-1495 RAIATAATNLSSAN
+1495 RSIATAATSLSAANLS
-1509 LPGVSTQ
+1509 GVSKQ
-1516 ISTFVSSLNT
+1516 ISTFVSSLNN

-1531 STLPADVSA
+1531 STLPADISA

-1547 AMATLGNAVSI
+1547 AMVTLGNVVST
-1558 NGSTISAGFTQFK
+1558 NGSNISTGFTQFK
-1571 TSVTNGLSGIGS
+1571 TSVTNGLSGVGS

-1590 SMSSAIINSVS
+1590 SVSAAIINAISA
-1601 IINVGLNLIISVVL
+1601 INGGLNSIISVVL
-1615 AFAGSMRNALNKS
+1615 AFAGSMRNALNES
-1628 TTSTAAGLRT
+1628 TTSTAAGLRA
-1638 TVDRINSFQSQFR
+1638 TVNRIDSFQSQFR
-1651 TAGQHLADGLLNGMR
+1651 TAGQHLADGLLNGMQ

-1677 SSVNQAVNSVRAY
+1677 SSVNQAVNGVRAY
-1690 YNGFYGA
+1690 YNGFYDA
-1697 GRYLVEGFT
+1697 GRYLVEGFA
-1706 NGINDYARSA
+1706 NGIRNYASSA

-1732 RALDNG
+1732 RALDIG

-1840 NGGDHQAKMFDRLIS
+1840 NESGSRTAEKDTSGPKSVNIEYNQTLNS
-1855 ATDKNAKE
+1855 PT
-1863 LSDLRGDLSRYN
+1863 SLSRYDIYRQTSN
-1875 DSIAGQETA
+1875 QLKLLRQELKMSPI
-1884 VYVDGKKL
+1884 GK
-1892 ASSIA
+1892 
-1897 KPMNQQLGIRLRRG
+1897 
-1911 SLSRI
+1911 

>member
-20 QGINKTSG
+20 QGISKTSS

-193 QASQAMHQLSQ
+193 QASQAMYQLSQ

-236 AENFGTDVDG
+236 AENFGTNVDG

-259 KGEWL
+259 EGGWL

-318 IDTTKEALAS
+318 IDTTKEALGS

-349 GVADVISDVV
+349 SVANVISDVV

-369 LRGWKDLGGRTKL
+369 LQGWKDLGGRTEL
-382 IEGLANVFKSLGK
+382 IEGLSNVFESLGK
-395 VVSTVGNAFRKV
+395 VLSTVGNAFRKV

-598 KEVVEDL
+598 KEAVEGL

-619 FDEILGG
+619 FDEILDG

-674 IGDMMTELNLSLK
+674 IGGMMTELNLSLK
-687 SITKTVKSAK
+687 SITKTVKGVK

-744 TELVAAAKGL
+744 AELVAAAKGL

-858 MGGALTEMGTVTGL
+858 MGGALGEVGLVTGA
-872 LGRFGK
+872 LGKIAGFSG
-878 HNISAAV
+878 ILASGSIFITV
-885 SMVVTAKSLGD
+885 QSLDD
-896 IAKAFNSF
+896 IAKVFGEF
-904 SRYSWDEIGR
+904 TQYDWGEIGR
-914 GLSAMGGAL
+914 GLAAMGGAL

-986 VGVISGALGK
+986 VGVVSGALGK

-1020 KAFNSFSR
+1020 KAFNSFSQ

-1035 RGLVA
+1035 RGLSA
-1040 MGGALGEVG
+1040 MGGALGEVAV
-1049 LVSGAL
+1049 VSGAL
-1055 GKLAGLSGIIG
+1055 GKIAGLSGLIG
-1066 SGTII
+1066 AGTIN
-1071 LAVQGLGEIARTFN
+1071 LTVQGLDEIAQAFN
-1085 SFTQYNWDEIGR
+1085 SFSQYSWDEIGR

-1108 VAVISGATGALTG
+1108 VAAISGATGALTG

-1136 GLIDI
+1136 GLIDL
-1141 ATAFGKFTKFN
+1141 ATAFGKFAEFN
-1152 WDEIGRGLAAMA
+1152 WDEIGRGLTAMGAAM
-1164 GALGATALGSLLNT
+1164 GETALGGLLNT
-1178 LSGLGAG
+1178 FSGFGAG
-1185 AISKVAVPL
+1185 AIEKMAAPLGTLADSIKKWEGVAVPDDLADQL
-1194 GQLADSVKKWS
+1194 GRIADGVGKFTMAGWGSDTVANIAQPMNVLADAVAKWSTITFPTDIATQLGSLASGVEAFTLAFAGGWSLNAVVGPLGTLADSVKKWD
-1205 GVTVPGDLATS
+1205 GVEVPG
-1216 LGALASGVMK
+1216 
-1226 FTLGGIGA
+1226 GI
-1234 GALSTAAPGMVQM
+1234 Q
-1247 ANAVAKWSTIKFPS
+1247 
-1261 EIEGNLK
+1261 GNLT
-1268 ALANGVKAFTFAFAG
+1268 ALANGVKAFT
-1283 GWSMDAVVGPLGQ
+1283 L
-1296 LASAV
+1296 
-1301 NKWKGVTVPA
+1301 
-1311 GIEGNL
+1311 
-1317 TGLAN
+1317 
-1322 GVKAFT
+1322 
-1328 FAFAGGWSIDAVVGP
+1328 AFAGGWSIDAVIGP
-1343 LGQLA
+1343 LGQL
-1348 GAVKKWKGVTIPGD
+1348 P
-1362 IQDKLTGLAN
+1362 
-1372 GVKSFTWAFA
+1372 
-1382 GGWSIDA
+1382 
-1389 VVGPLGQLAGAVK
+1389 
-1402 KWKGVTIPGDIQD
+1402 
-1415 KLTGLANGVK
+1415 
-1425 SFTWAFAGG
+1425 
-1434 WSIDK
+1434 
-1439 VVGPLGQLAGAVK
+1439 GAVK
-1452 KWNGVAIPGG
+1452 KWNGVEVPGG
-1462 IQDKLTGLANGVKSF
+1462 IQGNLTALANGVKAFTLAFVGGWSINAVIGPLGQLAGEVKKWNGVEVPGGIQGNLTALANGVKAF
-1477 TGIGFE
+1477 TGIGSG
-1483 IVESMSNAASGV
+1483 IAESMSNAASGV
-1495 RAIATAATNLSSAN
+1495 RSIATAATSLSAANLS
-1509 LPGVSTQ
+1509 GVSKQ
-1516 ISTFVSSLNT
+1516 ISTFVSSLNN

-1531 STLPADVSA
+1531 STLPADISA

-1547 AMATLGNAVSI
+1547 AMVTLGNVVLT
-1558 NGSTISAGFTQFK
+1558 NGSTISTGFTQFK
-1571 TSVTNGLSGIGS
+1571 ASVTNGLSGVGS

-1590 SMSSAIINSVS
+1590 SMSTAIIGATST
-1601 IINVGLNLIISVVL
+1601 INGGLDSIISVVL
-1615 AFAGSMRNALNKS
+1615 AFAGSMGNALNES

-1672 IGVFS
+1672 TGVFS

-1690 YNGFYGA
+1690 YNGFYDA

-1706 NGINDYARSA
+1706 NGIRNYASSA

-1767 DSSEKVAQKA
+1767 DSSEKVARKA

-1840 NGGDHQAKMFDRLIS
+1840 NESGSRTAEKDTSGPKSVNIEYNQTLNS
-1855 ATDKNAKE
+1855 PT
-1863 LSDLRGDLSRYN
+1863 SLSRYDIYRQTSN
-1875 DSIAGQETA
+1875 QLKLLRQELKMSPI
-1884 VYVDGKKL
+1884 GK
-1892 ASSIA
+1892 
-1897 KPMNQQLGIRLRRG
+1897 
-1911 SLSRI
+1911 

>member
-28 LLGKLKQALNLDKS
+28 LLSKLKQALNLDKS

-193 QASQAMHQLSQ
+193 QASQAMYQLSQ

-236 AENFGTDVDG
+236 AENFGTNVDG

-259 KGEWL
+259 EGGWL

-318 IDTTKEALAS
+318 IDTTKEALGS

-349 GVADVISDVV
+349 GVANVISDVV

-369 LRGWKDLGGRTKL
+369 LQGWKDLGGRTEL
-382 IEGLANVFKSLGK
+382 IEGLSNVFESLGK
-395 VVSTVGNAFRKV
+395 VLSTVGNAFRKV

-417 DITKAFASFTESLVP
+417 DITKAFTSFTESLVP

-536 IRSIASTIGDTL
+536 IRSIASTIGNTL

-553 RVKNVISNVLTWI
+553 RVKNVISDVLTWI

-579 AGGGIFLAARKI
+579 AGGGIFLAAQKI

-598 KEVVEDL
+598 KEVFEDL

-648 SIALLVNSM
+648 SIALLVGSM

-674 IGDMMTELNLSLK
+674 IGGMMTELNLSLK
-687 SITKTVKSAK
+687 SITKTVKGVK

-744 TELVAAAKGL
+744 AELVAAAKGL

-837 AKAFNSFSQYSWDEI
+837 ADAFGSFSSYDWGEI
-852 GRGLSA
+852 GRGLTA
-858 MGGALTEMGTVTGL
+858 MGGALGEVGLVTGA
-872 LGRFGK
+872 LGKIAGFSG
-878 HNISAAV
+878 ILASGSIYITV
-885 SMVVTAKSLGD
+885 QSLDD
-896 IAKAFNSF
+896 IAKVFGEF
-904 SRYSWDEIGR
+904 TQYDWGEIGR
-914 GLSAMGGAL
+914 GLAAMGGAL

-974 RGLTA
+974 RGLAA
-979 MGGALGE
+979 MGGALTE
-986 VGVISGALGK
+986 VGVVSGALGK

-1020 KAFNSFSR
+1020 KAFNSFSQ

-1035 RGLVA
+1035 RGLTA
-1040 MGGALGEVG
+1040 MGGALGEVAV
-1049 LVSGAL
+1049 VSGAL
-1055 GKLAGLSGIIG
+1055 GKLAGLSGLIG
-1066 SGTII
+1066 AGTIN
-1071 LAVQGLGEIARTFN
+1071 LTVQGLDEIAQAFN
-1085 SFTQYNWDEIGR
+1085 SFSQYSWDEIGR

-1108 VAVISGATGALTG
+1108 VAAISGATGALTG

-1136 GLIDI
+1136 GLIDL
-1141 ATAFGKFTKFN
+1141 ATAFGKFAEFN
-1152 WDEIGRGLAAMA
+1152 WDEIGRGLTAMGAAM
-1164 GALGATALGSLLNT
+1164 GETALGGLLNT
-1178 LSGLGAG
+1178 FSGFGAG
-1185 AISKVAVPL
+1185 AIEKMAAPLGTLADSIKKWEGVAVPDDLADQL
-1194 GQLADSVKKWS
+1194 GRIADGVGKFTMAGWGSDTVANIAQPMNVLADAVAKWSTITFPTDIATQLGSLASGVEAFTLAFAGGWSLNAVVGPLGTLADSVKKWD
-1205 GVTVPGDLATS
+1205 GVEVPG
-1216 LGALASGVMK
+1216 
-1226 FTLGGIGA
+1226 GI
-1234 GALSTAAPGMVQM
+1234 Q
-1247 ANAVAKWSTIKFPS
+1247 
-1261 EIEGNLK
+1261 GNLT
-1268 ALANGVKAFTFAFAG
+1268 ALANGVKAFT
-1283 GWSMDAVVGPLGQ
+1283 L
-1296 LASAV
+1296 
-1301 NKWKGVTVPA
+1301 
-1311 GIEGNL
+1311 
-1317 TGLAN
+1317 
-1322 GVKAFT
+1322 
-1328 FAFAGGWSIDAVVGP
+1328 AFAGGWSIDAVIGP
-1343 LGQLA
+1343 LGQL
-1348 GAVKKWKGVTIPGD
+1348 P
-1362 IQDKLTGLAN
+1362 
-1372 GVKSFTWAFA
+1372 
-1382 GGWSIDA
+1382 
-1389 VVGPLGQLAGAVK
+1389 
-1402 KWKGVTIPGDIQD
+1402 
-1415 KLTGLANGVK
+1415 
-1425 SFTWAFAGG
+1425 
-1434 WSIDK
+1434 
-1439 VVGPLGQLAGAVK
+1439 GAVK
-1452 KWNGVAIPGG
+1452 KWNGVEVPGG
-1462 IQDKLTGLANGVKSF
+1462 IQGNLTALANGVKAFTLAFVGGWSINAVIGPLGQLAGEVKKWNGVEVPGGIQGNLTALANGVKAF
-1477 TGIGFE
+1477 TGIGSG
-1483 IVESMSNAASGV
+1483 IAESMSNAASGV
-1495 RAIATAATNLSSAN
+1495 RSIATAATSLSAANLS
-1509 LPGVSTQ
+1509 GVSKQ
-1516 ISTFVSSLNT
+1516 ISTFVSSLNN

-1531 STLPADVSA
+1531 STLPADISA

-1547 AMATLGNAVSI
+1547 AMITLGNVVST
-1558 NGSTISAGFTQFK
+1558 NGSTISTGFTQFK
-1571 TSVTNGLSGIGS
+1571 TSVTNGLSGVGS

-1590 SMSSAIINSVS
+1590 SMSAAIIGATST
-1601 IINVGLNLIISVVL
+1601 INGGLDSIISVVL
-1615 AFAGSMRNALNKS
+1615 AFAGSMGNALNES

-1672 IGVFS
+1672 TGVFS

-1690 YNGFYGA
+1690 YNGFYDA

-1706 NGINDYARSA
+1706 NGIRNYASSA

-1767 DSSEKVAQKA
+1767 DSSEKVARKA

-1840 NGGDHQAKMFDRLIS
+1840 NESGSRTAEKDTSGPKSVNIEYNQTLNS
-1855 ATDKNAKE
+1855 PT
-1863 LSDLRGDLSRYN
+1863 SLSRYDIYRQTSN
-1875 DSIAGQETA
+1875 QLKLLRQELKMSPI
-1884 VYVDGKKL
+1884 GK
-1892 ASSIA
+1892 
-1897 KPMNQQLGIRLRRG
+1897 
-1911 SLSRI
+1911 

>member
-28 LLGKLKQALNLDKS
+28 LLSKLKQALNLDKS

-167 GVDLQTSVDSIKGIA
+167 GVDLQTSVNSIKGIA

-193 QASQAMHQLSQ
+193 QASQAMYQLSQ

-236 AENFGTDVDG
+236 AENFGTNVDG

-259 KGEWL
+259 EGGWL

-318 IDTTKEALAS
+318 IDTTKEALGS

-349 GVADVISDVV
+349 SVANVISDVV

-369 LRGWKDLGGRTKL
+369 LQGWKDLGGRTEL
-382 IEGLANVFKSLGK
+382 IEGLSNVFESLGK
-395 VVSTVGNAFRKV
+395 VLSTVGNAFRKV

-417 DITKAFASFTESLVP
+417 DITKAFTSFTESLVP

-598 KEVVEDL
+598 KEAVEGL

-619 FDEILGG
+619 FDEILDG

-648 SIALLVNSM
+648 SIALLVSSM

-674 IGDMMTELNLSLK
+674 IGGMMTELNLSLK
-687 SITKTVKSAK
+687 SITKTVKGVK

-744 TELVAAAKGL
+744 AELVAAAKGL

-858 MGGALTEMGTVTGL
+858 MGGAL
-872 LGRFGK
+872 
-878 HNISAAV
+878 
-885 SMVVTAKSLGD
+885 
-896 IAKAFNSF
+896 
-904 SRYSWDEIGR
+904 
-914 GLSAMGGAL
+914 
-923 GEVGLVTGALGK
+923 
-935 LAGFSGIIGGGSI
+935 
-948 LITAQ
+948 
-953 SLGDIASAFGSFTQ
+953 
-967 YDWGEIG
+967 
-974 RGLTA
+974 
-979 MGGALGE
+979 
-986 VGVISGALGK
+986 
-996 LAGLSGIIGSGS
+996 
-1008 IVLTAQGLGDIA
+1008 
-1020 KAFNSFSR
+1020 
-1028 YSWDEIG
+1028 
-1035 RGLVA
+1035 
-1040 MGGALGEVG
+1040 GEVG

-1055 GKLAGLSGIIG
+1055 GKLAGLSGLIG
-1066 SGTII
+1066 AGTIN
-1071 LAVQGLGEIARTFN
+1071 LTVQGLDEIAQAFN
-1085 SFTQYNWDEIGR
+1085 SFSQYSWDEIGR

-1108 VAVISGATGALTG
+1108 VAAISGATGALTG

-1136 GLIDI
+1136 GLIDL
-1141 ATAFGKFTKFN
+1141 ATAFGKFAEFN
-1152 WDEIGRGLAAMA
+1152 WDEIGRGLTAMGAAM
-1164 GALGATALGSLLNT
+1164 GETALGGLLNT
-1178 LSGLGAG
+1178 FSGFGASAIEKMAAPLGTLADSIKKWEG
-1185 AISKVAVPL
+1185 VAVPDDLADQL
-1194 GQLADSVKKWS
+1194 GRIADGVGKFTMAGWGSDTVANIAQPMNVLADAVAKWSTITFPTDIATQLGSLASGVEAFTLAFAGGWSLNAVVGPLGTLADSVKKWD
-1205 GVTVPGDLATS
+1205 GVEVPG
-1216 LGALASGVMK
+1216 
-1226 FTLGGIGA
+1226 GI
-1234 GALSTAAPGMVQM
+1234 Q
-1247 ANAVAKWSTIKFPS
+1247 
-1261 EIEGNLK
+1261 GNLT
-1268 ALANGVKAFTFAFAG
+1268 ALANGVKAFT
-1283 GWSMDAVVGPLGQ
+1283 L
-1296 LASAV
+1296 
-1301 NKWKGVTVPA
+1301 
-1311 GIEGNL
+1311 
-1317 TGLAN
+1317 
-1322 GVKAFT
+1322 
-1328 FAFAGGWSIDAVVGP
+1328 AFAGGWSIDAVIGP
-1343 LGQLA
+1343 LGQL
-1348 GAVKKWKGVTIPGD
+1348 P
-1362 IQDKLTGLAN
+1362 
-1372 GVKSFTWAFA
+1372 
-1382 GGWSIDA
+1382 
-1389 VVGPLGQLAGAVK
+1389 
-1402 KWKGVTIPGDIQD
+1402 
-1415 KLTGLANGVK
+1415 
-1425 SFTWAFAGG
+1425 
-1434 WSIDK
+1434 
-1439 VVGPLGQLAGAVK
+1439 GAVK
-1452 KWNGVAIPGG
+1452 KWNGVEVPGG
-1462 IQDKLTGLANGVKSF
+1462 IQGNLTALANGVKAF
-1477 TGIGFE
+1477 TLAFVGGWSIHAVIGPLGQLAGEVKKWNGVEVPGGIQGNLTALANGVKAFTS
-1483 IVESMSNAASGV
+1483 IGSGIAESMSNAASGI
-1495 RAIATAATNLSSAN
+1495 RSIATAATSLSAANLSDI
-1509 LPGVSTQ
+1509 STQ
-1516 ISTFVSSLNT
+1516 ISTFISSLN
-1526 TQSIT
+1526 T

-1540 FATQLNS
+1540 FATQLSS
-1547 AMATLGNAVSI
+1547 AMTTLGNTVST
-1558 NGSTISAGFTQFK
+1558 NGSTISTGFTQFK
-1571 TSVTNGLSGIGS
+1571 TSVTNGLSGVGS

-1590 SMSSAIINSVS
+1590 SMSTAIIGATST
-1601 IINVGLNLIISVVL
+1601 INGGLDSIISVVL
-1615 AFAGSMRNALNKS
+1615 AFAGSMGNALNES

-1672 IGVFS
+1672 TGVFS

-1690 YNGFYGA
+1690 YNGFYDA

-1706 NGINDYARSA
+1706 NGINDYTRSA

-1840 NGGDHQAKMFDRLIS
+1840 NESSSRTTEKDASGPKSVNIEYNQTLNS
-1855 ATDKNAKE
+1855 PT
-1863 LSDLRGDLSRYN
+1863 SLSRYDIYRQTSN
-1875 DSIAGQETA
+1875 QLKLLRQELKMSPI
-1884 VYVDGKKL
+1884 GK
-1892 ASSIA
+1892 
-1897 KPMNQQLGIRLRRG
+1897 
-1911 SLSRI
+1911 

>member
-28 LLGKLKQALNLDKS
+28 LLSKLKQALNLDKS

-193 QASQAMHQLSQ
+193 QASQAMYQLSQ

-236 AENFGTDVDG
+236 AENFGTNVDG

-259 KGEWL
+259 EGGWL

-318 IDTTKEALAS
+318 IDTTKEALGS

-349 GVADVISDVV
+349 SVANVISDVV

-369 LRGWKDLGGRTKL
+369 LQGWKDLGGRTEL
-382 IEGLANVFKSLGK
+382 IEGLSNVFESLGK
-395 VVSTVGNAFRKV
+395 VLSTVGNAFRKV

-417 DITKAFASFTESLVP
+417 DITKAFTSFTESLVP

-471 DSMGSLL
+471 GSMGGLL
-478 NNLLDI
+478 DNLLDI

-500 QFGIFEGAA
+500 QFGVFEGAA
-509 KKVGTSV
+509 KAVGSAI
-516 SNVLG
+516 NGVLG
-521 MFNSFTG
+521 VFSSFAG
-528 RISSMGSA
+528 GISSMGSA
-536 IRSIASTIGDTL
+536 IGSIASTIGSTIGSIASTIGNTL

-553 RVKNVISNVLTWI
+553 RVKNVISDVLTWI

-579 AGGGIFLAARKI
+579 AGGGIFLAAQKI

-598 KEVVEDL
+598 KEVFEDL

-657 EKIAALSGGE
+657 EKIAALNGGE

-674 IGDMMTELNLSLK
+674 IGGMMTELNISLK
-687 SITKTVKSAK
+687 SITKTIKGVK

-744 TELVAAAKGL
+744 AELVAAAKGL

-858 MGGALTEMGTVTGL
+858 MGGAL
-872 LGRFGK
+872 
-878 HNISAAV
+878 
-885 SMVVTAKSLGD
+885 
-896 IAKAFNSF
+896 
-904 SRYSWDEIGR
+904 
-914 GLSAMGGAL
+914 

-935 LAGFSGIIGGGSI
+935 IAGFSGILASGSI
-948 LITAQ
+948 FITVQ
-953 SLGDIASAFGSFTQ
+953 SLGDIAKVFGEFTQ

-979 MGGALGE
+979 MGGALTE
-986 VGVISGALGK
+986 VGVVSGALGK

-1020 KAFNSFSR
+1020 SAFGSFSQ

-1049 LVSGAL
+1049 VVSGAL
-1055 GKLAGLSGIIG
+1055 GKLAGLSGLIG
-1066 SGTII
+1066 AGTIN
-1071 LAVQGLGEIARTFN
+1071 LTVQGLDEIAQAFN
-1085 SFTQYNWDEIGR
+1085 SFSQYSWDEIGR

-1108 VAVISGATGALTG
+1108 VAAISGATGALTG

-1136 GLIDI
+1136 GLIDL
-1141 ATAFGKFTKFN
+1141 ATAFGKFAEFN
-1152 WDEIGRGLAAMA
+1152 WDEIGRGLTAMGAAM
-1164 GALGATALGSLLNT
+1164 GETALGGLLNT
-1178 LSGLGAG
+1178 FSGFGAG
-1185 AISKVAVPL
+1185 AIEKMAAPLGTLADSIKKWEGVAVPDDLADQL
-1194 GQLADSVKKWS
+1194 GRIADGVGKFTMAGWGGDTVANIAQPMNVLADAVAKWSTITFPTDIATQLGSLASGVEAFTLAFAGGWSLNAVVGPLGTLADSVKKWD
-1205 GVTVPGDLATS
+1205 GVEVPG
-1216 LGALASGVMK
+1216 
-1226 FTLGGIGA
+1226 GI
-1234 GALSTAAPGMVQM
+1234 Q
-1247 ANAVAKWSTIKFPS
+1247 
-1261 EIEGNLK
+1261 GNLT
-1268 ALANGVKAFTFAFAG
+1268 ALANGVKAFT
-1283 GWSMDAVVGPLGQ
+1283 L
-1296 LASAV
+1296 
-1301 NKWKGVTVPA
+1301 
-1311 GIEGNL
+1311 
-1317 TGLAN
+1317 
-1322 GVKAFT
+1322 
-1328 FAFAGGWSIDAVVGP
+1328 AFAGGWSIDAVIGP
-1343 LGQLA
+1343 LGQL
-1348 GAVKKWKGVTIPGD
+1348 P
-1362 IQDKLTGLAN
+1362 
-1372 GVKSFTWAFA
+1372 
-1382 GGWSIDA
+1382 
-1389 VVGPLGQLAGAVK
+1389 
-1402 KWKGVTIPGDIQD
+1402 
-1415 KLTGLANGVK
+1415 
-1425 SFTWAFAGG
+1425 
-1434 WSIDK
+1434 
-1439 VVGPLGQLAGAVK
+1439 GAVK
-1452 KWNGVAIPGG
+1452 KWNGVEVPGG
-1462 IQDKLTGLANGVKSF
+1462 IQGNLTALANGVKAFTLAFVGGWSINAVIGPLGQLAGEVKKWNGVEVPGGIQGNLTALANGVKAF
-1477 TGIGFE
+1477 TGIGSG
-1483 IVESMSNAASGV
+1483 IAESMSNAASGV
-1495 RAIATAATNLSSAN
+1495 RSIATAATSLSAANLS
-1509 LPGVSTQ
+1509 GVSKQ
-1516 ISTFVSSLNT
+1516 ISTFVSSLNN

-1531 STLPADVSA
+1531 STLPADISA

-1547 AMATLGNAVSI
+1547 AMVTLGNVVST
-1558 NGSTISAGFTQFK
+1558 NGSTISTGFTQFK
-1571 TSVTNGLSGIGS
+1571 ASVTNGLSGVGS

-1590 SMSSAIINSVS
+1590 SMSTAIIGATST
-1601 IINVGLNLIISVVL
+1601 INGGLDSIISVVL
-1615 AFAGSMRNALNKS
+1615 AFAGSMGNALNES

-1672 IGVFS
+1672 TGVFS
-1677 SSVNQAVNSVRAY
+1677 SSVNQAVNGVRAY
-1690 YNGFYGA
+1690 YNGFYDA
-1697 GRYLVEGFT
+1697 GRYLVEGFA
-1706 NGINDYARSA
+1706 NGIRNYASSA

-1726 AKTAAD
+1726 AKEAAD
-1732 RALDNG
+1732 RALDIG

-1840 NGGDHQAKMFDRLIS
+1840 NESGSRTAEKDTSGPKSVNIEYNQTLNS
-1855 ATDKNAKE
+1855 PT
-1863 LSDLRGDLSRYN
+1863 SLSRYDIYRQTSN
-1875 DSIAGQETA
+1875 QLKLLRQELKMSPI
-1884 VYVDGKKL
+1884 GK
-1892 ASSIA
+1892 
-1897 KPMNQQLGIRLRRG
+1897 
-1911 SLSRI
+1911 

>member
-20 QGINKTSG
+20 QGIGKTSS

-193 QASQAMHQLSQ
+193 QASQAMYQLSQ

-259 KGEWL
+259 QGGWL

-369 LRGWKDLGGRTKL
+369 LQGWKDLGGRTEL
-382 IEGLANVFKSLGK
+382 IKGLSNVFESLGK
-395 VVSTVGNAFRKV
+395 VLSTVGNAFRKV
-407 FPPTTSQQLM
+407 FPPTTSRQLM
-417 DITKAFASFTESLVP
+417 DITEAFTSFTESLIP

-445 GVFSV
+445 GVFSI

-462 EAISTAFGS
+462 EAIATAFGS

-478 NNLLDI
+478 DNLLDI

-509 KKVGTSV
+509 KGVGTAV
-516 SNVLG
+516 SGVLG
-521 MFNSFTG
+521 LFSSFTG
-528 RISSMGSA
+528 GISSMGSA
-536 IRSIASTIGDTL
+536 IGSIASTVGDAL

-553 RVKNVISNVLTWI
+553 RVKNVISDVLTWI

-579 AGGGIFLAARKI
+579 AGGGIFLAAQKI
-591 GGAFDKI
+591 GGAFDTI
-598 KEVVEDL
+598 KETVEDL
-605 FGNGAEKLKKGAGV
+605 FGNGAEKLKSGAGV
-619 FDEILGG
+619 FDEILGS

-648 SIALLVNSM
+648 SIALLVDSM

-674 IGDMMTELNLSLK
+674 IGGLMTELNISLK
-687 SITKTVKSAK
+687 SITKTMKDVK

-707 LIEFAKAV
+707 LVEFAKAV

-723 TIGNLKWDEIAKGLT
+723 TIGKLDWDEIAKGLT

-744 TELVAAAKGL
+744 AELVAAAKGL

-783 LGNMSWDQVGK
+783 LGSMSWDQVGK

-828 VTAKSLGDI
+828 ITAKSLGDI
-837 AKAFNSFSQYSWDEI
+837 ADAFGSFSSYDWGEI
-852 GRGLSA
+852 GRGLTA
-858 MGGALTEMGTVTGL
+858 MGGALGEVGLVTGA
-872 LGRFGK
+872 LGKIAGFSG
-878 HNISAAV
+878 ILGGGSIFITV
-885 SMVVTAKSLGD
+885 QSLGD
-896 IAKAFNSF
+896 IAEVFGEF
-904 SRYSWDEIGR
+904 TQYDWGEIGR
-914 GLSAMGGAL
+914 GLTAMGGAL

-979 MGGALGE
+979 MGGALTE
-986 VGVISGALGK
+986 VGVVSGALGK

-1020 KAFNSFSR
+1020 KAFNSFSQ

-1040 MGGALGEVG
+1040 MGGALGEVAV
-1049 LVSGAL
+1049 VSGAL
-1055 GKLAGLSGIIG
+1055 GKLAGLSGLIG
-1066 SGTII
+1066 AGTIN
-1071 LAVQGLGEIARTFN
+1071 LTVQGLDEIAQAFN
-1085 SFTQYNWDEIGR
+1085 SFSQYSWDEIGR

-1108 VAVISGATGALTG
+1108 VAAISGATGALTG

-1136 GLIDI
+1136 GLIDL
-1141 ATAFGKFTKFN
+1141 ATAFGKFAEFN
-1152 WDEIGRGLAAMA
+1152 WDEIGRGLTAMGAAM
-1164 GALGATALGSLLNT
+1164 GETALGGLLNT
-1178 LSGLGAG
+1178 FSGFGAG
-1185 AISKVAVPL
+1185 AIEQMAAPLGTLADSIKKWEGVAVPND
-1194 GQLADSVKKWS
+1194 LADQLGRIAD
-1205 GVTVPGDLATS
+1205 GVG
-1216 LGALASGVMK
+1216 K
-1226 FTLGGIGA
+1226 FTLAGWGGDTVANIA
-1234 GALSTAAPGMVQM
+1234 QPMNALT
-1247 ANAVAKWSTIKFPS
+1247 NAVAKWSTIKFPTDIATQLGS
-1261 EIEGNLK
+1261 LANGVEAFTMAFAGGWSLNAVVGPLGTLADSVKKWDGVEVPGGIQGNLT
-1268 ALANGVKAFTFAFAG
+1268 ALANGVKAFT
-1283 GWSMDAVVGPLGQ
+1283 L
-1296 LASAV
+1296 
-1301 NKWKGVTVPA
+1301 
-1311 GIEGNL
+1311 
-1317 TGLAN
+1317 
-1322 GVKAFT
+1322 
-1328 FAFAGGWSIDAVVGP
+1328 AFAGGWSIDAVIGPLGQLPGAVKKWNGVEVPGGIQGDLTALANGVKAFSLAFVGGWSLSAINEP

-1348 GAVKKWKGVTIPGD
+1348 GAVKKWDGVEVPGG
-1362 IQDKLTGLAN
+1362 IQGNLTALAN
-1372 GVKSFTWAFA
+1372 GVKAFVGGGSF
-1382 GGWSIDA
+1382 
-1389 VVGPLGQLAGAVK
+1389 
-1402 KWKGVTIPGDIQD
+1402 GVAIEP
-1415 KLTGLANGVK
+1415 V
-1425 SFTWAFAGG
+1425 
-1434 WSIDK
+1434 
-1439 VVGPLGQLAGAVK
+1439 GQLAGAVK
-1452 KWNGVAIPGG
+1452 KWNGVKVPGG
-1462 IQDKLTGLANGVKSF
+1462 IQGNLTALANGVKAF
-1477 TGIGFE
+1477 TGIGSG
-1483 IVESMSNAASGV
+1483 ITESISNAVSGV
-1495 RAIATAATNLSSAN
+1495 RAIATAATSLSAANLS
-1509 LPGVSTQ
+1509 GVSTQ
-1516 ISTFVSSLNT
+1516 ISTFVSSLNAT
-1526 TQSIT
+1526 PSIT
-1531 STLPADVSA
+1531 STLPADISA
-1540 FATQLNS
+1540 FTTQLSS
-1547 AMATLGNAVSI
+1547 AMITLGNVVSI
-1558 NGSTISAGFTQFK
+1558 DVAAIGSAFSSLRTQITTAIS
-1571 TSVTNGLSGIGS
+1571 GLGS
-1583 IVSQNMS
+1583 IVSSNMS
-1590 SMSSAIINSVS
+1590 SASNAVSSGASMISGGSSAIGAAFNRMTSIARNQLTIFSNTVRSSLTQGASSVQSSAPQFLSSGKQVTQSLVNGMKNGLDRIPTMFNST
-1601 IINVGLNLIISVVL
+1601 I
-1615 AFAGSMRNALNKS
+1615 
-1628 TTSTAAGLRT
+1628 STAASNLR
-1638 TVDRINSFQSQFR
+1638 SFRSSFYS
-1651 TAGQHLADGLLNGMR
+1651 AGTYVAQGFASGI
-1666 SNSSQF
+1666 SSQ
-1672 IGVFS
+1672 VT
-1677 SSVNQAVNSVRAY
+1677 V
-1690 YNGFYGA
+1690 
-1697 GRYLVEGFT
+1697 
-1706 NGINDYARSA
+1706 A
-1716 ATAAANMASS
+1716 AEAAARLANAASS
-1726 AKTAAD
+1726 AAKE
-1732 RALDNG
+1732 ALDIH
-1738 SPSKIMMQVG
+1738 SPSKVFGWIGEMTVD
-1748 RFFTEG
+1748 G
-1754 FSIGITDR
+1754 FVNTVDGMTNDVRKSGYGMAESVISGFNELDMSGISDPSIR
-1762 EDMVS
+1762 
-1767 DSSEKVAQKA
+1767 
-1777 ISTLNDMLATS
+1777 
-1788 SIDDLFDASPT
+1788 
-1799 ITPVLDLSAISKQAG
+1799 PVMDLSMVRRQA
-1814 SIDSMLSRSIAPS
+1814 SDLSSMLSTSTSPIKAD
-1827 EAELREIDRRFRQ
+1827 IDFIGRLDRQ
-1840 NGGDHQAKMFDRLIS
+1840 NGGNYQVKMFDRLIS

-1897 KPMNQQLGIRLRRG
+1897 KPMNKQLGL
-1911 SLSRI
+1911 LSRKEGI

>member
-28 LLGKLKQALNLDKS
+28 LLSKLKQALNLDKS

-132 IDDVNSAL
+132 IGDVNSAL

-193 QASQAMHQLSQ
+193 QASQAMYQLSQ
-204 AIAAGKVQLMDWN
+204 AIAAGKIQLMDWN

-236 AENFGTDVDG
+236 AENFGTNVDG

-259 KGEWL
+259 EGGWL

-318 IDTTKEALAS
+318 IDTTKEALGS

-349 GVADVISDVV
+349 GVANVISDVV

-369 LRGWKDLGGRTKL
+369 LQGWKDLGGRTEL
-382 IEGLANVFKSLGK
+382 IKGLSNVFESLGK
-395 VVSTVGNAFRKV
+395 VLSTVGNAFRKV

-528 RISSMGSA
+528 GISSMGSA

-598 KEVVEDL
+598 KEAVEGL

-619 FDEILGG
+619 FDEILDG

-674 IGDMMTELNLSLK
+674 IGGMMTELNLSLK
-687 SITKTVKSAK
+687 SITKTVKGVK

-744 TELVAAAKGL
+744 AELVAAAKGL

-858 MGGALTEMGTVTGL
+858 MGGALGEVGLVTGA
-872 LGRFGK
+872 LGKIAGFSG
-878 HNISAAV
+878 ILASGSIFITV
-885 SMVVTAKSLGD
+885 QSLDD
-896 IAKAFNSF
+896 IAKVFGEF
-904 SRYSWDEIGR
+904 TQYDWGEIGR
-914 GLSAMGGAL
+914 GLAAMGGAL

-1020 KAFNSFSR
+1020 KAFNSFSQ

-1035 RGLVA
+1035 RGLTA
-1040 MGGALGEVG
+1040 MGGALGEVAV
-1049 LVSGAL
+1049 VSGAL
-1055 GKLAGLSGIIG
+1055 GKLAGLSGLIG
-1066 SGTII
+1066 AGTIN
-1071 LAVQGLGEIARTFN
+1071 LTVQGLDEIAQAFN
-1085 SFTQYNWDEIGR
+1085 SFSQYSWDEIGR

-1108 VAVISGATGALTG
+1108 VAAISGATGALTG

-1136 GLIDI
+1136 GLIDL
-1141 ATAFGKFTKFN
+1141 ATAFGKFAEFN
-1152 WDEIGRGLAAMA
+1152 WDEIGRGLTAMGAAM
-1164 GALGATALGSLLNT
+1164 GETALGGLLNT
-1178 LSGLGAG
+1178 FSGFGAG
-1185 AISKVAVPL
+1185 AIEQMAAPLGTLADSIKKWEGVAVPDD
-1194 GQLADSVKKWS
+1194 LADQLGRIAD
-1205 GVTVPGDLATS
+1205 GVG
-1216 LGALASGVMK
+1216 K
-1226 FTLGGIGA
+1226 FTMA
-1234 GALSTAAPGMVQM
+1234 GWGSDTIANIAQPMNTLT
-1247 ANAVAKWSTIKFPS
+1247 NAVAKWSTIEFPTDIATQLGS
-1261 EIEGNLK
+1261 LASGVEAFTLAFAGGWSLNAVVGPLGTLADSVKKWDGVEVPGGIQGNLT
-1268 ALANGVKAFTFAFAG
+1268 ALANGVKAFT
-1283 GWSMDAVVGPLGQ
+1283 L
-1296 LASAV
+1296 
-1301 NKWKGVTVPA
+1301 
-1311 GIEGNL
+1311 
-1317 TGLAN
+1317 
-1322 GVKAFT
+1322 
-1328 FAFAGGWSIDAVVGP
+1328 AFAGGWSIDAIIGPLGKLPEAVKKWNGVEVPGGIQGNLTALANGVKAFTLAFVGGWSLNAVIGP

-1348 GAVKKWKGVTIPGD
+1348 GE
-1362 IQDKLTGLAN
+1362 
-1372 GVKSFTWAFA
+1372 
-1382 GGWSIDA
+1382 
-1389 VVGPLGQLAGAVK
+1389 
-1402 KWKGVTIPGDIQD
+1402 
-1415 KLTGLANGVK
+1415 
-1425 SFTWAFAGG
+1425 
-1434 WSIDK
+1434 
-1439 VVGPLGQLAGAVK
+1439 VK
-1452 KWNGVAIPGG
+1452 KWNGVEVPGG
-1462 IQDKLTGLANGVKSF
+1462 IQGNLTALANGVKAF
-1477 TGIGFE
+1477 TGIGSG
-1483 IVESMSNAASGV
+1483 IAESMSNAASGV
-1495 RAIATAATNLSSAN
+1495 RSIATAATSLSAANLS
-1509 LPGVSTQ
+1509 GVSNQ
-1516 ISTFVSSLNT
+1516 ISTFVSSLNN

-1531 STLPADVSA
+1531 STLPADISA

-1547 AMATLGNAVSI
+1547 AMVTLGNVVST
-1558 NGSTISAGFTQFK
+1558 NGSNISTGFTQFK
-1571 TSVTNGLSGIGS
+1571 TSVTNGLSGVGS

-1590 SMSSAIINSVS
+1590 SMSAAIIDAISAING
-1601 IINVGLNLIISVVL
+1601 GLDSIISVVL
-1615 AFAGSMRNALNKS
+1615 AFAGSMRNALNES
-1628 TTSTAAGLRT
+1628 TTSTAAGLRA
-1638 TVDRINSFQSQFR
+1638 TVNRIDSFQSQFR
-1651 TAGQHLADGLLNGMR
+1651 TAGQHLADGLLNGMQ

-1677 SSVNQAVNSVRAY
+1677 SSVNQAVNGVRAY
-1690 YNGFYGA
+1690 YNGFYDA
-1697 GRYLVEGFT
+1697 GRYLVEGFA
-1706 NGINDYARSA
+1706 NGIRNYASSA

-1732 RALDNG
+1732 RALDIG

-1840 NGGDHQAKMFDRLIS
+1840 NESGSRTAEKDTSGPKSVNIEYNQTLNS
-1855 ATDKNAKE
+1855 PT
-1863 LSDLRGDLSRYN
+1863 SLSRYDIYRQTSN
-1875 DSIAGQETA
+1875 QLKLLRQELKMSPI
-1884 VYVDGKKL
+1884 GK
-1892 ASSIA
+1892 
-1897 KPMNQQLGIRLRRG
+1897 
-1911 SLSRI
+1911 

>member
-20 QGINKTSG
+20 QGIGKTSS

-193 QASQAMHQLSQ
+193 QASQAMYQLSQ

-259 KGEWL
+259 QGGWL

-294 AKQIVQLANT
+294 AKQIIQLANT

-369 LRGWKDLGGRTKL
+369 LQGWKDLGGRTEL
-382 IEGLANVFKSLGK
+382 IKGLSNVFESLGK
-395 VVSTVGNAFRKV
+395 VLSTVGNAFRKV
-407 FPPTTSQQLM
+407 FPPTTSRQLM
-417 DITKAFASFTESLVP
+417 DITEAFTSFTESLIP

-445 GVFSV
+445 GVFSI

-462 EAISTAFGS
+462 EAIATAFGS

-478 NNLLDI
+478 DNLLDI

-509 KKVGTSV
+509 KGVGTAV
-516 SNVLG
+516 SGVLG
-521 MFNSFTG
+521 LFSSFTG
-528 RISSMGSA
+528 GISSMGSA
-536 IRSIASTIGDTL
+536 IGSIASTVGDAL

-553 RVKNVISNVLTWI
+553 RVKNVISDVLTWI

-579 AGGGIFLAARKI
+579 AGGGIFLAAQKI
-591 GGAFDKI
+591 GGAFDTI
-598 KEVVEDL
+598 KETVEDL
-605 FGNGAEKLKKGAGV
+605 FGNGAEKLKSGAGV
-619 FDEILGG
+619 FDEILGS

-648 SIALLVNSM
+648 SIALLVDSM

-674 IGDMMTELNLSLK
+674 IGGLMTELNISLK
-687 SITKTVKSAK
+687 SITKTMKDVK

-707 LIEFAKAV
+707 LVEFAKAV

-723 TIGNLKWDEIAKGLT
+723 TIGKLDWDEIAKGLT

-744 TELVAAAKGL
+744 AELVAAAKGL

-783 LGNMSWDQVGK
+783 LGSMSWDQVGK

-817 KHNISAAVSMV
+817 KHNISAAISMV
-828 VTAKSLGDI
+828 ITAKSLGDI
-837 AKAFNSFSQYSWDEI
+837 ADAFGSFSSYDWGEI
-852 GRGLSA
+852 GRGLTA
-858 MGGALTEMGTVTGL
+858 MGGALGEVGLVTGA
-872 LGRFGK
+872 LGKIAGFSG
-878 HNISAAV
+878 ILGGGSIFITV
-885 SMVVTAKSLGD
+885 QSLGD
-896 IAKAFNSF
+896 IAEVFGEF
-904 SRYSWDEIGR
+904 TQYDWGEIGR
-914 GLSAMGGAL
+914 GLTAMGGAL

-979 MGGALGE
+979 MGGALTE
-986 VGVISGALGK
+986 VGVVSGALGK

-1020 KAFNSFSR
+1020 KAFNSFSQ

-1040 MGGALGEVG
+1040 MGGALGEVAV
-1049 LVSGAL
+1049 VSGAL
-1055 GKLAGLSGIIG
+1055 GKLAGLSGLIG
-1066 SGTII
+1066 AGTIN
-1071 LAVQGLGEIARTFN
+1071 LTVQGLDEIAQAFN
-1085 SFTQYNWDEIGR
+1085 SFSQYSWDEIGR

-1108 VAVISGATGALTG
+1108 VAAISGATGALTG

-1136 GLIDI
+1136 GLIDL
-1141 ATAFGKFTKFN
+1141 ATAFGKFAEFN
-1152 WDEIGRGLAAMA
+1152 WDEIGRGLTAMGAAM
-1164 GALGATALGSLLNT
+1164 GETALGGLLNT
-1178 LSGLGAG
+1178 FSGFGAG
-1185 AISKVAVPL
+1185 AIEQMAAPLGTLADSIKKWEGVAVPND
-1194 GQLADSVKKWS
+1194 LADQLGRIAD
-1205 GVTVPGDLATS
+1205 GVG
-1216 LGALASGVMK
+1216 K
-1226 FTLGGIGA
+1226 FTLAGWGGDTVANIA
-1234 GALSTAAPGMVQM
+1234 QPMNALT
-1247 ANAVAKWSTIKFPS
+1247 NAVAKWSTIKFPTDIATQLGS
-1261 EIEGNLK
+1261 LASGVEAFTLAFAGGWSLNAVVGPLGTLADSVKKWDGVEVPGGIQGNLT
-1268 ALANGVKAFTFAFAG
+1268 ALANGVKAFSLAFVG
-1283 GWSMDAVVGPLGQ
+1283 GWSIDAVIGPLGQ
-1296 LASAV
+1296 LPGAV
-1301 NKWKGVTVPA
+1301 KKWNGVEVPG
-1311 GIEGNL
+1311 GIQGNL
-1317 TGLAN
+1317 TALAN
-1322 GVKAFT
+1322 GVKAFSL
-1328 FAFAGGWSIDAVVGP
+1328 AFVGGWSLGAINEP

-1348 GAVKKWKGVTIPGD
+1348 GAVKKWDGVEVPGG
-1362 IQDKLTGLAN
+1362 IQGNLTALAN
-1372 GVKSFTWAFA
+1372 GVKAFVGGGSFGVA
-1382 GGWSIDA
+1382 IEP
-1389 VVGPLGQLAGAVK
+1389 VGQLAGE
-1402 KWKGVTIPGDIQD
+1402 
-1415 KLTGLANGVK
+1415 
-1425 SFTWAFAGG
+1425 
-1434 WSIDK
+1434 
-1439 VVGPLGQLAGAVK
+1439 VK
-1452 KWNGVAIPGG
+1452 KWNGVEVPGG
-1462 IQDKLTGLANGVKSF
+1462 IQGNLTALANGVKAF
-1477 TGIGFE
+1477 TGIGSG
-1483 IVESMSNAASGV
+1483 IAESMSSVSTGLSTLAKSVRNLAGSGIDM
-1495 RAIATAATNLSSAN
+1495 IATTLSNFVTSLNNTPAVTSALPDQLKSFATNLSTSMQNIA
-1509 LPGVSTQ
+1509 TA
-1516 ISTFVSSLNT
+1516 IST
-1526 TQSIT
+1526 
-1531 STLPADVSA
+1531 
-1540 FATQLNS
+1540 
-1547 AMATLGNAVSI
+1547 

-1571 TSVTNGLSGIGS
+1571 TSVTNGLSGVGS

-1590 SMSSAIINSVS
+1590 SMSAAIIDAISAING
-1601 IINVGLNLIISVVL
+1601 GLDSIISVVL
-1615 AFAGSMRNALNKS
+1615 AFAGSMRNALNES
-1628 TTSTAAGLRT
+1628 TTSTAAGLRA
-1638 TVDRINSFQSQFR
+1638 TVNRIDSFQSQFR
-1651 TAGQHLADGLLNGMR
+1651 TAGQHLADGLLNGMQ

-1690 YNGFYGA
+1690 YNGFYDA

-1706 NGINDYARSA
+1706 NGIRNYASSA
-1716 ATAAANMASS
+1716 ATAAADMASS

-1799 ITPVLDLSAISKQAG
+1799 ITPMLDLSAISKQAG

-1840 NGGDHQAKMFDRLIS
+1840 NESSSRTAEKDASGPKSVNIEYNQTLNS
-1855 ATDKNAKE
+1855 PT
-1863 LSDLRGDLSRYN
+1863 SLSRYDIYRQTSN
-1875 DSIAGQETA
+1875 QLKLLRQELKMSPI
-1884 VYVDGKKL
+1884 GK
-1892 ASSIA
+1892 
-1897 KPMNQQLGIRLRRG
+1897 
-1911 SLSRI
+1911 

>member
-28 LLGKLKQALNLDKS
+28 LLSKLKQALNLDKS

-95 SITNALTASVRD
+95 SITNVLTASVRD

-193 QASQAMHQLSQ
+193 QASQAMYQLSQ

-236 AENFGTDVDG
+236 AENFGTNVDG

-259 KGEWL
+259 EGGWL

-318 IDTTKEALAS
+318 IDTTKEALGS

-349 GVADVISDVV
+349 GVANVISDVV

-369 LRGWKDLGGRTKL
+369 LQGWKDLGGRTEL
-382 IEGLANVFKSLGK
+382 IKGLSNVFESLGK
-395 VVSTVGNAFRKV
+395 VLSTVGNAFRKV

-598 KEVVEDL
+598 KEAVEGL

-619 FDEILGG
+619 FDEILDG

-674 IGDMMTELNLSLK
+674 IGGMMTELNLSLK
-687 SITKTVKSAK
+687 SITKTVKGVK

-744 TELVAAAKGL
+744 AELVAAAKGL

-858 MGGALTEMGTVTGL
+858 MGGALGEVGLVTGA
-872 LGRFGK
+872 LGKIAGFSG
-878 HNISAAV
+878 ILASGSIFITV
-885 SMVVTAKSLGD
+885 QSLDD
-896 IAKAFNSF
+896 IAKVFGEF
-904 SRYSWDEIGR
+904 TQYDWGEIGR
-914 GLSAMGGAL
+914 GLAAMGGAL

-986 VGVISGALGK
+986 VGVVSGALGK

-1020 KAFNSFSR
+1020 QAFNSFSQ

-1035 RGLVA
+1035 RGLTA
-1040 MGGALGEVG
+1040 MGGALGEVAV
-1049 LVSGAL
+1049 VSGAL
-1055 GKLAGLSGIIG
+1055 GKLAGLSGLIG
-1066 SGTII
+1066 AGTIN
-1071 LAVQGLGEIARTFN
+1071 LTVQGLDEIAQAFN
-1085 SFTQYNWDEIGR
+1085 SFSQYSWDEIGR

-1108 VAVISGATGALTG
+1108 VAAISGATGALTG

-1136 GLIDI
+1136 GLIDL
-1141 ATAFGKFTKFN
+1141 ATAFGKFAEFN
-1152 WDEIGRGLAAMA
+1152 WDEIGRGLTAMGAAM
-1164 GALGATALGSLLNT
+1164 GETALGGLLNT
-1178 LSGLGAG
+1178 FSGFGAG
-1185 AISKVAVPL
+1185 AIEKMAAPL
-1194 GQLADSVKKWS
+1194 GTLADSVKKWE
-1205 GVTVPGDLATS
+1205 GVAVPDDLADQ
-1216 LGALASGVMK
+1216 LGRIADGVGK
-1226 FTLGGIGA
+1226 FTMA
-1234 GALSTAAPGMVQM
+1234 GWGSDTV
-1247 ANAVAKWSTIKFPS
+1247 ANIAQPMNVLADAVAKWSTITFPTDIATQLGS
-1261 EIEGNLK
+1261 LANGVKAFTLAFAGGWSLNAVVGPLGTLADSVKKWDGVEVPGGIQGNLT
-1268 ALANGVKAFTFAFAG
+1268 ALANGVKAFT
-1283 GWSMDAVVGPLGQ
+1283 L
-1296 LASAV
+1296 
-1301 NKWKGVTVPA
+1301 
-1311 GIEGNL
+1311 
-1317 TGLAN
+1317 
-1322 GVKAFT
+1322 
-1328 FAFAGGWSIDAVVGP
+1328 AFAGGWSIDAVIGP
-1343 LGQLA
+1343 LGQL
-1348 GAVKKWKGVTIPGD
+1348 P
-1362 IQDKLTGLAN
+1362 
-1372 GVKSFTWAFA
+1372 
-1382 GGWSIDA
+1382 
-1389 VVGPLGQLAGAVK
+1389 
-1402 KWKGVTIPGDIQD
+1402 
-1415 KLTGLANGVK
+1415 
-1425 SFTWAFAGG
+1425 
-1434 WSIDK
+1434 
-1439 VVGPLGQLAGAVK
+1439 GAVK
-1452 KWNGVAIPGG
+1452 KWNGVEVPGG
-1462 IQDKLTGLANGVKSF
+1462 IQGNLTALANGVKAFTLAFVGGWSINAVIGPLGQLAGEVKKWNGVEVPGGIQGNLTALANGVKAF
-1477 TGIGFE
+1477 TGIGSG
-1483 IVESMSNAASGV
+1483 ISESMSNAASGV
-1495 RAIATAATNLSSAN
+1495 RSIATAATSLSAANLS
-1509 LPGVSTQ
+1509 GVSKQ
-1516 ISTFVSSLNT
+1516 ISTFVSSLNN

-1531 STLPADVSA
+1531 STLPADISA

-1547 AMATLGNAVSI
+1547 AMVTLGNVVST
-1558 NGSTISAGFTQFK
+1558 NGSTISTGFTQFK
-1571 TSVTNGLSGIGS
+1571 ASVTNGLSGVGS

-1590 SMSSAIINSVS
+1590 SMSTAIIGATSTINGGLDS
-1601 IINVGLNLIISVVL
+1601 IVSVVL
-1615 AFAGSMRNALNKS
+1615 AFAGSMGNAINES

-1672 IGVFS
+1672 TGVFS

-1690 YNGFYGA
+1690 YNGFYDA

-1706 NGINDYARSA
+1706 NGIRNYASSA

-1767 DSSEKVAQKA
+1767 DSSEKVARKA

-1788 SIDDLFDASPT
+1788 SIDDMFDASPT
-1799 ITPVLDLSAISKQAG
+1799 ITPVLDLSTISKQAG

-1840 NGGDHQAKMFDRLIS
+1840 NESGSRTAEKDASGPKSVNIEYNQTLNS
-1855 ATDKNAKE
+1855 PT
-1863 LSDLRGDLSRYN
+1863 SLSRYDIYRQTSN
-1875 DSIAGQETA
+1875 QLKLLRQELKMSPI
-1884 VYVDGKKL
+1884 GK
-1892 ASSIA
+1892 
-1897 KPMNQQLGIRLRRG
+1897 
-1911 SLSRI
+1911 

>member
-20 QGINKTSG
+20 QGVNKTSG
-28 LLGKLKQALNLDKS
+28 LLSKLKQALNLDKS

-95 SITNALTASVRD
+95 SIANALTASVRD

-193 QASQAMHQLSQ
+193 QASQAMYQLSQ

-236 AENFGTDVDG
+236 AENFGTNVDG

-259 KGEWL
+259 EGGWL

-369 LRGWKDLGGRTKL
+369 LQGWKDLGGRTEL
-382 IEGLANVFKSLGK
+382 IEGLTNVFKSLSK

-417 DITKAFASFTESLVP
+417 DITEAFTSFTESLVP

-471 DSMGSLL
+471 DSMGGLL
-478 NNLLDI
+478 DNLLDI
-484 AAGFGDWLVGL
+484 AAGFGNWLVGL

-509 KKVGTSV
+509 KKVGTAV
-516 SNVLG
+516 SSVLG
-521 MFNSFTG
+521 LFSSFTG
-528 RISSMGSA
+528 GISSMGSA
-536 IRSIASTIGDTL
+536 IGSIASTIGNTL

-553 RVKNVISNVLTWI
+553 RVKNVISDVLTWI

-579 AGGGIFLAARKI
+579 AGGGIFLAAQKI

-598 KEVVEDL
+598 KEVFEDL

-648 SIALLVNSM
+648 SIALLVDSM

-674 IGDMMTELNLSLK
+674 IGGLMTELNISLK
-687 SITKTVKSAK
+687 SITKTMKGVK

-723 TIGNLKWDEIAKGLT
+723 TIGNLNWDEIAKGLT

-744 TELVAAAKGL
+744 AELVAAAKGL

-828 VTAKSLGDI
+828 ITAKSLGDI
-837 AKAFNSFSQYSWDEI
+837 ADAFGSFSSYDWGEI
-852 GRGLSA
+852 GRGL
-858 MGGALTEMGTVTGL
+858 T
-872 LGRFGK
+872 
-878 HNISAAV
+878 
-885 SMVVTAKSLGD
+885 
-896 IAKAFNSF
+896 
-904 SRYSWDEIGR
+904 
-914 GLSAMGGAL
+914 AMGGAL

-979 MGGALGE
+979 MGGALTE
-986 VGVISGALGK
+986 VGVVSGALGK

-1020 KAFNSFSR
+1020 KAFNSFSQ

-1040 MGGALGEVG
+1040 MGGALGEVAV
-1049 LVSGAL
+1049 VSGAL
-1055 GKLAGLSGIIG
+1055 GKLAGLSGLIG
-1066 SGTII
+1066 AGTIN
-1071 LAVQGLGEIARTFN
+1071 LTVQGLDEIAQAFN
-1085 SFTQYNWDEIGR
+1085 SFSQYSWDEIGR

-1108 VAVISGATGALTG
+1108 VAAISGATGALTG
-1121 IAGLMGAGTITLASQ
+1121 IAGLVGAGTITLASK
-1136 GLIDI
+1136 GLIDL
-1141 ATAFGKFTKFN
+1141 ATAFGKFSEFN
-1152 WDEIGRGLAAMA
+1152 WDEIGRGLTAMGAAM
-1164 GALGATALGSLLNT
+1164 GETALGGLLNT
-1178 LSGLGAG
+1178 FSGFGAG
-1185 AISKVAVPL
+1185 AIEKMAAPLGTLADSIKKWEGVAVPDD
-1194 GQLADSVKKWS
+1194 LADQLGRIAD
-1205 GVTVPGDLATS
+1205 GVG
-1216 LGALASGVMK
+1216 K
-1226 FTLGGIGA
+1226 FTLA
-1234 GALSTAAPGMVQM
+1234 GWGSDTV
-1247 ANAVAKWSTIKFPS
+1247 ANIAQPMNVLADAVAKWSTITFPTDIATQLGS
-1261 EIEGNLK
+1261 LASGVEAFTLAFAGGWSLNAVVGPLGALADSVRKWDGVEVPGGIQGNLT
-1268 ALANGVKAFTFAFAG
+1268 ALANGVKAFT
-1283 GWSMDAVVGPLGQ
+1283 L
-1296 LASAV
+1296 
-1301 NKWKGVTVPA
+1301 
-1311 GIEGNL
+1311 
-1317 TGLAN
+1317 
-1322 GVKAFT
+1322 
-1328 FAFAGGWSIDAVVGP
+1328 AFAGGWSIDAIIGP
-1343 LGQLA
+1343 LGQL
-1348 GAVKKWKGVTIPGD
+1348 P
-1362 IQDKLTGLAN
+1362 
-1372 GVKSFTWAFA
+1372 
-1382 GGWSIDA
+1382 
-1389 VVGPLGQLAGAVK
+1389 
-1402 KWKGVTIPGDIQD
+1402 
-1415 KLTGLANGVK
+1415 
-1425 SFTWAFAGG
+1425 
-1434 WSIDK
+1434 
-1439 VVGPLGQLAGAVK
+1439 GAVK
-1452 KWNGVAIPGG
+1452 KWNGVEVPGG
-1462 IQDKLTGLANGVKSF
+1462 IQGDLTALANGVKAFSLAFVGGWSMNAIIGPLGQLAGDVKKWNGVEVPGGIQGNLTALANGVKAF
-1477 TGIGFE
+1477 TGIGSG
-1483 IVESMSNAASGV
+1483 IAESMSNAASGI
-1495 RAIATAATNLSSAN
+1495 RAIATAATSLSAVNLSDI
-1509 LPGVSTQ
+1509 STQ

-1526 TQSIT
+1526 N
-1531 STLPADVSA
+1531 TLPADVSA
-1540 FATQLNS
+1540 FATQLSS
-1547 AMATLGNAVSI
+1547 AMTTLGNTVST
-1558 NGSTISAGFTQFK
+1558 NAATIRSAFSSLRTQI
-1571 TSVTNGLSGIGS
+1571 TTAISGLGS
-1583 IVSQNMS
+1583 IVSSNMS
-1590 SMSSAIINSVS
+1590 SASNAVSSGASMISIGSSAIGAAFNRMTSIARSQLTVFSNTVRSSLTQGASSVRS
-1601 IINVGLNLIISVVL
+1601 SAPQFLSSGKQVTQSLI
-1615 AFAGSMRNALNKS
+1615 
-1628 TTSTAAGLRT
+1628 
-1638 TVDRINSFQSQFR
+1638 
-1651 TAGQHLADGLLNGMR
+1651 NGMR
-1666 SNSSQF
+1666 TGLDRIPTMFNSTISSAASSLRSFRSSFYSAGTYVAQGFASGISSQ
-1672 IGVFS
+1672 ITV
-1677 SSVNQAVNSVRAY
+1677 A
-1690 YNGFYGA
+1690 
-1697 GRYLVEGFT
+1697 E
-1706 NGINDYARSA
+1706 
-1716 ATAAANMASS
+1716 AAAARLANAASS
-1726 AKTAAD
+1726 AAKE
-1732 RALDNG
+1732 ALDIH
-1738 SPSKIMMQVG
+1738 SPSKVFGWIGEMTVDGFVNTVNGMATDVRKSGYGMAESVINGFNELDTSGISDPSIRPVMDLSMVRRQASELSSVLSMSTNPIKADIDFVG
-1748 RFFTEG
+1748 R
-1754 FSIGITDR
+1754 
-1762 EDMVS
+1762 
-1767 DSSEKVAQKA
+1767 
-1777 ISTLNDMLATS
+1777 
-1788 SIDDLFDASPT
+1788 
-1799 ITPVLDLSAISKQAG
+1799 LD
-1814 SIDSMLSRSIAPS
+1814 
-1827 EAELREIDRRFRQ
+1827 RQ
-1840 NGGDHQAKMFDRLIS
+1840 NGGNYQAKMFDRLIS
-1855 ATDKNAKE
+1855 ATNKNAKE
-1863 LSDLRGDLSRYN
+1863 LSDLRSDLSRYN

-1884 VYVDGKKL
+1884 VYIDGRKL
-1892 ASSIA
+1892 ASTIA
-1897 KPMNQQLGIRLRRG
+1897 KPMDQALGLRQRRG
-1911 SLSRI
+1911 I

>member
-28 LLGKLKQALNLDKS
+28 LLSKLKQALNLDKS

-193 QASQAMHQLSQ
+193 QASQAMYQLSQ

-236 AENFGTDVDG
+236 AENFGTNVDG

-259 KGEWL
+259 EGGWL

-318 IDTTKEALAS
+318 IDTTKEALGS

-349 GVADVISDVV
+349 SVANVISDVV

-369 LRGWKDLGGRTKL
+369 LQGWKDLGGRTEL
-382 IEGLANVFKSLGK
+382 IEGLSNVFESLGK
-395 VVSTVGNAFRKV
+395 VLSTVGNAFRKV

-450 FDIGVQAVKAVG
+450 FDIGAQAVKAVG
-462 EAISTAFGS
+462 EAIATAFGS
-471 DSMGSLL
+471 DSMGGLLDNLL
-478 NNLLDI
+478 NI
-484 AAGFGDWLVGL
+484 AARFGDWLVGL

-553 RVKNVISNVLTWI
+553 RVKNVISDVLTWI

-598 KEVVEDL
+598 KEAVEGL

-619 FDEILGG
+619 FDEILDG

-674 IGDMMTELNLSLK
+674 IGGMMTELNLSLK
-687 SITKTVKSAK
+687 SITKTVKGVK

-744 TELVAAAKGL
+744 AELVAAAKGL

-858 MGGALTEMGTVTGL
+858 MGGALGEVGLVTGA
-872 LGRFGK
+872 LGKIAGFSG
-878 HNISAAV
+878 ILASGSIFITV
-885 SMVVTAKSLGD
+885 QSLDD
-896 IAKAFNSF
+896 IAKVFGEF
-904 SRYSWDEIGR
+904 TQYDWGEIGR
-914 GLSAMGGAL
+914 GLAAMGGAL

-996 LAGLSGIIGSGS
+996 LAGLSGIVGSGS

-1020 KAFNSFSR
+1020 KAFNSFSQ

-1040 MGGALGEVG
+1040 MGGALGEVAV
-1049 LVSGAL
+1049 VSGAL
-1055 GKLAGLSGIIG
+1055 GKLAGLSGLIG
-1066 SGTII
+1066 AGTIN
-1071 LAVQGLGEIARTFN
+1071 LTVQGLDEIAQAFN
-1085 SFTQYNWDEIGR
+1085 SFSQYSWDEIGR

-1108 VAVISGATGALTG
+1108 VAAISGATGALTG

-1136 GLIDI
+1136 GLIDL
-1141 ATAFGKFTKFN
+1141 ATAFGKFAEFN
-1152 WDEIGRGLAAMA
+1152 WDEIGRGLTAMGAAM
-1164 GALGATALGSLLNT
+1164 GETALGGLLNT
-1178 LSGLGAG
+1178 FSGFGASAIEKMAAPLGTLADSIKKWEG
-1185 AISKVAVPL
+1185 VAVPDDLADQL
-1194 GQLADSVKKWS
+1194 GRIADGVGKFTMAGWGSDTVANIAQPMNVLADAVAKWSTITFPTDIATQLGSLANGVKAFTLAFAGGWSLNAVVGPLGALADSVKKWD
-1205 GVTVPGDLATS
+1205 GVEVPG
-1216 LGALASGVMK
+1216 
-1226 FTLGGIGA
+1226 GI
-1234 GALSTAAPGMVQM
+1234 Q
-1247 ANAVAKWSTIKFPS
+1247 
-1261 EIEGNLK
+1261 GNLT
-1268 ALANGVKAFTFAFAG
+1268 ALANGVKAFT
-1283 GWSMDAVVGPLGQ
+1283 L
-1296 LASAV
+1296 
-1301 NKWKGVTVPA
+1301 
-1311 GIEGNL
+1311 
-1317 TGLAN
+1317 
-1322 GVKAFT
+1322 
-1328 FAFAGGWSIDAVVGP
+1328 AFAGGWSIDAVIGP
-1343 LGQLA
+1343 LGQL
-1348 GAVKKWKGVTIPGD
+1348 P
-1362 IQDKLTGLAN
+1362 
-1372 GVKSFTWAFA
+1372 
-1382 GGWSIDA
+1382 
-1389 VVGPLGQLAGAVK
+1389 
-1402 KWKGVTIPGDIQD
+1402 
-1415 KLTGLANGVK
+1415 
-1425 SFTWAFAGG
+1425 
-1434 WSIDK
+1434 
-1439 VVGPLGQLAGAVK
+1439 GAVK
-1452 KWNGVAIPGG
+1452 KWNGVEVPGG
-1462 IQDKLTGLANGVKSF
+1462 IQGNLTALANGVKAFTLAFVGGWSINAVIGPLGQLAGEVKKWNGVEVPGGIQGNLTALANGVKAF
-1477 TGIGFE
+1477 TGIGSG
-1483 IVESMSNAASGV
+1483 IAESMSNAASGI
-1495 RAIATAATNLSSAN
+1495 RAIATAATSLSAANLSDI
-1509 LPGVSTQ
+1509 STQ
-1516 ISTFVSSLNT
+1516 ISTFVSSLN
-1526 TQSIT
+1526 T

-1540 FATQLNS
+1540 FATQLSS
-1547 AMATLGNAVSI
+1547 AMTTLGNTVSTNAAAI
-1558 NGSTISAGFTQFK
+1558 RLAFSSLRTQITTAIS
-1571 TSVTNGLSGIGS
+1571 GLGS
-1583 IVSQNMS
+1583 IVSSNMS
-1590 SMSSAIINSVS
+1590 SASNAVSSGASMISSGSGAIGAAFNRMTSIARSQLTVFSNTVRSSLTQGASSVRSSAPQFLSSGKQVTQS
-1601 IINVGLNLIISVVL
+1601 LI
-1615 AFAGSMRNALNKS
+1615 
-1628 TTSTAAGLRT
+1628 
-1638 TVDRINSFQSQFR
+1638 
-1651 TAGQHLADGLLNGMR
+1651 NGMR
-1666 SNSSQF
+1666 TGLDRIPTMLNSTISSAASSLRSFRSSFYSAGTYVAQGFASGISSQ
-1672 IGVFS
+1672 ITV
-1677 SSVNQAVNSVRAY
+1677 
-1690 YNGFYGA
+1690 
-1697 GRYLVEGFT
+1697 
-1706 NGINDYARSA
+1706 
-1716 ATAAANMASS
+1716 AAAAAARLANAASS
-1726 AKTAAD
+1726 AAKE
-1732 RALDNG
+1732 ALDIH
-1738 SPSKIMMQVG
+1738 SPSKVFGWIGEMTVDGFVNTVNGMATDVRKSGYGMAESVINGFNELDTSGISDPSIRPVMDLSMVRRQASELSSVLSMSTNPIKADIDFVG
-1748 RFFTEG
+1748 R
-1754 FSIGITDR
+1754 
-1762 EDMVS
+1762 
-1767 DSSEKVAQKA
+1767 
-1777 ISTLNDMLATS
+1777 
-1788 SIDDLFDASPT
+1788 
-1799 ITPVLDLSAISKQAG
+1799 LD
-1814 SIDSMLSRSIAPS
+1814 
-1827 EAELREIDRRFRQ
+1827 RQ
-1840 NGGDHQAKMFDRLIS
+1840 NGGNYQAKMFDRLIS
-1855 ATDKNAKE
+1855 ATNKNAKE
-1863 LSDLRGDLSRYN
+1863 LSDLRSDLSRYN

-1884 VYVDGKKL
+1884 VYVDGKRL

-1897 KPMNQQLGIRLRRG
+1897 KPMNQQLGIRSRRG